1 MGNKSIQKFFAD
13 QNSVIDLSSLGN
25 AKGAK
30 VSLSGPDMNITTP
43 RGSVII
49 VNGALYS
56 SIKGNN
62 LAVKFKDK
70 TITGAKILGSVDL
83 KDIQL
88 ERIDSSLV
96 DSAQV
101 EKKGNGKRRNKKEE
115 EELKKQLDDAENAK
129 KEADKAKEEAEKAKE
144 AAEKALNEAFEVQ
157 NSSKQIEEMLQ
168 NFLAD
173 NVAKD
178 NLAQQSDA
186 SQQNTQAKAT
196 QASKQ
201 NDAEKVLPQP
211 INKNTSTGKSN
222 SSKNEENKL
231 DAESVKE
238 PLKVTL
244 ALAAESNSG
253 SKDDSITNFTKP
265 QFVGSTAP
273 NATVIIKINGIAVG
287 QAVAD
292 SLGNFTFTA
301 PETLTDG
308 TYNLEAEAKTADGS
322 GSAKLV
328 ITIDSVTD
336 KPTFEL
342 SPESSVSGHKGLTP
356 TLTPSIVGTAEENAK
371 VDIYV
376 DNKLVA
382 SVDVDKDGN
391 WSYEFKDNELSEG
404 ENSIKV
410 VAVDKA
416 GNKNETTDSIITDTI
431 APEKPTIELDD
442 SSDSGIK
449 NDNITNSTLP
459 TFIGVAEPG
468 STVSIYLGL
477 KHLGEVIVAKDGTWS
492 YTLTTPLKDG
502 EYNITATATDIAGH
516 TSATANLP
524 FTIDTRIS
532 YFSAEIETTNDSG
545 IVGDNVT
552 NNTRPTFTGKTE
564 PNAIISVIN
573 SETGEEVIFKANDKG
588 EWTFNFTS
596 DSVEGI
602 NNLTFTVE
610 DVAGNKKDFS
620 FSYVIDT
627 IAPVPPTVSLEDYV
641 VLPNGII
648 LSGNDLP
655 ALVGT
660 AEPKSTILLMR
671 DGKLYDSIEVDSNGT
686 WNYQFSNKF
695 LQGAY
700 DIEIISQDAAGNKSS
715 TVKYSFTIQTE
726 VVPPKAELDASD
738 DSGAKGDWITNK
750 HNALTLLGTADR
762 FATVNILIDG
772 KTIGVTTAD
781 ADGNWNFDISRN
793 LSDNVYKITVESID
807 PLGRTSSVDYQLT
820 IDSFTPIPTV
830 MLHDSADSGVKGDMI
845 TKINTPLF
853 TGMAEANAKVSIYV
867 DGVLSGEAI
876 AGDDGVWNFQFTT
889 ALSDG
894 SHDVTVKVE
903 DIAGNTASSS
913 AYNFQIVTQTQ
924 KPTIELVNDTGVDNT
939 DHIINEKNPAL
950 TGTAAPYSTVKLYI
964 DGALIAE
971 VRTNKDGRWEYTLKA
986 DQGLVDGDHRITA
999 SVEDIAGNIAHSDPF
1014 LISVDTAI
1022 SIPIVSLSP
1031 DSDSGISDDNLTNI
1045 VKPTL
1050 HLKDIDPD
1058 IISVQVWDAM
1068 SDTQI
1073 GVATQQPDGSWA
1085 YTFTSDLTEGL
1096 HQVYVKVE
1104 DIAGNKANSAI
1115 FDFTIDTTVS
1125 TPVISLLSKDDTGVT
1140 GDNLTNINKPGFA
1153 ISGVDADAHRVV
1165 VQVMHNGVSEEIE
1178 LSHLNGSW
1186 LFIPGNTWAD
1196 GSYTLTV
1203 KVEDKAGNTN
1213 YSAPLTVVIDT
1224 QIAIDGVELVNDS
1237 GVKGD
1242 NMTNDD
1248 RPHFRVTVPTD
1259 VNEVRLSI
1267 DGGNSWVQATPG
1279 VAGSW
1284 EYIWPTDLAD
1294 GQYTLTVEA
1303 TDKAGNTVTKTI
1315 DFAVDTTLSVPVIVL
1330 DSADDTG
1337 IQGDNMTN
1345 STQPTFAL
1353 QHIDD
1358 DAVRVTV
1365 SVEHG
1370 GVTTTFD
1377 ATKGTGG
1384 WTFTPPTSW
1393 ADGDYTLSV
1402 SVEDKAGN
1410 TSHSA
1415 SLTVTVDTQI
1425 AINNIEL
1432 VNDSGI
1438 PDDNLTN
1445 NVRPHFQVTVPTDV
1459 NVVRLSI
1466 DGGKTWF
1473 NATQSA
1479 TPGVW
1484 DYIWP
1489 DDVADGGYT
1498 LTVEATDEAGNKAT
1512 QTLDFTIDTTLSVP
1526 TLSLDSADDSGIAG
1540 DNITNVKTPGFTLNN
1555 IDTDVSRVIVEVMH
1569 NGIKQEVPLVQ
1580 TGGQWRFAP
1589 TSDWADGD
1597 YILTVKVEDRAG
1609 NVKQS
1614 APLTVTVDTHI
1625 AIDRIELVNDSGIP
1639 GDNLTNEARPHF
1651 QVTVPADVNGVRLSI
1666 DGGKTWFDATQSATS
1681 GVWDYTWL
1689 TNVANGPHTLMVE
1702 ASDKAGNK
1710 TTQKLD
1716 FTIDTILSEP
1726 TITLD
1731 SADDSAAGDNITN
1744 VKMPGFTLGNI
1755 DADVTKVVVTVAHDG
1770 KNQQIE
1776 LIKNGGVWRFTPG
1789 AAWTDGD
1796 YTLTVK
1802 VEDKAGNTN
1811 YSAPLTVTIDTQTS
1825 IDRIELLND
1834 TGIVGD
1840 NLTNEAR
1847 PQFHITVPTDVNSV
1861 QLSLDGGINWVN
1873 ATLTS
1878 DGVWEYIWPT
1888 DLVENTYT
1896 LTVKATDVA
1905 GNTATETLNFIID
1918 TTLSTPT
1925 ITLDSADDSGT
1936 ANDNKTNVKT
1946 PGFIIGGIDS
1956 DVTQVVVQVMR
1967 DGHSEEVELTQTNG
1981 QWRFVPGSAW
1991 TDGDYTLTVTVKDE
2005 AGNIRHSAPLTVTID
2020 TQITIDHIE
2029 LVNDS
2034 GIPDDNL
2041 TNNVRPHFQ
2050 VTVPTDVNVVR
2061 LSIDGGK
2068 TWFNATQSATPGVW
2082 DYTWLADV
2090 GEGKHTLT
2098 VEATD
2103 KAGNKTTQQL
2113 DFIIDT
2119 LLSEPTIVL
2128 DNTDDSGT
2136 KGDHLTNV
2144 NKPTFLLGNIDADA
2158 RYVTVEVQHGGTKEV
2173 LTATKDA
2180 TGNWSVTPTGTWA
2193 DGDYTLTVRVEDEAG
2208 NEKHSASLTVTVDTQ
2223 ITIDVIELVNDNGI
2237 PGDNMTNDAHPQFR
2251 VTVPGDVN
2259 EVSLSI
2265 DGGVTW
2271 VKATQSATP
2280 GVWNYTWPGT
2290 VPDGDYTLNVKAT
2303 DNAGNTVTETLHFTI
2318 DTTLSTPVIVL
2329 DSADDSGVHG
2339 DNMTNHTQP
2348 TFALQHIDDDA
2359 VRVTVSVEHGGVTTT
2374 FDATKDAG
2382 GWTFTPTGAWADGD
2396 YTLSVSVEDKAGNT
2410 SHSASLTVTVDT
2422 QIAINNIELVN
2433 DSGIPDDNLTNNV
2446 RPHFQVTVPTDVN
2459 VVRLSIDGGKTW
2471 FNATQSATP
2480 GVWDYIWP
2488 DDVADGGYTLTVEA
2502 TDEAGNKATQT
2513 LDFTIDT
2520 TLSVPTLSLDSA
2532 DDSGI
2537 AGDNITNVKTP
2548 GFTLNNIDT
2557 DVSRVIVEV
2566 MHNGIKQ
2573 EVPLVQTGGQWR
2585 FAPTSDWADGD
2596 YILTVKV
2603 EDRAGN
2609 VKQSAPL
2616 TVTVDTHIAIDRIEL
2631 VNDSG
2636 IPGDNLTNEARPHF
2650 QVTVPAD
2657 VNGVRL
2663 SIDGGKTWFDA
2674 TQSAT
2679 SGVWDYTWLTNV
2691 ANGPH
2696 TLMVEASDKA
2706 GNKTTQKLDFTIDT
2720 ILSEPTITLDSADD
2734 SAAGDNIT
2742 NVKMPGFTLGNID
2755 ADVTKVVVTVA
2766 HDGKNQQIELIKNGG
2781 VWRFTPGAAWTD
2793 GDYTL
2798 TVKVEDKAGNTNYS
2812 APLTVTID
2820 TQTSIDRIEL
2830 LNDTGIV
2837 GDNLTNE
2844 ARPQFHIT
2852 VPTDVNSV
2860 QLSLDGGI
2868 NWVNATLT
2876 SDGVWEYI
2884 WPTDLVENTYT
2895 LTVKATDVAGNTAT
2909 ETLNF
2914 IIDTTLSTPTITLD
2928 SADDSGTANDNKT
2941 NVKTPGFI
2949 IGGIDSDV
2957 TQVVVQVMRDGHSEE
2972 VELTQTNGQ
2981 WRFVP
2986 GSAWT
2991 DGDYTLTVTVKDEAG
3006 NIRHS
3011 APLTVTI
3018 DTQITIDH
3026 IELVNDSGIPDD
3038 NLTNNVRPHFQVTVP
3053 TDVNVVRLS
3062 IDGGKTWFN
3071 ATQSATP
3078 GVWDYTWLADV
3089 GEGKH
3094 TLTVE
3099 ATDKAGNKTTQQLD
3113 FIIDTLLSEPTIV
3126 LDNTD
3131 DSGTKGDNLTNVNKP
3146 TFLLGNIDADARY
3159 VTVEVQHGGTKEVL
3173 TATKGATGI
3182 WSVTPT
3188 GTWADGDYTLTVRVE
3203 DDAGNVKYSAPL
3215 TVTVDTQIT
3224 IDVIELV
3231 NDNGIPG
3238 DNLTNDVRPH
3248 FRVTV
3253 PGDVN
3258 EVRLSI
3264 DGGNTWVRATQGTA
3278 GIWDY
3283 TWPKDVT
3290 DGLHTLTVEATDK
3303 AGNKTTQTLDF
3314 TIDTRLSTPTI
3325 AMDSRDD
3332 TGAIGDHITSV
3343 KRPGFTIG
3351 NIDADAHS
3359 VILRITQGGN
3369 SQEVTLT
3376 QVGGQWR
3383 FTPDADWADG
3393 SYTLTVEVTD
3403 NAGNVRQSTPLVVT
3417 VDTQTSIT
3425 DITLVNDHGVP
3436 DDNLT
3441 NSTRPQFEITVPADV
3456 NSVQLS
3462 IDGGANWVSATQGI
3476 EGVWGYTW
3484 PTDMGDGKH
3493 TLTVMVTDRAGNT
3506 ATQTLEFFIDTRLST
3521 PTIALDST
3529 DDTGTPGDDMTNR
3542 TRPTFIL
3549 QNIDSDVINVTVS
3562 VTHNGTTTSFTA
3574 TQGAGGWSF
3583 TPPAPWGD
3591 GDYTL
3596 TVTVEDRAGN
3606 TRPSTPLTVTV
3617 DTQIAIDRI
3626 ELVNDSGVPGDN
3638 VTKHVRPQFQI
3649 SVPDDVEK
3657 VLLSIDGGTTWVTA
3671 IKSSTAG
3678 IWDYTWP
3685 TDMPE
3690 GQHTLTVE
3698 VTDGAGNKM
3707 TETLNFTID
3716 ITLLTPTIELAPDQ
3730 DTGQNKNDNLT
3741 SVTQPVFVLG
3751 SIDKDVRHVELS
3763 IEHNGTFKTVVL
3775 TESADG
3781 WRYRPDSALADGSY
3795 TFTVTVT
3802 DVAGNQQTSAP
3813 LKVTIDGTL
3822 TTPVIEL
3829 AAGEDSGTVG
3839 DRLTNH
3845 DRPVFDIHQV
3855 DSDVTRVM
3863 VKVTYN
3869 GKTHEEAA
3877 VFTNGQW
3884 RFTPSASWADGSY
3897 QLAVVVEDLAGN
3909 VKESAP
3915 FEVRI
3920 DTTTTINNI
3929 VLLNDTGV
3937 QNDQLTNVAKPS
3949 FRIDVP
3955 GDVVQVRV
3963 TLDGGANWNVIRK
3976 NADGQWIFDSPNTL
3990 VDGTYTLRVEA
4001 TDEAGNIANKDLVFN
4016 IDTNIQVPTI
4026 ALDAGQ
4032 DTGANTADNI
4042 TNISRPT
4049 FTIGNVDPDVIKVV
4063 VTIDGHDYNATKV
4076 GAGWQFTPG
4085 NAIPDGSYNI
4095 TVTVEDKAGNT
4106 ATSKPLPVVI
4116 DTTAEIESVTLVTD
4130 SGDSDVDNITKV
4142 DKPQFSIVTA
4152 DDITHVRVKIDN
4164 AANWIELTKG
4174 GDGRWIF
4181 NVGSALPDGQ
4191 HTLLVDVTDIAGNVA
4206 QETLQF
4212 TIDTTLREPTIVLD
4226 PTHDTGDDTNDNLT
4240 RINKPVFII
4249 GNVDND
4255 VSHIVVHID
4264 GRDYTI
4270 ENTGG
4275 NLTFTPDQP
4284 LSDGQ
4289 HTISVTVTDIA
4300 GNTKTSAELR
4310 IEIDTQVQID
4320 SVTLTTDSG
4329 VNDHDNVTNAT
4340 RPSFEIATPDDVTSV
4355 LVSFDGV
4362 NWTPISKNAAGQWEF
4377 TAGSA
4382 LPDGHYTLHVQA
4394 TDRAG
4399 NTANSTLGFT
4409 VDTQID
4415 GLSVVMLDDAGKDS
4429 TDGITNITSPR
4440 FEISAREPLQS
4451 VTVILNGKSSTL
4463 TQGAGNKWLFT
4474 PDTPL
4479 VDGTYKIEIVAE
4491 DIAGNKISKEVSFTI
4506 DTIVSDPSIDLLDAD
4521 DTGESAVDNITSV
4534 TTPRFVI
4541 GNVPADIDT
4550 VVIRINGVSY
4560 SVTANGNNLWEF
4572 QVPVA
4577 LNDGVYEAVV
4587 VFRDI
4592 AGNTSETKL
4601 PFTID
4606 TTTSVSVRMEPAS
4619 DTGNS
4624 NSDNLTNKQ
4633 NPKFEGTAEPNA
4645 KLVIT
4650 IVDDKSGREVLKQT
4664 ITVGADGNWSVTP
4677 NILPDGMYT
4686 INVVATDVAGNTA
4699 QTQERFTIDTVTIDP
4714 TIRLSDP
4721 SIDDQHEATSLRP
4734 EFKGFAEA
4742 FSTIMIQWDGKV
4754 VGSANANA
4762 NGEWSWTPPSV
4773 LAPGS
4778 YVVSIVAKDKAGNES
4793 SQVDFPVVIPVI
4805 DVTPPTIKLSEESDS
4820 GALGDFTTN
4829 NKTPTLIG
4837 STLPNTIV
4845 SIYVDGVKVGEATAD
4860 TAGRYTFQLS
4870 EMKDGHYV
4878 VQVGIVNPR
4887 DNSELRSTAVDVTI
4901 DTEVAELVWNISG
4914 MHEGG
4919 YINTVTPEI
4928 GGTSEPNSKITIFV
4942 NGVEKAIAYTT
4953 GAGHWGVVLPALG
4966 NDGNYELTFKV
4977 EDVAGN
4983 IREFGPQNVILD
4995 TVISPLTVVLREAD
5009 DSGKVG
5015 DWITNKSHVTIDGT
5029 AEAGSTLT
5037 IRNPQGV
5044 VIATL
5049 VVGNDGRWSA
5059 ELDLREG
5066 SNAFVVVSEDKAG
5079 NSQQKEILIE
5089 HDTQIEISDISLSR
5103 DTNSGDKYDLI
5114 TNNKSPVLV
5123 AMTDPGAT
5131 VQVYING
5138 VLQGTVEASSSGNIS
5153 YTMPA
5158 NSADGEYQVQ
5168 FVATDTAGNRVES
5181 AITTVT
5187 IDSQI
5192 AVFDIDEDSLP
5203 ALSNN
5208 RALSVSGVGE
5218 AGSQVS
5224 IFVDGKLVN
5233 VVMVEA
5239 DGTWRAP
5246 ILLQDDGTFNIHFSI
5261 TDVAGNTEVSKDY
5274 SVDVDSSTDFP
5285 TLNLED
5291 ASNSGSLDDLI
5302 TNHNKP
5308 VLVGT
5313 AEAGATIHIYVDEKI
5328 VANVLVLE
5336 DGTWS
5341 YQFDNA
5347 LKDGEYSIRVVA
5359 EDPAGNTA
5367 ESPRLLVTID
5377 TSTFIDNPAMVAGS
5391 DNGIFSN
5398 DSITSQTRPTFSIFG
5413 EMNQSVQ
5420 IFIDG
5425 VLVDTITV
5433 TDRNQVYRP
5442 ESPLGD
5448 GSHSIYYVIT
5458 DKAGNTATSKT
5469 LNFTID
5475 TFNTTPV
5482 AIDSIGGQTLAE
5494 MTGSDGKIYITDTTR
5509 NLLFSGSAEPNSKIE
5524 IIINGLNVG
5533 EVWVNEKGHWQM
5545 PVNPLYFTE
5554 GQLDITVKSTDRA
5567 GNVNQEKYSIW
5578 VDTHIKVFTSELDD
5592 NKSSSKTE
5600 WWSNSDLITM
5610 RGTGEIGATVSLIVA
5625 GVTLATAVVAATGRW
5640 ELSTDKLPE
5649 GTYDISLV
5657 IEDSA
5662 GNRWED
5668 VREIFIDRTPPNAPV
5683 VTYSDIVNDLIIMQG
5698 TAEAKS
5704 QLIITDSE
5712 GNTYTLTVPDNG
5724 KWSMAIPYPSEGK
5737 FTITSVDAI
5746 GNRSDDVPLDI
5757 MKEVPVISLSPD
5769 SDSGTVGDNITRDKQ
5784 PTFIIGNLESDVV
5797 VVQVDINGTVYNAE
5811 KNADGV
5817 WFFTPGT
5824 PLADGSYTISVIAS
5838 DAAGNQKNS
5847 LPITVTI
5854 DSTLTVPEIALA
5866 AGEDNGASDSDNVT
5880 NHTQPKFTLQHIDA
5894 DVTGVTVNVTHNGVT
5909 DIYQATQGA
5918 DGWTFT
5924 PPAAWNDGNY
5934 TLSVTVVDRAGNSQ
5948 QSASLAVTVD
5958 STVTVT
5964 ADSQHDDASDD
5975 ATATAVTPPESETV
5989 NAESATH
5996 LRTEPSAAEESVVK
6010 VTAYSITLLNA
6021 DSGDEIDR
6029 SISQTPSF
6037 EISVPEN
6044 IVNVSIMFEGE
6055 EFTLPI
6061 TNQKAIF
6068 EVPLSLEDGEYTMD
6082 VKFIDKDNDFLI
6094 KEKTFSV
6101 DHSSADIVNAMN
6113 VRGKTED
6120 DINDSPSTSSVGHN
6134 NNGAIDV
6141 FAVNEVTLPVDNQ
6154 EEHA

>member
-43 RGSVII
+43 HGSVII

-115 EELKKQLDDAENAK
+115 EELKKQLDEAENAK

-382 SVDVDKDGN
+382 SVDVDKDGK

-449 NDNITNSTLP
+449 NDSITNSTLP

-532 YFSAEIETTNDSG
+532 YFSAEIETTDDSG

-596 DSVEGI
+596 DSVEGV

-627 IAPVPPTVSLEDYV
+627 VAPVPPTVSLEDFV

-1058 IISVQVWDAM
+1058 IISVQVWDAA

-1104 DIAGNKANSAI
+1104 DIAGNKANSAV

-1186 LFIPGNTWAD
+1186 LFTPGNTWAD

-1330 DSADDTG
+1330 NSADDTG
-1337 IQGDNMTN
+1337 VQGDNMTN

-1377 ATKGTGG
+1377 ATKGVGG
-1384 WTFTPPTSW
+1384 WSFTPTGAW

-1473 NATQSA
+1473 NATQNA

-1498 LTVEATDEAGNKAT
+1498 LTVEATDEAGNKTT

-1716 FTIDTILSEP
+1716 FIIDTMLSEP

-1873 ATLTS
+1873 ATLTP

-2020 TQITIDHIE
+2020 TQI
-2029 LVNDS
+2029 
-2034 GIPDDNL
+2034 
-2041 TNNVRPHFQ
+2041 
-2050 VTVPTDVNVVR
+2050 
-2061 LSIDGGK
+2061 
-2068 TWFNATQSATPGVW
+2068 A
-2082 DYTWLADV
+2082 
-2090 GEGKHTLT
+2090 
-2098 VEATD
+2098 
-2103 KAGNKTTQQL
+2103 
-2113 DFIIDT
+2113 
-2119 LLSEPTIVL
+2119 
-2128 DNTDDSGT
+2128 
-2136 KGDHLTNV
+2136 
-2144 NKPTFLLGNIDADA
+2144 
-2158 RYVTVEVQHGGTKEV
+2158 
-2173 LTATKDA
+2173 
-2180 TGNWSVTPTGTWA
+2180 
-2193 DGDYTLTVRVEDEAG
+2193 
-2208 NEKHSASLTVTVDTQ
+2208 
-2223 ITIDVIELVNDNGI
+2223 
-2237 PGDNMTNDAHPQFR
+2237 
-2251 VTVPGDVN
+2251 
-2259 EVSLSI
+2259 
-2265 DGGVTW
+2265 
-2271 VKATQSATP
+2271 
-2280 GVWNYTWPGT
+2280 
-2290 VPDGDYTLNVKAT
+2290 
-2303 DNAGNTVTETLHFTI
+2303 
-2318 DTTLSTPVIVL
+2318 
-2329 DSADDSGVHG
+2329 
-2339 DNMTNHTQP
+2339 
-2348 TFALQHIDDDA
+2348 
-2359 VRVTVSVEHGGVTTT
+2359 
-2374 FDATKDAG
+2374 
-2382 GWTFTPTGAWADGD
+2382 
-2396 YTLSVSVEDKAGNT
+2396 
-2410 SHSASLTVTVDT
+2410 
-2422 QIAINNIELVN
+2422 
-2433 DSGIPDDNLTNNV
+2433 
-2446 RPHFQVTVPTDVN
+2446 
-2459 VVRLSIDGGKTW
+2459 
-2471 FNATQSATP
+2471 
-2480 GVWDYIWP
+2480 
-2488 DDVADGGYTLTVEA
+2488 
-2502 TDEAGNKATQT
+2502 
-2513 LDFTIDT
+2513 
-2520 TLSVPTLSLDSA
+2520 
-2532 DDSGI
+2532 
-2537 AGDNITNVKTP
+2537 
-2548 GFTLNNIDT
+2548 
-2557 DVSRVIVEV
+2557 
-2566 MHNGIKQ
+2566 
-2573 EVPLVQTGGQWR
+2573 
-2585 FAPTSDWADGD
+2585 
-2596 YILTVKV
+2596 
-2603 EDRAGN
+2603 
-2609 VKQSAPL
+2609 
-2616 TVTVDTHIAIDRIEL
+2616 
-2631 VNDSG
+2631 
-2636 IPGDNLTNEARPHF
+2636 
-2650 QVTVPAD
+2650 
-2657 VNGVRL
+2657 
-2663 SIDGGKTWFDA
+2663 
-2674 TQSAT
+2674 
-2679 SGVWDYTWLTNV
+2679 
-2691 ANGPH
+2691 
-2696 TLMVEASDKA
+2696 
-2706 GNKTTQKLDFTIDT
+2706 
-2720 ILSEPTITLDSADD
+2720 
-2734 SAAGDNIT
+2734 
-2742 NVKMPGFTLGNID
+2742 
-2755 ADVTKVVVTVA
+2755 
-2766 HDGKNQQIELIKNGG
+2766 
-2781 VWRFTPGAAWTD
+2781 
-2793 GDYTL
+2793 
-2798 TVKVEDKAGNTNYS
+2798 
-2812 APLTVTID
+2812 
-2820 TQTSIDRIEL
+2820 
-2830 LNDTGIV
+2830 
-2837 GDNLTNE
+2837 
-2844 ARPQFHIT
+2844 
-2852 VPTDVNSV
+2852 
-2860 QLSLDGGI
+2860 
-2868 NWVNATLT
+2868 
-2876 SDGVWEYI
+2876 
-2884 WPTDLVENTYT
+2884 
-2895 LTVKATDVAGNTAT
+2895 
-2909 ETLNF
+2909 
-2914 IIDTTLSTPTITLD
+2914 
-2928 SADDSGTANDNKT
+2928 
-2941 NVKTPGFI
+2941 
-2949 IGGIDSDV
+2949 
-2957 TQVVVQVMRDGHSEE
+2957 
-2972 VELTQTNGQ
+2972 
-2981 WRFVP
+2981 
-2986 GSAWT
+2986 
-2991 DGDYTLTVTVKDEAG
+2991 
-3006 NIRHS
+3006 
-3011 APLTVTI
+3011 
-3018 DTQITIDH
+3018 IDH

-3173 TATKGATGI
+3173 TATKDATDNWSVTPTGTWADGDYTLTVRVEDEAGNEKHSASLTVTVDTQITIDAIELVNDNGIPGDNMTNDAHPQFRVTVPGDVNEVSLSIDGGVTWVKATQSATPGVWNYTWPGTVPDGDYTLNVKATDNAGNTVTETLHFTIDTTLSTPVIVLDSADDTGIQGDNMTNRTQPTFNLQHIDDDAVRVTVSVEHGGVTTTFDATKGVGGWTFTPPTSWGAGDYTLSVSVEDKAGNTSHSASLTVTVDTQIAINNIELVNDSGIPDDNLTNNVRPQFQVTVPTDVNEVRLSIDGGKTWFNATQSATPGVWDYTWLADVGEGKHTLTVEATDKAGNQTTQKLDFIIDTLLSEPTIVLDNTDDSGIKGDNLTNANKPTFLLGNIDADARYVTVEVQHGGTKEVLTATKGATGI

-3203 DDAGNVKYSAPL
+3203 DEAGNVKYSAPL
-3215 TVTVDTQIT
+3215 TVTVDAQIT

-3325 AMDSRDD
+3325 TMDSRDD

-3351 NIDADAHS
+3351 NIDSDAQS

-3403 NAGNVRQSTPLVVT
+3403 NAGNVRQSTPLIVT

-3462 IDGGANWVSATQGI
+3462 IDGGANWVSAAQGI

-3617 DTQIAIDRI
+3617 DTQIAIDHI

-3638 VTKHVRPQFQI
+3638 ITKHVRPQFQI

-3690 GQHTLTVE
+3690 GQHTLIVE

-3707 TETLNFTID
+3707 TGTLDFTID

-3741 SVTQPVFVLG
+3741 SVTQPIFVLG

-3845 DRPVFDIHQV
+3845 DRPVFDIRQV

-3915 FEVRI
+3915 LEVRI

-3955 GDVVQVRV
+3955 GDVIQVRV

-4181 NVGSALPDGQ
+4181 NVGSALPDGK

-4300 GNTKTSAELR
+4300 GNTKTSAELQ

-4534 TTPRFVI
+4534 TKPRFVI

-4560 SVTANGNNLWEF
+4560 PVTANGNNLWEF

-4619 DTGNS
+4619 DTGSS

-4650 IVDDKSGREVLKQT
+4650 IVDDKSGREVLKHT

-4721 SIDDQHEATSLRP
+4721 SIDDQYEATSLRP
-4734 EFKGFAEA
+4734 EFKGLAEA

-4829 NKTPTLIG
+4829 NKTPTLVG
-4837 STLPNTIV
+4837 NTLPNAIV

-4966 NDGNYELTFKV
+4966 NDGNYVLTFKV

-5079 NSQQKEILIE
+5079 NSQQKDILIE

-5302 TNHNKP
+5302 TSHNKP

-5377 TSTFIDNPAMVAGS
+5377 TSTFIDNPVMMAGS

-5398 DSITSQTRPTFSIFG
+5398 DSITSQTRPAFSIYG

-5533 EVWVNEKGHWQM
+5533 EVWVNDKGHWQM

-5578 VDTHIKVFTSELDD
+5578 VDTHIQVFTSELDD
-5592 NKSSSKTE
+5592 NKSSSKTD
-5600 WWSNSDLITM
+5600 WWSNSSTITM
-5610 RGTGEIGATVSLIVA
+5610 RGMGEIGATVSLIVA
-5625 GVTLATAVVAATGRW
+5625 GVTLATAVVAANGQW
-5640 ELSTDKLPE
+5640 ELSTDQLPE
-5649 GTYDISLV
+5649 GKYDITLS
-5657 IEDSA
+5657 IEDNA
-5662 GNRWED
+5662 GNRKEE
-5668 VREIFIDRTPPNAPV
+5668 VHEIFIDRTPPNAPV

-5704 QLIITDSE
+5704 QLIITDSN

-5757 MKEVPVISLSPD
+5757 MKETPVISLSPD
-5769 SDSGTVGDNITRDKQ
+5769 SDSGTVGDNITRDNQ

-5866 AGEDNGASDSDNVT
+5866 AGEGNGASDSDNVT
-5880 NHTQPKFTLQHIDA
+5880 NHNHTQPKFTLQHIDA

-5924 PPAAWNDGNY
+5924 PPAAWNDGTY
-5934 TLSVTVVDRAGNSQ
+5934 TLSVTVVDRAGNSL
-5948 QSASLAVTVD
+5948 QSASLEVTVD

-5975 ATATAVTPPESETV
+5975 ATPTAVTPPESETV

-5996 LRTEPSAAEESVVK
+5996 LRTVPSAAEESVVK
-6010 VTAYSITLLNA
+6010 ETAYSITLLNA

-6044 IVNVSIMFEGE
+6044 IVNVSVMFEGE

-6082 VKFIDKDNDFLI
+6082 VKFLDKDDDFLI

-6113 VRGKTED
+6113 ARGKTED

-6134 NNGAIDV
+6134 NNGAIEV

>member
-431 APEKPTIELDD
+431 PPEKPTIELDD

-596 DSVEGI
+596 DSVEGV

-627 IAPVPPTVSLEDYV
+627 VAPVPPTVSLEDFV

-1031 DSDSGISDDNLTNI
+1031 DSDSGIADDNLTNI

-1104 DIAGNKANSAI
+1104 DIAGNKANSAV

-1186 LFIPGNTWAD
+1186 LFTPGNTWAD

-1203 KVEDKAGNTN
+1203 KVEDKAGNTS

-1330 DSADDTG
+1330 NSADDTG
-1337 IQGDNMTN
+1337 VQGDNMTN
-1345 STQPTFAL
+1345 RTQPTFAL

-1384 WTFTPPTSW
+1384 WSFTPTGAW

-1479 TPGVW
+1479 TPGAW

-1498 LTVEATDEAGNKAT
+1498 LTVEATDKAGNKTT
-1512 QTLDFTIDTTLSVP
+1512 QELDFTIDTTLSVP

-1555 IDTDVSRVIVEVMH
+1555 IDTDVSRVTVEVMH

-1716 FTIDTILSEP
+1716 FIIDTMLSEP

-2020 TQITIDHIE
+2020 TQIAIDHIE

-2041 TNNVRPHFQ
+2041 TNEARPHFQ

-2128 DNTDDSGT
+2128 DSTDDSGT
-2136 KGDHLTNV
+2136 KGDNLTNV

-2318 DTTLSTPVIVL
+2318 DTTLSVPVIVL
-2329 DSADDSGVHG
+2329 NSADDTGVQG
-2339 DNMTNHTQP
+2339 DNMTNSTQP

-2374 FDATKDAG
+2374 FDATKGVG
-2382 GWTFTPTGAWADGD
+2382 GWSFTPTGAWADGD

-2446 RPHFQVTVPTDVN
+2446 RPHFQVKVPTDVN
-2459 VVRLSIDGGKTW
+2459 
-2471 FNATQSATP
+2471 
-2480 GVWDYIWP
+2480 
-2488 DDVADGGYTLTVEA
+2488 E
-2502 TDEAGNKATQT
+2502 
-2513 LDFTIDT
+2513 
-2520 TLSVPTLSLDSA
+2520 
-2532 DDSGI
+2532 
-2537 AGDNITNVKTP
+2537 
-2548 GFTLNNIDT
+2548 
-2557 DVSRVIVEV
+2557 
-2566 MHNGIKQ
+2566 
-2573 EVPLVQTGGQWR
+2573 
-2585 FAPTSDWADGD
+2585 
-2596 YILTVKV
+2596 
-2603 EDRAGN
+2603 
-2609 VKQSAPL
+2609 
-2616 TVTVDTHIAIDRIEL
+2616 
-2631 VNDSG
+2631 
-2636 IPGDNLTNEARPHF
+2636 
-2650 QVTVPAD
+2650 
-2657 VNGVRL
+2657 
-2663 SIDGGKTWFDA
+2663 
-2674 TQSAT
+2674 
-2679 SGVWDYTWLTNV
+2679 
-2691 ANGPH
+2691 
-2696 TLMVEASDKA
+2696 
-2706 GNKTTQKLDFTIDT
+2706 
-2720 ILSEPTITLDSADD
+2720 
-2734 SAAGDNIT
+2734 
-2742 NVKMPGFTLGNID
+2742 
-2755 ADVTKVVVTVA
+2755 
-2766 HDGKNQQIELIKNGG
+2766 
-2781 VWRFTPGAAWTD
+2781 
-2793 GDYTL
+2793 
-2798 TVKVEDKAGNTNYS
+2798 
-2812 APLTVTID
+2812 
-2820 TQTSIDRIEL
+2820 
-2830 LNDTGIV
+2830 
-2837 GDNLTNE
+2837 
-2844 ARPQFHIT
+2844 
-2852 VPTDVNSV
+2852 
-2860 QLSLDGGI
+2860 
-2868 NWVNATLT
+2868 
-2876 SDGVWEYI
+2876 
-2884 WPTDLVENTYT
+2884 
-2895 LTVKATDVAGNTAT
+2895 
-2909 ETLNF
+2909 
-2914 IIDTTLSTPTITLD
+2914 
-2928 SADDSGTANDNKT
+2928 
-2941 NVKTPGFI
+2941 
-2949 IGGIDSDV
+2949 
-2957 TQVVVQVMRDGHSEE
+2957 
-2972 VELTQTNGQ
+2972 
-2981 WRFVP
+2981 
-2986 GSAWT
+2986 
-2991 DGDYTLTVTVKDEAG
+2991 
-3006 NIRHS
+3006 
-3011 APLTVTI
+3011 
-3018 DTQITIDH
+3018 
-3026 IELVNDSGIPDD
+3026 
-3038 NLTNNVRPHFQVTVP
+3038 
-3053 TDVNVVRLS
+3053 VRLS

-3099 ATDKAGNKTTQQLD
+3099 ATDKAGNQTTQKLD
-3113 FIIDTLLSEPTIV
+3113 FIIDTMLSEPTIV
-3126 LDNTD
+3126 LDSTD
-3131 DSGTKGDNLTNVNKP
+3131 DSGTKGDNLTNANKP
-3146 TFLLGNIDADARY
+3146 TFILGNIDADARY
-3159 VTVEVQHGGTKEVL
+3159 VTVEVQYGGTKEVL

-3203 DDAGNVKYSAPL
+3203 DEAGNVKYSAPL

-3224 IDVIELV
+3224 IDAIELV

-3325 AMDSRDD
+3325 TMDSRDD

-3351 NIDADAHS
+3351 NIDSDAQS

-3403 NAGNVRQSTPLVVT
+3403 NAGNVRQSTPLIVT

-3462 IDGGANWVSATQGI
+3462 IDGGANWVSAAQGI

-3617 DTQIAIDRI
+3617 DTQIAIDHI

-3716 ITLLTPTIELAPDQ
+3716 ITLMTPTIELAPDQ

-3845 DRPVFDIHQV
+3845 DRPVFDIRQV

-3990 VDGTYTLRVEA
+3990 VDGTYILRVEA

-4300 GNTKTSAELR
+4300 GNTKTSAELQ

-4534 TTPRFVI
+4534 TKPRFVI

-4560 SVTANGNNLWEF
+4560 PVTANGNNLWEF

-4619 DTGNS
+4619 DTGSS

-4650 IVDDKSGREVLKQT
+4650 IVDDKSGREVLKHT

-4829 NKTPTLIG
+4829 NKTPTLVG
-4837 STLPNTIV
+4837 NTLPNAIV

-4966 NDGNYELTFKV
+4966 NDGNYVLTFKV

-5037 IRNPQGV
+5037 IRSPQGV

-5079 NSQQKEILIE
+5079 NSQQKDILIE

-5341 YQFDNA
+5341 YQFDNV

-5398 DSITSQTRPTFSIFG
+5398 DSITSQTRPTFSISG

-5578 VDTHIKVFTSELDD
+5578 VDTHIQVFTSELDD
-5592 NKSSSKTE
+5592 NKSSSKTD
-5600 WWSNSDLITM
+5600 WWSNSSTITM
-5610 RGTGEIGATVSLIVA
+5610 RGMGEIGATVSLIVA
-5625 GVTLATAVVAATGRW
+5625 GVTLATAVVAANGQW
-5640 ELSTDKLPE
+5640 ELSTDQLPE
-5649 GTYDISLV
+5649 GKYDITLS
-5657 IEDSA
+5657 IEDNA
-5662 GNRWED
+5662 GNRKEE
-5668 VREIFIDRTPPNAPV
+5668 VHEIFIDRTPPNAPV

-5704 QLIITDSE
+5704 QLIITDSN

-5757 MKEVPVISLSPD
+5757 MKETPVISLSPD
-5769 SDSGTVGDNITRDKQ
+5769 SDSGTVGDNITRDNQ

-5866 AGEDNGASDSDNVT
+5866 AGEDNGVSDSDNVT

-5909 DIYQATQGA
+5909 DTYQATQGA

-5924 PPAAWNDGNY
+5924 PPAAWNDGTY

-5996 LRTEPSAAEESVVK
+5996 LRTVPSAAEESVVK
-6010 VTAYSITLLNA
+6010 ETAYSITLLNA

-6113 VRGKTED
+6113 ARGKTED

>member
-43 RGSVII
+43 HGSVII

-115 EELKKQLDDAENAK
+115 EELKKQLDEAENAK

-144 AAEKALNEAFEVQ
+144 AAEKTLNEAFEVQ

-431 APEKPTIELDD
+431 PPEKPTIELDD

-532 YFSAEIETTNDSG
+532 YFSAEIETTDDSG

-596 DSVEGI
+596 DSVEGV

-627 IAPVPPTVSLEDYV
+627 VAPVPPTVSLEDFV

-762 FATVNILIDG
+762 FATINILIDG

-830 MLHDSADSGVKGDMI
+830 MLHDSAGSGVKGDMI

-950 TGTAAPYSTVKLYI
+950 TGTAAPYSTVKLYV

-971 VRTNKDGRWEYTLKA
+971 VRTNKDSRWEYTLKA

-1031 DSDSGISDDNLTNI
+1031 DSDSGIADDNLTNI
-1045 VKPTL
+1045 VNPTL

-1058 IISVQVWDAM
+1058 IISVQVWDAA

-1073 GVATQQPDGSWA
+1073 GVATQQPDGSWT

-1104 DIAGNKANSAI
+1104 DIAGNKANSAV

-1186 LFIPGNTWAD
+1186 LFTPGNTWAD

-1203 KVEDKAGNTN
+1203 KVEDKAGNTS

-1330 DSADDTG
+1330 NSADDTG
-1337 IQGDNMTN
+1337 VQGDNMTN
-1345 STQPTFAL
+1345 RTQPTFAL

-1438 PDDNLTN
+1438 PNDNLTN

-1540 DNITNVKTPGFTLNN
+1540 DNITSVKTPGFTLNN

-1589 TSDWADGD
+1589 TSDWADGG

-1625 AIDRIELVNDSGIP
+1625 AIDRIELVNDSSIP
-1639 GDNLTNEARPHF
+1639 DDNLTNEARPHF

-1702 ASDKAGNK
+1702 ATDKAGNK

-1716 FTIDTILSEP
+1716 FIIDTLLSEP

-1825 IDRIELLND
+1825 IDRIGLLND

-2136 KGDHLTNV
+2136 KGDNLTNV

-2180 TGNWSVTPTGTWA
+2180 TGNWSVTPIGTWA

-2271 VKATQSATP
+2271 VKAMQSATP
-2280 GVWNYTWPGT
+2280 GVWNYTWPKT
-2290 VPDGDYTLNVKAT
+2290 VADGDYTLTVKAT
-2303 DNAGNTVTETLHFTI
+2303 DNAGNTVTRTLDFTI

-2339 DNMTNHTQP
+2339 DNMTNRTQP

-2422 QIAINNIELVN
+2422 QIA
-2433 DSGIPDDNLTNNV
+2433 
-2446 RPHFQVTVPTDVN
+2446 
-2459 VVRLSIDGGKTW
+2459 
-2471 FNATQSATP
+2471 
-2480 GVWDYIWP
+2480 
-2488 DDVADGGYTLTVEA
+2488 
-2502 TDEAGNKATQT
+2502 
-2513 LDFTIDT
+2513 
-2520 TLSVPTLSLDSA
+2520 
-2532 DDSGI
+2532 
-2537 AGDNITNVKTP
+2537 
-2548 GFTLNNIDT
+2548 
-2557 DVSRVIVEV
+2557 
-2566 MHNGIKQ
+2566 
-2573 EVPLVQTGGQWR
+2573 
-2585 FAPTSDWADGD
+2585 
-2596 YILTVKV
+2596 
-2603 EDRAGN
+2603 
-2609 VKQSAPL
+2609 
-2616 TVTVDTHIAIDRIEL
+2616 
-2631 VNDSG
+2631 
-2636 IPGDNLTNEARPHF
+2636 
-2650 QVTVPAD
+2650 
-2657 VNGVRL
+2657 
-2663 SIDGGKTWFDA
+2663 
-2674 TQSAT
+2674 
-2679 SGVWDYTWLTNV
+2679 
-2691 ANGPH
+2691 
-2696 TLMVEASDKA
+2696 
-2706 GNKTTQKLDFTIDT
+2706 
-2720 ILSEPTITLDSADD
+2720 
-2734 SAAGDNIT
+2734 
-2742 NVKMPGFTLGNID
+2742 
-2755 ADVTKVVVTVA
+2755 
-2766 HDGKNQQIELIKNGG
+2766 
-2781 VWRFTPGAAWTD
+2781 
-2793 GDYTL
+2793 
-2798 TVKVEDKAGNTNYS
+2798 
-2812 APLTVTID
+2812 
-2820 TQTSIDRIEL
+2820 
-2830 LNDTGIV
+2830 
-2837 GDNLTNE
+2837 
-2844 ARPQFHIT
+2844 
-2852 VPTDVNSV
+2852 
-2860 QLSLDGGI
+2860 
-2868 NWVNATLT
+2868 
-2876 SDGVWEYI
+2876 
-2884 WPTDLVENTYT
+2884 
-2895 LTVKATDVAGNTAT
+2895 
-2909 ETLNF
+2909 
-2914 IIDTTLSTPTITLD
+2914 
-2928 SADDSGTANDNKT
+2928 
-2941 NVKTPGFI
+2941 
-2949 IGGIDSDV
+2949 
-2957 TQVVVQVMRDGHSEE
+2957 
-2972 VELTQTNGQ
+2972 
-2981 WRFVP
+2981 
-2986 GSAWT
+2986 
-2991 DGDYTLTVTVKDEAG
+2991 
-3006 NIRHS
+3006 
-3011 APLTVTI
+3011 
-3018 DTQITIDH
+3018 IDH

-3617 DTQIAIDRI
+3617 DTQIAIDHI

-3671 IKSSTAG
+3671 IKSSTVG

-3690 GQHTLTVE
+3690 GQHTLIVE

-3707 TETLNFTID
+3707 TGTLDFTID

-3845 DRPVFDIHQV
+3845 DRPVFDIRQI

-3877 VFTNGQW
+3877 VFTNG
-3884 RFTPSASWADGSY
+3884 
-3897 QLAVVVEDLAGN
+3897 
-3909 VKESAP
+3909 
-3915 FEVRI
+3915 
-3920 DTTTTINNI
+3920 
-3929 VLLNDTGV
+3929 
-3937 QNDQLTNVAKPS
+3937 
-3949 FRIDVP
+3949 
-3955 GDVVQVRV
+3955 
-3963 TLDGGANWNVIRK
+3963 
-3976 NADGQWIFDSPNTL
+3976 
-3990 VDGTYTLRVEA
+3990 
-4001 TDEAGNIANKDLVFN
+4001 
-4016 IDTNIQVPTI
+4016 
-4026 ALDAGQ
+4026 
-4032 DTGANTADNI
+4032 
-4042 TNISRPT
+4042 
-4049 FTIGNVDPDVIKVV
+4049 
-4063 VTIDGHDYNATKV
+4063 
-4076 GAGWQFTPG
+4076 
-4085 NAIPDGSYNI
+4085 
-4095 TVTVEDKAGNT
+4095 
-4106 ATSKPLPVVI
+4106 
-4116 DTTAEIESVTLVTD
+4116 
-4130 SGDSDVDNITKV
+4130 
-4142 DKPQFSIVTA
+4142 
-4152 DDITHVRVKIDN
+4152 
-4164 AANWIELTKG
+4164 
-4174 GDGRWIF
+4174 
-4181 NVGSALPDGQ
+4181 
-4191 HTLLVDVTDIAGNVA
+4191 
-4206 QETLQF
+4206 
-4212 TIDTTLREPTIVLD
+4212 
-4226 PTHDTGDDTNDNLT
+4226 
-4240 RINKPVFII
+4240 
-4249 GNVDND
+4249 
-4255 VSHIVVHID
+4255 
-4264 GRDYTI
+4264 
-4270 ENTGG
+4270 
-4275 NLTFTPDQP
+4275 
-4284 LSDGQ
+4284 
-4289 HTISVTVTDIA
+4289 
-4300 GNTKTSAELR
+4300 
-4310 IEIDTQVQID
+4310 
-4320 SVTLTTDSG
+4320 
-4329 VNDHDNVTNAT
+4329 
-4340 RPSFEIATPDDVTSV
+4340 
-4355 LVSFDGV
+4355 
-4362 NWTPISKNAAGQWEF
+4362 
-4377 TAGSA
+4377 
-4382 LPDGHYTLHVQA
+4382 
-4394 TDRAG
+4394 
-4399 NTANSTLGFT
+4399 
-4409 VDTQID
+4409 
-4415 GLSVVMLDDAGKDS
+4415 
-4429 TDGITNITSPR
+4429 
-4440 FEISAREPLQS
+4440 
-4451 VTVILNGKSSTL
+4451 
-4463 TQGAGNKWLFT
+4463 
-4474 PDTPL
+4474 
-4479 VDGTYKIEIVAE
+4479 
-4491 DIAGNKISKEVSFTI
+4491 
-4506 DTIVSDPSIDLLDAD
+4506 
-4521 DTGESAVDNITSV
+4521 
-4534 TTPRFVI
+4534 
-4541 GNVPADIDT
+4541 
-4550 VVIRINGVSY
+4550 
-4560 SVTANGNNLWEF
+4560 
-4572 QVPVA
+4572 
-4577 LNDGVYEAVV
+4577 
-4587 VFRDI
+4587 
-4592 AGNTSETKL
+4592 
-4601 PFTID
+4601 
-4606 TTTSVSVRMEPAS
+4606 
-4619 DTGNS
+4619 
-4624 NSDNLTNKQ
+4624 
-4633 NPKFEGTAEPNA
+4633 
-4645 KLVIT
+4645 
-4650 IVDDKSGREVLKQT
+4650 
-4664 ITVGADGNWSVTP
+4664 
-4677 NILPDGMYT
+4677 
-4686 INVVATDVAGNTA
+4686 
-4699 QTQERFTIDTVTIDP
+4699 
-4714 TIRLSDP
+4714 
-4721 SIDDQHEATSLRP
+4721 
-4734 EFKGFAEA
+4734 
-4742 FSTIMIQWDGKV
+4742 
-4754 VGSANANA
+4754 
-4762 NGEWSWTPPSV
+4762 
-4773 LAPGS
+4773 
-4778 YVVSIVAKDKAGNES
+4778 
-4793 SQVDFPVVIPVI
+4793 
-4805 DVTPPTIKLSEESDS
+4805 
-4820 GALGDFTTN
+4820 
-4829 NKTPTLIG
+4829 
-4837 STLPNTIV
+4837 
-4845 SIYVDGVKVGEATAD
+4845 
-4860 TAGRYTFQLS
+4860 
-4870 EMKDGHYV
+4870 
-4878 VQVGIVNPR
+4878 
-4887 DNSELRSTAVDVTI
+4887 
-4901 DTEVAELVWNISG
+4901 
-4914 MHEGG
+4914 
-4919 YINTVTPEI
+4919 
-4928 GGTSEPNSKITIFV
+4928 
-4942 NGVEKAIAYTT
+4942 
-4953 GAGHWGVVLPALG
+4953 
-4966 NDGNYELTFKV
+4966 
-4977 EDVAGN
+4977 
-4983 IREFGPQNVILD
+4983 
-4995 TVISPLTVVLREAD
+4995 
-5009 DSGKVG
+5009 
-5015 DWITNKSHVTIDGT
+5015 
-5029 AEAGSTLT
+5029 
-5037 IRNPQGV
+5037 
-5044 VIATL
+5044 
-5049 VVGNDGRWSA
+5049 
-5059 ELDLREG
+5059 
-5066 SNAFVVVSEDKAG
+5066 
-5079 NSQQKEILIE
+5079 
-5089 HDTQIEISDISLSR
+5089 
-5103 DTNSGDKYDLI
+5103 
-5114 TNNKSPVLV
+5114 
-5123 AMTDPGAT
+5123 
-5131 VQVYING
+5131 
-5138 VLQGTVEASSSGNIS
+5138 
-5153 YTMPA
+5153 
-5158 NSADGEYQVQ
+5158 
-5168 FVATDTAGNRVES
+5168 
-5181 AITTVT
+5181 
-5187 IDSQI
+5187 
-5192 AVFDIDEDSLP
+5192 
-5203 ALSNN
+5203 
-5208 RALSVSGVGE
+5208 
-5218 AGSQVS
+5218 
-5224 IFVDGKLVN
+5224 
-5233 VVMVEA
+5233 
-5239 DGTWRAP
+5239 
-5246 ILLQDDGTFNIHFSI
+5246 
-5261 TDVAGNTEVSKDY
+5261 
-5274 SVDVDSSTDFP
+5274 
-5285 TLNLED
+5285 
-5291 ASNSGSLDDLI
+5291 
-5302 TNHNKP
+5302 
-5308 VLVGT
+5308 
-5313 AEAGATIHIYVDEKI
+5313 
-5328 VANVLVLE
+5328 
-5336 DGTWS
+5336 
-5341 YQFDNA
+5341 
-5347 LKDGEYSIRVVA
+5347 
-5359 EDPAGNTA
+5359 
-5367 ESPRLLVTID
+5367 
-5377 TSTFIDNPAMVAGS
+5377 
-5391 DNGIFSN
+5391 
-5398 DSITSQTRPTFSIFG
+5398 
-5413 EMNQSVQ
+5413 
-5420 IFIDG
+5420 
-5425 VLVDTITV
+5425 
-5433 TDRNQVYRP
+5433 
-5442 ESPLGD
+5442 
-5448 GSHSIYYVIT
+5448 
-5458 DKAGNTATSKT
+5458 
-5469 LNFTID
+5469 
-5475 TFNTTPV
+5475 
-5482 AIDSIGGQTLAE
+5482 
-5494 MTGSDGKIYITDTTR
+5494 
-5509 NLLFSGSAEPNSKIE
+5509 
-5524 IIINGLNVG
+5524 
-5533 EVWVNEKGHWQM
+5533 
-5545 PVNPLYFTE
+5545 
-5554 GQLDITVKSTDRA
+5554 
-5567 GNVNQEKYSIW
+5567 
-5578 VDTHIKVFTSELDD
+5578 
-5592 NKSSSKTE
+5592 
-5600 WWSNSDLITM
+5600 
-5610 RGTGEIGATVSLIVA
+5610 
-5625 GVTLATAVVAATGRW
+5625 
-5640 ELSTDKLPE
+5640 
-5649 GTYDISLV
+5649 
-5657 IEDSA
+5657 
-5662 GNRWED
+5662 
-5668 VREIFIDRTPPNAPV
+5668 
-5683 VTYSDIVNDLIIMQG
+5683 
-5698 TAEAKS
+5698 
-5704 QLIITDSE
+5704 
-5712 GNTYTLTVPDNG
+5712 
-5724 KWSMAIPYPSEGK
+5724 
-5737 FTITSVDAI
+5737 
-5746 GNRSDDVPLDI
+5746 
-5757 MKEVPVISLSPD
+5757 
-5769 SDSGTVGDNITRDKQ
+5769 
-5784 PTFIIGNLESDVV
+5784 
-5797 VVQVDINGTVYNAE
+5797 
-5811 KNADGV
+5811 
-5817 WFFTPGT
+5817 
-5824 PLADGSYTISVIAS
+5824 
-5838 DAAGNQKNS
+5838 
-5847 LPITVTI
+5847 
-5854 DSTLTVPEIALA
+5854 
-5866 AGEDNGASDSDNVT
+5866 
-5880 NHTQPKFTLQHIDA
+5880 
-5894 DVTGVTVNVTHNGVT
+5894 
-5909 DIYQATQGA
+5909 
-5918 DGWTFT
+5918 
-5924 PPAAWNDGNY
+5924 
-5934 TLSVTVVDRAGNSQ
+5934 
-5948 QSASLAVTVD
+5948 
-5958 STVTVT
+5958 
-5964 ADSQHDDASDD
+5964 
-5975 ATATAVTPPESETV
+5975 
-5989 NAESATH
+5989 
-5996 LRTEPSAAEESVVK
+5996 
-6010 VTAYSITLLNA
+6010 
-6021 DSGDEIDR
+6021 
-6029 SISQTPSF
+6029 
-6037 EISVPEN
+6037 
-6044 IVNVSIMFEGE
+6044 
-6055 EFTLPI
+6055 
-6061 TNQKAIF
+6061 
-6068 EVPLSLEDGEYTMD
+6068 
-6082 VKFIDKDNDFLI
+6082 
-6094 KEKTFSV
+6094 
-6101 DHSSADIVNAMN
+6101 
-6113 VRGKTED
+6113 
-6120 DINDSPSTSSVGHN
+6120 
-6134 NNGAIDV
+6134 
-6141 FAVNEVTLPVDNQ
+6141 
-6154 EEHA
+6154 

>member
-157 NSSKQIEEMLQ
+157 NSSKQMEEMLQ
-168 NFLAD
+168 EFLAD

-186 SQQNTQAKAT
+186 SQQNTQAKAS

-431 APEKPTIELDD
+431 PPEKPTIELDD

-532 YFSAEIETTNDSG
+532 YFSAEIETTDDSG

-573 SETGEEVIFKANDKG
+573 SETGEEVVFKANDQG

-620 FSYVIDT
+620 FSYFIDT
-627 IAPVPPTVSLEDYV
+627 IAPLPPTVSLEDYV

-1058 IISVQVWDAM
+1058 IISVQVWDAA

-1104 DIAGNKANSAI
+1104 DIAGNKANSAV

-1345 STQPTFAL
+1345 RTQPTFAL

-1384 WTFTPPTSW
+1384 WSFTPTGAW

-1438 PDDNLTN
+1438 PNDNLTN

-1466 DGGKTWF
+1466 DGGKTWVTAAQK
-1473 NATQSA
+1473 AT
-1479 TPGVW
+1479 GVW
-1484 DYIWP
+1484 EYIWP
-1489 DDVADGGYT
+1489 DDVTDGSHT

-1716 FTIDTILSEP
+1716 FTIDTLLSEP

-1888 DLVENTYT
+1888 ELVENTYT

-1905 GNTATETLNFIID
+1905 GNTATETLNFTID

-1967 DGHSEEVELTQTNG
+1967 DGHSEEVELTQIG
-1981 QWRFVPGSAW
+1981 GHWRFVPGSAW

-2020 TQITIDHIE
+2020 TQIAIDHIE

-2068 TWFNATQSATPGVW
+2068 TWFNATQS
-2082 DYTWLADV
+2082 
-2090 GEGKHTLT
+2090 
-2098 VEATD
+2098 
-2103 KAGNKTTQQL
+2103 
-2113 DFIIDT
+2113 
-2119 LLSEPTIVL
+2119 S
-2128 DNTDDSGT
+2128 
-2136 KGDHLTNV
+2136 
-2144 NKPTFLLGNIDADA
+2144 
-2158 RYVTVEVQHGGTKEV
+2158 
-2173 LTATKDA
+2173 
-2180 TGNWSVTPTGTWA
+2180 
-2193 DGDYTLTVRVEDEAG
+2193 
-2208 NEKHSASLTVTVDTQ
+2208 
-2223 ITIDVIELVNDNGI
+2223 
-2237 PGDNMTNDAHPQFR
+2237 
-2251 VTVPGDVN
+2251 
-2259 EVSLSI
+2259 
-2265 DGGVTW
+2265 
-2271 VKATQSATP
+2271 
-2280 GVWNYTWPGT
+2280 
-2290 VPDGDYTLNVKAT
+2290 
-2303 DNAGNTVTETLHFTI
+2303 
-2318 DTTLSTPVIVL
+2318 
-2329 DSADDSGVHG
+2329 
-2339 DNMTNHTQP
+2339 
-2348 TFALQHIDDDA
+2348 
-2359 VRVTVSVEHGGVTTT
+2359 
-2374 FDATKDAG
+2374 
-2382 GWTFTPTGAWADGD
+2382 
-2396 YTLSVSVEDKAGNT
+2396 
-2410 SHSASLTVTVDT
+2410 
-2422 QIAINNIELVN
+2422 
-2433 DSGIPDDNLTNNV
+2433 
-2446 RPHFQVTVPTDVN
+2446 
-2459 VVRLSIDGGKTW
+2459 
-2471 FNATQSATP
+2471 
-2480 GVWDYIWP
+2480 
-2488 DDVADGGYTLTVEA
+2488 
-2502 TDEAGNKATQT
+2502 
-2513 LDFTIDT
+2513 
-2520 TLSVPTLSLDSA
+2520 
-2532 DDSGI
+2532 
-2537 AGDNITNVKTP
+2537 
-2548 GFTLNNIDT
+2548 
-2557 DVSRVIVEV
+2557 
-2566 MHNGIKQ
+2566 
-2573 EVPLVQTGGQWR
+2573 
-2585 FAPTSDWADGD
+2585 
-2596 YILTVKV
+2596 
-2603 EDRAGN
+2603 
-2609 VKQSAPL
+2609 
-2616 TVTVDTHIAIDRIEL
+2616 
-2631 VNDSG
+2631 
-2636 IPGDNLTNEARPHF
+2636 
-2650 QVTVPAD
+2650 
-2657 VNGVRL
+2657 
-2663 SIDGGKTWFDA
+2663 
-2674 TQSAT
+2674 
-2679 SGVWDYTWLTNV
+2679 
-2691 ANGPH
+2691 
-2696 TLMVEASDKA
+2696 
-2706 GNKTTQKLDFTIDT
+2706 
-2720 ILSEPTITLDSADD
+2720 
-2734 SAAGDNIT
+2734 
-2742 NVKMPGFTLGNID
+2742 
-2755 ADVTKVVVTVA
+2755 
-2766 HDGKNQQIELIKNGG
+2766 
-2781 VWRFTPGAAWTD
+2781 
-2793 GDYTL
+2793 
-2798 TVKVEDKAGNTNYS
+2798 
-2812 APLTVTID
+2812 
-2820 TQTSIDRIEL
+2820 
-2830 LNDTGIV
+2830 
-2837 GDNLTNE
+2837 
-2844 ARPQFHIT
+2844 
-2852 VPTDVNSV
+2852 
-2860 QLSLDGGI
+2860 
-2868 NWVNATLT
+2868 
-2876 SDGVWEYI
+2876 
-2884 WPTDLVENTYT
+2884 
-2895 LTVKATDVAGNTAT
+2895 
-2909 ETLNF
+2909 
-2914 IIDTTLSTPTITLD
+2914 
-2928 SADDSGTANDNKT
+2928 
-2941 NVKTPGFI
+2941 
-2949 IGGIDSDV
+2949 
-2957 TQVVVQVMRDGHSEE
+2957 
-2972 VELTQTNGQ
+2972 
-2981 WRFVP
+2981 
-2986 GSAWT
+2986 
-2991 DGDYTLTVTVKDEAG
+2991 
-3006 NIRHS
+3006 
-3011 APLTVTI
+3011 
-3018 DTQITIDH
+3018 
-3026 IELVNDSGIPDD
+3026 
-3038 NLTNNVRPHFQVTVP
+3038 
-3053 TDVNVVRLS
+3053 
-3062 IDGGKTWFN
+3062 
-3071 ATQSATP
+3071 TP

-3173 TATKGATGI
+3173 TATKDATGNWSVTPTGTWADGDYTLTVRVEDDAGNVKHSASLTVTVDTQITIDDIELVNDSGTKGDNLTNNANPHFRITVPGDVNEVSLSIDGGVTWVKATQSVTPGVWNYTWPGTVPDGDYTLNVKATDNAGNTVTETLHFTIDTTLSTPVIVLDSADDSGVHGDNMTNRTQPTFALQQIDDDAVRVTVSVEHGGVTTTFDATKGTGGWTFTPTASWTDGDYTLSVSVEDKAGNTSHSASLTVTVDTQIAINNIELVNDSGIPDDNLTNNVRPQFQVTVPTDVNVVRLSIDGGKTWFNATQSSTPGVWDYTWLADVGEGKHTLTVEATDKAGNQTTQQLDFIIDTLLSEPTIALDSTDDSGTKGDNLTNVNKPTFILGNIDADARYVTVEVQHGGTGTKEVLTATKGATGI

-3224 IDVIELV
+3224 IDDIELV

-3278 GIWDY
+3278 GTWDY

-3325 AMDSRDD
+3325 TMDSRDD

-3351 NIDADAHS
+3351 NIDSDAHS

-3376 QVGGQWR
+3376 QAGGQWR

-3393 SYTLTVEVTD
+3393 SYTLTVEVQD
-3403 NAGNVRQSTPLVVT
+3403 NAGNVRQSTPLIVT

-3462 IDGGANWVSATQGI
+3462 IDGGANWVSAAQGI

-3506 ATQTLEFFIDTRLST
+3506 ATQTLEFSIDTRLST

-3574 TQGAGGWSF
+3574 TQGAAGWSF

-3617 DTQIAIDRI
+3617 DTQIAIDHI

-3716 ITLLTPTIELAPDQ
+3716 ITLMTPTIELAPDQ

-3741 SVTQPVFVLG
+3741 SVTQPIFVLG

-3845 DRPVFDIHQV
+3845 DRPVFDIRQV

-4152 DDITHVRVKIDN
+4152 DDITQVRVKIDN

-4255 VSHIVVHID
+4255 VSHIVVHLD

-4300 GNTKTSAELR
+4300 GNTKTSAELK

-4362 NWTPISKNAAGQWEF
+4362 NWTPVSKNAAGQWQF

-4382 LPDGHYTLHVQA
+4382 LSDGHYTLHVQA

-4506 DTIVSDPSIDLLDAD
+4506 DTVVSDPRIDLLDAD

-4534 TTPRFVI
+4534 TKPRFVI

-4560 SVTANGNNLWEF
+4560 PVTANGNNLWEF

-4619 DTGNS
+4619 DTGSS

-4721 SIDDQHEATSLRP
+4721 SIDDQYEATSLRP
-4734 EFKGFAEA
+4734 EFKGLAEA

-4837 STLPNTIV
+4837 NTLPNAIV

-4953 GAGHWGVVLPALG
+4953 GTGHWGVVLPALG

-5302 TNHNKP
+5302 TSHNKP

-5377 TSTFIDNPAMVAGS
+5377 TSTFIDNPVMMAGS

-5398 DSITSQTRPTFSIFG
+5398 DSITSQTRPAFSIFG

-5578 VDTHIKVFTSELDD
+5578 VDTHIQVFTSELDD
-5592 NKSSSKTE
+5592 NKSSSKTD
-5600 WWSNSDLITM
+5600 WWSNSSTITM
-5610 RGTGEIGATVSLIVA
+5610 RGMGEIGATVSLIVA
-5625 GVTLATAVVAATGRW
+5625 GVTLATAVVAANGQW
-5640 ELSTDKLPE
+5640 ELSTDQLPE
-5649 GTYDISLV
+5649 GKYDITLS
-5657 IEDSA
+5657 IEDNA
-5662 GNRWED
+5662 GNRKEE
-5668 VREIFIDRTPPNAPV
+5668 VHEIFIDRTPPNAPV

-5704 QLIITDSE
+5704 QLIITDSN

-5757 MKEVPVISLSPD
+5757 MKETPVISLSPD
-5769 SDSGTVGDNITRDKQ
+5769 SDSGTAGDNITRDNQ

-5909 DIYQATQGA
+5909 DTYQATQGA

-5975 ATATAVTPPESETV
+5975 ATPTAVTPPESETV

-5996 LRTEPSAAEESVVK
+5996 LRTVPSAAEESVVK
-6010 VTAYSITLLNA
+6010 ETAYSITLLNA

-6044 IVNVSIMFEGE
+6044 IVNVSVMFEGE

-6082 VKFIDKDNDFLI
+6082 VKFIDKDDDFLI

-6113 VRGKTED
+6113 ARGKTED

>member
-431 APEKPTIELDD
+431 PPEKPTIELDD

-532 YFSAEIETTNDSG
+532 YFSAEIETTDDSG

-573 SETGEEVIFKANDKG
+573 SETGEEVIFKANDQG

-596 DSVEGI
+596 DSVEGV

-627 IAPVPPTVSLEDYV
+627 VAPVPPTVSLEDFV

-1058 IISVQVWDAM
+1058 IISVQVWDAA

-1104 DIAGNKANSAI
+1104 DIAGNKANSAV

-1186 LFIPGNTWAD
+1186 LFTPGNTWAD

-1330 DSADDTG
+1330 NSADDTG
-1337 IQGDNMTN
+1337 VQGDNMTN

-1377 ATKGTGG
+1377 ATKGVGG
-1384 WTFTPPTSW
+1384 WSFTPTGAW

-1438 PDDNLTN
+1438 PNDNLTN

-1473 NATQSA
+1473 NATQNA

-1498 LTVEATDEAGNKAT
+1498 LTVEATDEAGNKTT

-1555 IDTDVSRVIVEVMH
+1555 IDTDVSRVTVEVMH

-1716 FTIDTILSEP
+1716 FIIDTMLSEP

-2020 TQITIDHIE
+2020 TQIAIDHIE

-2041 TNNVRPHFQ
+2041 TN
-2050 VTVPTDVNVVR
+2050 
-2061 LSIDGGK
+2061 
-2068 TWFNATQSATPGVW
+2068 
-2082 DYTWLADV
+2082 
-2090 GEGKHTLT
+2090 
-2098 VEATD
+2098 EA
-2103 KAGNKTTQQL
+2103 
-2113 DFIIDT
+2113 
-2119 LLSEPTIVL
+2119 
-2128 DNTDDSGT
+2128 
-2136 KGDHLTNV
+2136 
-2144 NKPTFLLGNIDADA
+2144 
-2158 RYVTVEVQHGGTKEV
+2158 
-2173 LTATKDA
+2173 
-2180 TGNWSVTPTGTWA
+2180 
-2193 DGDYTLTVRVEDEAG
+2193 
-2208 NEKHSASLTVTVDTQ
+2208 
-2223 ITIDVIELVNDNGI
+2223 
-2237 PGDNMTNDAHPQFR
+2237 
-2251 VTVPGDVN
+2251 
-2259 EVSLSI
+2259 
-2265 DGGVTW
+2265 
-2271 VKATQSATP
+2271 
-2280 GVWNYTWPGT
+2280 
-2290 VPDGDYTLNVKAT
+2290 
-2303 DNAGNTVTETLHFTI
+2303 
-2318 DTTLSTPVIVL
+2318 
-2329 DSADDSGVHG
+2329 
-2339 DNMTNHTQP
+2339 
-2348 TFALQHIDDDA
+2348 
-2359 VRVTVSVEHGGVTTT
+2359 
-2374 FDATKDAG
+2374 
-2382 GWTFTPTGAWADGD
+2382 
-2396 YTLSVSVEDKAGNT
+2396 
-2410 SHSASLTVTVDT
+2410 
-2422 QIAINNIELVN
+2422 
-2433 DSGIPDDNLTNNV
+2433 
-2446 RPHFQVTVPTDVN
+2446 
-2459 VVRLSIDGGKTW
+2459 
-2471 FNATQSATP
+2471 
-2480 GVWDYIWP
+2480 
-2488 DDVADGGYTLTVEA
+2488 
-2502 TDEAGNKATQT
+2502 
-2513 LDFTIDT
+2513 
-2520 TLSVPTLSLDSA
+2520 
-2532 DDSGI
+2532 
-2537 AGDNITNVKTP
+2537 
-2548 GFTLNNIDT
+2548 
-2557 DVSRVIVEV
+2557 
-2566 MHNGIKQ
+2566 
-2573 EVPLVQTGGQWR
+2573 
-2585 FAPTSDWADGD
+2585 
-2596 YILTVKV
+2596 
-2603 EDRAGN
+2603 
-2609 VKQSAPL
+2609 
-2616 TVTVDTHIAIDRIEL
+2616 
-2631 VNDSG
+2631 
-2636 IPGDNLTNEARPHF
+2636 
-2650 QVTVPAD
+2650 
-2657 VNGVRL
+2657 
-2663 SIDGGKTWFDA
+2663 
-2674 TQSAT
+2674 
-2679 SGVWDYTWLTNV
+2679 
-2691 ANGPH
+2691 
-2696 TLMVEASDKA
+2696 
-2706 GNKTTQKLDFTIDT
+2706 
-2720 ILSEPTITLDSADD
+2720 
-2734 SAAGDNIT
+2734 
-2742 NVKMPGFTLGNID
+2742 
-2755 ADVTKVVVTVA
+2755 
-2766 HDGKNQQIELIKNGG
+2766 
-2781 VWRFTPGAAWTD
+2781 
-2793 GDYTL
+2793 
-2798 TVKVEDKAGNTNYS
+2798 
-2812 APLTVTID
+2812 
-2820 TQTSIDRIEL
+2820 
-2830 LNDTGIV
+2830 
-2837 GDNLTNE
+2837 
-2844 ARPQFHIT
+2844 
-2852 VPTDVNSV
+2852 
-2860 QLSLDGGI
+2860 
-2868 NWVNATLT
+2868 
-2876 SDGVWEYI
+2876 
-2884 WPTDLVENTYT
+2884 
-2895 LTVKATDVAGNTAT
+2895 
-2909 ETLNF
+2909 
-2914 IIDTTLSTPTITLD
+2914 
-2928 SADDSGTANDNKT
+2928 
-2941 NVKTPGFI
+2941 
-2949 IGGIDSDV
+2949 
-2957 TQVVVQVMRDGHSEE
+2957 
-2972 VELTQTNGQ
+2972 
-2981 WRFVP
+2981 
-2986 GSAWT
+2986 
-2991 DGDYTLTVTVKDEAG
+2991 
-3006 NIRHS
+3006 
-3011 APLTVTI
+3011 
-3018 DTQITIDH
+3018 
-3026 IELVNDSGIPDD
+3026 
-3038 NLTNNVRPHFQVTVP
+3038 RPHFQVTVP

-3159 VTVEVQHGGTKEVL
+3159 VTVEVQHGGTKEVLTATKDATGNWSVTPTGTWADGDYTLTVRVEDEAGNEKHSASLTVTVDTQITIDAIELVNDNGIPGDNMTNDAHPQFRVTVPGDVNEVSLSIDGGVTWVKATQSATPGVWNYTWPGTVPDGDYTLNVKATDNAGNTVTETLHFTIDTTLSTPVIVLDSADDTGIQGDNMTNRTQPTFNLQHIDDDAVRVTVSVEHGGVTTTFDATKGVGGWTFTPPTSWGAGDYTLSVSVEDKAGNTSHSASLTVTVDTQIAINNIELVNDSGIPDDNLTNNVRPHFQVKVPTDVNEVRLSIDGGKTWFNATQSATPGVWDYTWLADVGEGKHTLTVEATDKAGNQTTQKLDFIIDTMLSEPTIVLDSTDDSGTKGDNLTNANKPTFILGNIDADARYVTVEVQYGGTKEVL

-3403 NAGNVRQSTPLVVT
+3403 NAGNVRQSTPLIVT

-3462 IDGGANWVSATQGI
+3462 IDGGANWVSAAQGI

-3617 DTQIAIDRI
+3617 DTQIAIDHI

-3690 GQHTLTVE
+3690 GQHTLIVE

-3707 TETLNFTID
+3707 TGTLDFTID

-3845 DRPVFDIHQV
+3845 DRPVFDIRQV
-3855 DSDVTRVM
+3855 DSDVTCVM

-4063 VTIDGHDYNATKV
+4063 VTIDGHDYSATKV

-4300 GNTKTSAELR
+4300 GNTKTSAELK

-4534 TTPRFVI
+4534 TKPRFVI

-4560 SVTANGNNLWEF
+4560 PVTANGNNLWEF

-4887 DNSELRSTAVDVTI
+4887 DNSELRSTAVDLTI

-4966 NDGNYELTFKV
+4966 NDGNYVLTFKV

-5302 TNHNKP
+5302 TSHNKP

-5377 TSTFIDNPAMVAGS
+5377 TSTFIDNPVMMAGS

-5398 DSITSQTRPTFSIFG
+5398 DSITSQTRPAFSIYG

-5533 EVWVNEKGHWQM
+5533 EVWANDKGHWQM

-5554 GQLDITVKSTDRA
+5554 GQLDINVKSTDRA

-5578 VDTHIKVFTSELDD
+5578 VDTHIQVFTSELDD
-5592 NKSSSKTE
+5592 NKSSSKTD
-5600 WWSNSDLITM
+5600 WWSNSSTITM
-5610 RGTGEIGATVSLIVA
+5610 RGMGEIGATVSLIVA
-5625 GVTLATAVVAATGRW
+5625 GVTLATAVVAANGKW
-5640 ELSTDKLPE
+5640 ELSTDQLPE
-5649 GTYDISLV
+5649 GKYDITLS
-5657 IEDSA
+5657 IEDNA
-5662 GNRWED
+5662 GNRKEE
-5668 VREIFIDRTPPNAPV
+5668 VHEIFIDRTPPNAPV

-5704 QLIITDSE
+5704 QLIITDSN
-5712 GNTYTLTVPDNG
+5712 GNTYMLTVPDNG

-5909 DIYQATQGA
+5909 DTYQATQGA

-5924 PPAAWNDGNY
+5924 PPAAWNDGTY

-5964 ADSQHDDASDD
+5964 ADSQHNDASDD

-5996 LRTEPSAAEESVVK
+5996 LRTVPSVAEESVVK
-6010 VTAYSITLLNA
+6010 ETAYSITLLNA

-6044 IVNVSIMFEGE
+6044 IVNVSVMFEGE

-6082 VKFIDKDNDFLI
+6082 VKFIDKDDDFLI

-6113 VRGKTED
+6113 ARGKTED

>member
-2128 DNTDDSGT
+2128 DSTDDSGT

-2422 QIAINNIELVN
+2422 QIAINN
-2433 DSGIPDDNLTNNV
+2433 
-2446 RPHFQVTVPTDVN
+2446 
-2459 VVRLSIDGGKTW
+2459 
-2471 FNATQSATP
+2471 
-2480 GVWDYIWP
+2480 
-2488 DDVADGGYTLTVEA
+2488 
-2502 TDEAGNKATQT
+2502 
-2513 LDFTIDT
+2513 
-2520 TLSVPTLSLDSA
+2520 
-2532 DDSGI
+2532 
-2537 AGDNITNVKTP
+2537 
-2548 GFTLNNIDT
+2548 
-2557 DVSRVIVEV
+2557 
-2566 MHNGIKQ
+2566 
-2573 EVPLVQTGGQWR
+2573 
-2585 FAPTSDWADGD
+2585 
-2596 YILTVKV
+2596 
-2603 EDRAGN
+2603 
-2609 VKQSAPL
+2609 
-2616 TVTVDTHIAIDRIEL
+2616 
-2631 VNDSG
+2631 
-2636 IPGDNLTNEARPHF
+2636 
-2650 QVTVPAD
+2650 
-2657 VNGVRL
+2657 
-2663 SIDGGKTWFDA
+2663 
-2674 TQSAT
+2674 
-2679 SGVWDYTWLTNV
+2679 
-2691 ANGPH
+2691 
-2696 TLMVEASDKA
+2696 
-2706 GNKTTQKLDFTIDT
+2706 
-2720 ILSEPTITLDSADD
+2720 
-2734 SAAGDNIT
+2734 
-2742 NVKMPGFTLGNID
+2742 
-2755 ADVTKVVVTVA
+2755 
-2766 HDGKNQQIELIKNGG
+2766 
-2781 VWRFTPGAAWTD
+2781 
-2793 GDYTL
+2793 
-2798 TVKVEDKAGNTNYS
+2798 
-2812 APLTVTID
+2812 
-2820 TQTSIDRIEL
+2820 
-2830 LNDTGIV
+2830 
-2837 GDNLTNE
+2837 
-2844 ARPQFHIT
+2844 
-2852 VPTDVNSV
+2852 
-2860 QLSLDGGI
+2860 
-2868 NWVNATLT
+2868 
-2876 SDGVWEYI
+2876 
-2884 WPTDLVENTYT
+2884 
-2895 LTVKATDVAGNTAT
+2895 
-2909 ETLNF
+2909 
-2914 IIDTTLSTPTITLD
+2914 
-2928 SADDSGTANDNKT
+2928 
-2941 NVKTPGFI
+2941 
-2949 IGGIDSDV
+2949 
-2957 TQVVVQVMRDGHSEE
+2957 
-2972 VELTQTNGQ
+2972 
-2981 WRFVP
+2981 
-2986 GSAWT
+2986 
-2991 DGDYTLTVTVKDEAG
+2991 
-3006 NIRHS
+3006 
-3011 APLTVTI
+3011 
-3018 DTQITIDH
+3018 

-4560 SVTANGNNLWEF
+4560 PVTANGNNLWEF

-5625 GVTLATAVVAATGRW
+5625 GVTLATAVVAVTGRW

>member
-431 APEKPTIELDD
+431 PPEKPTIELDD

-1031 DSDSGISDDNLTNI
+1031 DSDSGIADDNLTNI

-1058 IISVQVWDAM
+1058 IISVQVWDAA

-1104 DIAGNKANSAI
+1104 DIAGNKANSAV

-1384 WTFTPPTSW
+1384 WSFTPTGAW

-1479 TPGVW
+1479 TPGAW

-1498 LTVEATDEAGNKAT
+1498 LTVEATDKAGNKTT
-1512 QTLDFTIDTTLSVP
+1512 QELDFTIDTTLSVP

-1639 GDNLTNEARPHF
+1639 DDNLTNEARPHF

-1702 ASDKAGNK
+1702 ATDKAGNK

-1789 AAWTDGD
+1789 AAWTDGN

-2020 TQITIDHIE
+2020 TQI
-2029 LVNDS
+2029 
-2034 GIPDDNL
+2034 
-2041 TNNVRPHFQ
+2041 
-2050 VTVPTDVNVVR
+2050 
-2061 LSIDGGK
+2061 
-2068 TWFNATQSATPGVW
+2068 A
-2082 DYTWLADV
+2082 
-2090 GEGKHTLT
+2090 
-2098 VEATD
+2098 
-2103 KAGNKTTQQL
+2103 
-2113 DFIIDT
+2113 
-2119 LLSEPTIVL
+2119 
-2128 DNTDDSGT
+2128 
-2136 KGDHLTNV
+2136 
-2144 NKPTFLLGNIDADA
+2144 
-2158 RYVTVEVQHGGTKEV
+2158 
-2173 LTATKDA
+2173 
-2180 TGNWSVTPTGTWA
+2180 
-2193 DGDYTLTVRVEDEAG
+2193 
-2208 NEKHSASLTVTVDTQ
+2208 
-2223 ITIDVIELVNDNGI
+2223 
-2237 PGDNMTNDAHPQFR
+2237 
-2251 VTVPGDVN
+2251 
-2259 EVSLSI
+2259 
-2265 DGGVTW
+2265 
-2271 VKATQSATP
+2271 
-2280 GVWNYTWPGT
+2280 
-2290 VPDGDYTLNVKAT
+2290 
-2303 DNAGNTVTETLHFTI
+2303 
-2318 DTTLSTPVIVL
+2318 
-2329 DSADDSGVHG
+2329 
-2339 DNMTNHTQP
+2339 
-2348 TFALQHIDDDA
+2348 
-2359 VRVTVSVEHGGVTTT
+2359 
-2374 FDATKDAG
+2374 
-2382 GWTFTPTGAWADGD
+2382 
-2396 YTLSVSVEDKAGNT
+2396 
-2410 SHSASLTVTVDT
+2410 
-2422 QIAINNIELVN
+2422 
-2433 DSGIPDDNLTNNV
+2433 
-2446 RPHFQVTVPTDVN
+2446 
-2459 VVRLSIDGGKTW
+2459 
-2471 FNATQSATP
+2471 
-2480 GVWDYIWP
+2480 
-2488 DDVADGGYTLTVEA
+2488 
-2502 TDEAGNKATQT
+2502 
-2513 LDFTIDT
+2513 
-2520 TLSVPTLSLDSA
+2520 
-2532 DDSGI
+2532 
-2537 AGDNITNVKTP
+2537 
-2548 GFTLNNIDT
+2548 
-2557 DVSRVIVEV
+2557 
-2566 MHNGIKQ
+2566 
-2573 EVPLVQTGGQWR
+2573 
-2585 FAPTSDWADGD
+2585 
-2596 YILTVKV
+2596 
-2603 EDRAGN
+2603 
-2609 VKQSAPL
+2609 
-2616 TVTVDTHIAIDRIEL
+2616 
-2631 VNDSG
+2631 
-2636 IPGDNLTNEARPHF
+2636 
-2650 QVTVPAD
+2650 
-2657 VNGVRL
+2657 
-2663 SIDGGKTWFDA
+2663 
-2674 TQSAT
+2674 
-2679 SGVWDYTWLTNV
+2679 
-2691 ANGPH
+2691 
-2696 TLMVEASDKA
+2696 
-2706 GNKTTQKLDFTIDT
+2706 
-2720 ILSEPTITLDSADD
+2720 
-2734 SAAGDNIT
+2734 
-2742 NVKMPGFTLGNID
+2742 
-2755 ADVTKVVVTVA
+2755 
-2766 HDGKNQQIELIKNGG
+2766 
-2781 VWRFTPGAAWTD
+2781 
-2793 GDYTL
+2793 
-2798 TVKVEDKAGNTNYS
+2798 
-2812 APLTVTID
+2812 
-2820 TQTSIDRIEL
+2820 
-2830 LNDTGIV
+2830 
-2837 GDNLTNE
+2837 
-2844 ARPQFHIT
+2844 
-2852 VPTDVNSV
+2852 
-2860 QLSLDGGI
+2860 
-2868 NWVNATLT
+2868 
-2876 SDGVWEYI
+2876 
-2884 WPTDLVENTYT
+2884 
-2895 LTVKATDVAGNTAT
+2895 
-2909 ETLNF
+2909 
-2914 IIDTTLSTPTITLD
+2914 
-2928 SADDSGTANDNKT
+2928 
-2941 NVKTPGFI
+2941 
-2949 IGGIDSDV
+2949 
-2957 TQVVVQVMRDGHSEE
+2957 
-2972 VELTQTNGQ
+2972 
-2981 WRFVP
+2981 
-2986 GSAWT
+2986 
-2991 DGDYTLTVTVKDEAG
+2991 
-3006 NIRHS
+3006 
-3011 APLTVTI
+3011 
-3018 DTQITIDH
+3018 IDH

-3173 TATKGATGI
+3173 TATKDATGNWSVTPTGTWADGDYTLTVRVEDEAGNEKHSASLTVTVDTQITIDAIELVNDNGIPGDNMTNDAHPQFRVTVPGDVNEVSLSIDGGVTWVKATQSATPGVWNYTWPGTVPDGDYTLNVKATDNAGNTVTETLHFTIDTTLSVPVIVLNSADDTGVQGDNMTNSTQPTFALQHIDDDAVRVTVSVEHGGVTTTFDATKGTGGWSFTPTGAWADGDYTLSVSVEDKAGNTSHSASLTVTVDTQIAINNIELVNDSGIPDDNLTNNVRPHFQVTVPTDVNVVRLSIDGGKTWFNATQSATPGAWDYIWPDDVADGGYTLTVEATDKAGNQTTQKLDFIIDTMLSEPTIVLDSTDDSGTKGDNLTNANKPTFILGNIDADARYVTVEVQYGGTKEVLTATKGATGI

-3188 GTWADGDYTLTVRVE
+3188 GTWADGDYMLTVRVE

-3325 AMDSRDD
+3325 TMDSRDD

-3351 NIDADAHS
+3351 NIDSDAQS

-3403 NAGNVRQSTPLVVT
+3403 NAGNVRQSTPLIVT

-3462 IDGGANWVSATQGI
+3462 IDGGANWVSAAQGI

-3617 DTQIAIDRI
+3617 DTQIAIDHI

-3716 ITLLTPTIELAPDQ
+3716 ITLMTPTIELAPDQ

-3845 DRPVFDIHQV
+3845 DRPVFDIRQV

-4300 GNTKTSAELR
+4300 GNTKTSAELK

-4534 TTPRFVI
+4534 TKPRFVI

-4560 SVTANGNNLWEF
+4560 PVTANGNNLWEF

-4829 NKTPTLIG
+4829 NKTPTLVG
-4837 STLPNTIV
+4837 NTLPNAIV

-4966 NDGNYELTFKV
+4966 NDGNYVLTFKV

-5037 IRNPQGV
+5037 IRSPQGV

-5079 NSQQKEILIE
+5079 NSQQKDILIE

-5398 DSITSQTRPTFSIFG
+5398 DSITSQTRPTFSISG

-5578 VDTHIKVFTSELDD
+5578 VDTHIQVFTSELDD
-5592 NKSSSKTE
+5592 NKSSSKTD
-5600 WWSNSDLITM
+5600 WWSNSSTITM
-5610 RGTGEIGATVSLIVA
+5610 RGMGEIGATVSLIVA
-5625 GVTLATAVVAATGRW
+5625 GVTLATAVVAANGQW
-5640 ELSTDKLPE
+5640 ELSTDQLPE
-5649 GTYDISLV
+5649 GKYDITLS
-5657 IEDSA
+5657 IEDNA
-5662 GNRWED
+5662 GNRKEE
-5668 VREIFIDRTPPNAPV
+5668 VHEIFIDRTPPNAPV

-5704 QLIITDSE
+5704 QLIITDSN

-5924 PPAAWNDGNY
+5924 PPAAWNDGTY

-5996 LRTEPSAAEESVVK
+5996 LRTVPSAAEESVVK
-6010 VTAYSITLLNA
+6010 ETAYSITLLNA

-6044 IVNVSIMFEGE
+6044 IVNVSVMFEGE

-6082 VKFIDKDNDFLI
+6082 VKFIDKDDDFLI

-6113 VRGKTED
+6113 ARGKTED

>member
-431 APEKPTIELDD
+431 PPEKPTIELDD

-627 IAPVPPTVSLEDYV
+627 IAPVPPTVSLEDFV

-1031 DSDSGISDDNLTNI
+1031 DSDSGIADDNLTNI

-1104 DIAGNKANSAI
+1104 DIAGNKANSAV

-1186 LFIPGNTWAD
+1186 LFTPGNTWAD

-1203 KVEDKAGNTN
+1203 KVEDKAGNTS

-1330 DSADDTG
+1330 NSADDTG
-1337 IQGDNMTN
+1337 VQGDNMTN

-1377 ATKGTGG
+1377 ATKGVGG
-1384 WTFTPPTSW
+1384 WS
-1393 ADGDYTLSV
+1393 
-1402 SVEDKAGN
+1402 
-1410 TSHSA
+1410 
-1415 SLTVTVDTQI
+1415 
-1425 AINNIEL
+1425 
-1432 VNDSGI
+1432 
-1438 PDDNLTN
+1438 
-1445 NVRPHFQVTVPTDV
+1445 
-1459 NVVRLSI
+1459 
-1466 DGGKTWF
+1466 
-1473 NATQSA
+1473 
-1479 TPGVW
+1479 
-1484 DYIWP
+1484 
-1489 DDVADGGYT
+1489 
-1498 LTVEATDEAGNKAT
+1498 
-1512 QTLDFTIDTTLSVP
+1512 
-1526 TLSLDSADDSGIAG
+1526 
-1540 DNITNVKTPGFTLNN
+1540 
-1555 IDTDVSRVIVEVMH
+1555 
-1569 NGIKQEVPLVQ
+1569 
-1580 TGGQWRFAP
+1580 
-1589 TSDWADGD
+1589 
-1597 YILTVKVEDRAG
+1597 
-1609 NVKQS
+1609 
-1614 APLTVTVDTHI
+1614 
-1625 AIDRIELVNDSGIP
+1625 
-1639 GDNLTNEARPHF
+1639 
-1651 QVTVPADVNGVRLSI
+1651 
-1666 DGGKTWFDATQSATS
+1666 
-1681 GVWDYTWL
+1681 
-1689 TNVANGPHTLMVE
+1689 
-1702 ASDKAGNK
+1702 
-1710 TTQKLD
+1710 
-1716 FTIDTILSEP
+1716 
-1726 TITLD
+1726 
-1731 SADDSAAGDNITN
+1731 
-1744 VKMPGFTLGNI
+1744 
-1755 DADVTKVVVTVAHDG
+1755 
-1770 KNQQIE
+1770 
-1776 LIKNGGVWRFTPG
+1776 
-1789 AAWTDGD
+1789 
-1796 YTLTVK
+1796 
-1802 VEDKAGNTN
+1802 
-1811 YSAPLTVTIDTQTS
+1811 
-1825 IDRIELLND
+1825 
-1834 TGIVGD
+1834 
-1840 NLTNEAR
+1840 
-1847 PQFHITVPTDVNSV
+1847 
-1861 QLSLDGGINWVN
+1861 
-1873 ATLTS
+1873 
-1878 DGVWEYIWPT
+1878 
-1888 DLVENTYT
+1888 
-1896 LTVKATDVA
+1896 
-1905 GNTATETLNFIID
+1905 
-1918 TTLSTPT
+1918 
-1925 ITLDSADDSGT
+1925 
-1936 ANDNKTNVKT
+1936 
-1946 PGFIIGGIDS
+1946 
-1956 DVTQVVVQVMR
+1956 
-1967 DGHSEEVELTQTNG
+1967 
-1981 QWRFVPGSAW
+1981 
-1991 TDGDYTLTVTVKDE
+1991 
-2005 AGNIRHSAPLTVTID
+2005 
-2020 TQITIDHIE
+2020 
-2029 LVNDS
+2029 
-2034 GIPDDNL
+2034 
-2041 TNNVRPHFQ
+2041 
-2050 VTVPTDVNVVR
+2050 
-2061 LSIDGGK
+2061 
-2068 TWFNATQSATPGVW
+2068 
-2082 DYTWLADV
+2082 
-2090 GEGKHTLT
+2090 
-2098 VEATD
+2098 
-2103 KAGNKTTQQL
+2103 
-2113 DFIIDT
+2113 
-2119 LLSEPTIVL
+2119 
-2128 DNTDDSGT
+2128 
-2136 KGDHLTNV
+2136 
-2144 NKPTFLLGNIDADA
+2144 
-2158 RYVTVEVQHGGTKEV
+2158 
-2173 LTATKDA
+2173 
-2180 TGNWSVTPTGTWA
+2180 
-2193 DGDYTLTVRVEDEAG
+2193 
-2208 NEKHSASLTVTVDTQ
+2208 
-2223 ITIDVIELVNDNGI
+2223 
-2237 PGDNMTNDAHPQFR
+2237 
-2251 VTVPGDVN
+2251 
-2259 EVSLSI
+2259 
-2265 DGGVTW
+2265 
-2271 VKATQSATP
+2271 
-2280 GVWNYTWPGT
+2280 
-2290 VPDGDYTLNVKAT
+2290 
-2303 DNAGNTVTETLHFTI
+2303 
-2318 DTTLSTPVIVL
+2318 
-2329 DSADDSGVHG
+2329 
-2339 DNMTNHTQP
+2339 
-2348 TFALQHIDDDA
+2348 
-2359 VRVTVSVEHGGVTTT
+2359 
-2374 FDATKDAG
+2374 
-2382 GWTFTPTGAWADGD
+2382 FTPTGAWADGD

-2446 RPHFQVTVPTDVN
+2446 RPHFQVKVPTDVN
-2459 VVRLSIDGGKTW
+2459 
-2471 FNATQSATP
+2471 
-2480 GVWDYIWP
+2480 
-2488 DDVADGGYTLTVEA
+2488 E
-2502 TDEAGNKATQT
+2502 
-2513 LDFTIDT
+2513 
-2520 TLSVPTLSLDSA
+2520 
-2532 DDSGI
+2532 
-2537 AGDNITNVKTP
+2537 
-2548 GFTLNNIDT
+2548 
-2557 DVSRVIVEV
+2557 
-2566 MHNGIKQ
+2566 
-2573 EVPLVQTGGQWR
+2573 
-2585 FAPTSDWADGD
+2585 
-2596 YILTVKV
+2596 
-2603 EDRAGN
+2603 
-2609 VKQSAPL
+2609 
-2616 TVTVDTHIAIDRIEL
+2616 
-2631 VNDSG
+2631 
-2636 IPGDNLTNEARPHF
+2636 
-2650 QVTVPAD
+2650 
-2657 VNGVRL
+2657 
-2663 SIDGGKTWFDA
+2663 
-2674 TQSAT
+2674 
-2679 SGVWDYTWLTNV
+2679 
-2691 ANGPH
+2691 
-2696 TLMVEASDKA
+2696 
-2706 GNKTTQKLDFTIDT
+2706 
-2720 ILSEPTITLDSADD
+2720 
-2734 SAAGDNIT
+2734 
-2742 NVKMPGFTLGNID
+2742 
-2755 ADVTKVVVTVA
+2755 
-2766 HDGKNQQIELIKNGG
+2766 
-2781 VWRFTPGAAWTD
+2781 
-2793 GDYTL
+2793 
-2798 TVKVEDKAGNTNYS
+2798 
-2812 APLTVTID
+2812 
-2820 TQTSIDRIEL
+2820 
-2830 LNDTGIV
+2830 
-2837 GDNLTNE
+2837 
-2844 ARPQFHIT
+2844 
-2852 VPTDVNSV
+2852 
-2860 QLSLDGGI
+2860 
-2868 NWVNATLT
+2868 
-2876 SDGVWEYI
+2876 
-2884 WPTDLVENTYT
+2884 
-2895 LTVKATDVAGNTAT
+2895 
-2909 ETLNF
+2909 
-2914 IIDTTLSTPTITLD
+2914 
-2928 SADDSGTANDNKT
+2928 
-2941 NVKTPGFI
+2941 
-2949 IGGIDSDV
+2949 
-2957 TQVVVQVMRDGHSEE
+2957 
-2972 VELTQTNGQ
+2972 
-2981 WRFVP
+2981 
-2986 GSAWT
+2986 
-2991 DGDYTLTVTVKDEAG
+2991 
-3006 NIRHS
+3006 
-3011 APLTVTI
+3011 
-3018 DTQITIDH
+3018 
-3026 IELVNDSGIPDD
+3026 
-3038 NLTNNVRPHFQVTVP
+3038 
-3053 TDVNVVRLS
+3053 VRLS

-3099 ATDKAGNKTTQQLD
+3099 ATDKAGNQTTQKLD
-3113 FIIDTLLSEPTIV
+3113 FIIDTMLSEPTIV
-3126 LDNTD
+3126 LDSTD
-3131 DSGTKGDNLTNVNKP
+3131 DSGTKGDNLTNANKP
-3146 TFLLGNIDADARY
+3146 TFILGNIDADARY
-3159 VTVEVQHGGTKEVL
+3159 VTVEVQYGGTKEVL

-3325 AMDSRDD
+3325 TMDSRDD

-3351 NIDADAHS
+3351 NIDSDAQS

-3403 NAGNVRQSTPLVVT
+3403 NAGNVRQSTPLIVT

-3462 IDGGANWVSATQGI
+3462 IDGGANWVSAAQGI

-3617 DTQIAIDRI
+3617 DTQIAIDHI

-3716 ITLLTPTIELAPDQ
+3716 ITLMTPTIELAPDQ

-3845 DRPVFDIHQV
+3845 DRPVFDIRQV

-4300 GNTKTSAELR
+4300 GNTKTSAELK

-4534 TTPRFVI
+4534 TKPRFVI

-4560 SVTANGNNLWEF
+4560 PVTANGNNLWEF

-4829 NKTPTLIG
+4829 NKTPTLVG
-4837 STLPNTIV
+4837 NTLPNAIV

-4966 NDGNYELTFKV
+4966 NDGNYVLTFKV

-5037 IRNPQGV
+5037 IRSPQGV

-5079 NSQQKEILIE
+5079 NSQQKDILIE

-5341 YQFDNA
+5341 YQFDNV

-5367 ESPRLLVTID
+5367 ESPRLLATID

-5398 DSITSQTRPTFSIFG
+5398 DSITSQTRPTFSISG

-5578 VDTHIKVFTSELDD
+5578 VDTHIQVFTSELDD
-5592 NKSSSKTE
+5592 NKSSSKTD
-5600 WWSNSDLITM
+5600 WWSNSSTITM
-5610 RGTGEIGATVSLIVA
+5610 RGMGEIGATVSLIVA
-5625 GVTLATAVVAATGRW
+5625 GVTLATAVVAANGQW
-5640 ELSTDKLPE
+5640 ELSTDQLPE
-5649 GTYDISLV
+5649 GKYDITLS
-5657 IEDSA
+5657 IEDNA
-5662 GNRWED
+5662 GNRKEE
-5668 VREIFIDRTPPNAPV
+5668 VHEIFIDRTPPNAPV

-5704 QLIITDSE
+5704 QLIITDSN

-5746 GNRSDDVPLDI
+5746 GNRSDDVSLDI

-5866 AGEDNGASDSDNVT
+5866 AGEDNGVSDSDNVT

-5909 DIYQATQGA
+5909 DTYQATQGA

-5924 PPAAWNDGNY
+5924 PPAAWNDGTY

-5996 LRTEPSAAEESVVK
+5996 LRTVPSAAEESVVK
-6010 VTAYSITLLNA
+6010 ETAYSITLLNA

-6113 VRGKTED
+6113 ARGKTED

>member
-1 MGNKSIQKFFAD
+1 KFFAD

-2128 DNTDDSGT
+2128 DSTDDSGT

-2422 QIAINNIELVN
+2422 QIAINN
-2433 DSGIPDDNLTNNV
+2433 
-2446 RPHFQVTVPTDVN
+2446 
-2459 VVRLSIDGGKTW
+2459 
-2471 FNATQSATP
+2471 
-2480 GVWDYIWP
+2480 
-2488 DDVADGGYTLTVEA
+2488 
-2502 TDEAGNKATQT
+2502 
-2513 LDFTIDT
+2513 
-2520 TLSVPTLSLDSA
+2520 
-2532 DDSGI
+2532 
-2537 AGDNITNVKTP
+2537 
-2548 GFTLNNIDT
+2548 
-2557 DVSRVIVEV
+2557 
-2566 MHNGIKQ
+2566 
-2573 EVPLVQTGGQWR
+2573 
-2585 FAPTSDWADGD
+2585 
-2596 YILTVKV
+2596 
-2603 EDRAGN
+2603 
-2609 VKQSAPL
+2609 
-2616 TVTVDTHIAIDRIEL
+2616 
-2631 VNDSG
+2631 
-2636 IPGDNLTNEARPHF
+2636 
-2650 QVTVPAD
+2650 
-2657 VNGVRL
+2657 
-2663 SIDGGKTWFDA
+2663 
-2674 TQSAT
+2674 
-2679 SGVWDYTWLTNV
+2679 
-2691 ANGPH
+2691 
-2696 TLMVEASDKA
+2696 
-2706 GNKTTQKLDFTIDT
+2706 
-2720 ILSEPTITLDSADD
+2720 
-2734 SAAGDNIT
+2734 
-2742 NVKMPGFTLGNID
+2742 
-2755 ADVTKVVVTVA
+2755 
-2766 HDGKNQQIELIKNGG
+2766 
-2781 VWRFTPGAAWTD
+2781 
-2793 GDYTL
+2793 
-2798 TVKVEDKAGNTNYS
+2798 
-2812 APLTVTID
+2812 
-2820 TQTSIDRIEL
+2820 
-2830 LNDTGIV
+2830 
-2837 GDNLTNE
+2837 
-2844 ARPQFHIT
+2844 
-2852 VPTDVNSV
+2852 
-2860 QLSLDGGI
+2860 
-2868 NWVNATLT
+2868 
-2876 SDGVWEYI
+2876 
-2884 WPTDLVENTYT
+2884 
-2895 LTVKATDVAGNTAT
+2895 
-2909 ETLNF
+2909 
-2914 IIDTTLSTPTITLD
+2914 
-2928 SADDSGTANDNKT
+2928 
-2941 NVKTPGFI
+2941 
-2949 IGGIDSDV
+2949 
-2957 TQVVVQVMRDGHSEE
+2957 
-2972 VELTQTNGQ
+2972 
-2981 WRFVP
+2981 
-2986 GSAWT
+2986 
-2991 DGDYTLTVTVKDEAG
+2991 
-3006 NIRHS
+3006 
-3011 APLTVTI
+3011 
-3018 DTQITIDH
+3018 

-3929 VLLNDTGV
+3929 VLLNDTGE

-4560 SVTANGNNLWEF
+4560 PVTANGNNLWEF

>member
-244 ALAAESNSG
+244 ALATESNSG

-627 IAPVPPTVSLEDYV
+627 VAPVPPTVSLEDFV

-1031 DSDSGISDDNLTNI
+1031 DSDSGVSDDNLTNI

-1058 IISVQVWDAM
+1058 IISVQVWDAA

-1104 DIAGNKANSAI
+1104 DIAGNKANSAV

-1203 KVEDKAGNTN
+1203 KVEDKAGNTS

-1384 WTFTPPTSW
+1384 WSFTPTGAW

-1438 PDDNLTN
+1438 PNDNLTN

-1479 TPGVW
+1479 TPGAW

-1498 LTVEATDEAGNKAT
+1498 LTVEATDKAGNKTT
-1512 QTLDFTIDTTLSVP
+1512 QELDFTIDTTLSVP

-2128 DNTDDSGT
+2128 DSTDDSGT
-2136 KGDHLTNV
+2136 KGDNLTNV

-2318 DTTLSTPVIVL
+2318 DTTLSVPVIVL
-2329 DSADDSGVHG
+2329 NSADDTGVQG
-2339 DNMTNHTQP
+2339 DNMTNSTQP

-2374 FDATKDAG
+2374 FDATKGTG
-2382 GWTFTPTGAWADGD
+2382 GWSFTPTGAWADGD

-2446 RPHFQVTVPTDVN
+2446 RPHFQVKVPMDVN
-2459 VVRLSIDGGKTW
+2459 
-2471 FNATQSATP
+2471 
-2480 GVWDYIWP
+2480 
-2488 DDVADGGYTLTVEA
+2488 E
-2502 TDEAGNKATQT
+2502 
-2513 LDFTIDT
+2513 
-2520 TLSVPTLSLDSA
+2520 
-2532 DDSGI
+2532 
-2537 AGDNITNVKTP
+2537 
-2548 GFTLNNIDT
+2548 
-2557 DVSRVIVEV
+2557 
-2566 MHNGIKQ
+2566 
-2573 EVPLVQTGGQWR
+2573 
-2585 FAPTSDWADGD
+2585 
-2596 YILTVKV
+2596 
-2603 EDRAGN
+2603 
-2609 VKQSAPL
+2609 
-2616 TVTVDTHIAIDRIEL
+2616 
-2631 VNDSG
+2631 
-2636 IPGDNLTNEARPHF
+2636 
-2650 QVTVPAD
+2650 
-2657 VNGVRL
+2657 
-2663 SIDGGKTWFDA
+2663 
-2674 TQSAT
+2674 
-2679 SGVWDYTWLTNV
+2679 
-2691 ANGPH
+2691 
-2696 TLMVEASDKA
+2696 
-2706 GNKTTQKLDFTIDT
+2706 
-2720 ILSEPTITLDSADD
+2720 
-2734 SAAGDNIT
+2734 
-2742 NVKMPGFTLGNID
+2742 
-2755 ADVTKVVVTVA
+2755 
-2766 HDGKNQQIELIKNGG
+2766 
-2781 VWRFTPGAAWTD
+2781 
-2793 GDYTL
+2793 
-2798 TVKVEDKAGNTNYS
+2798 
-2812 APLTVTID
+2812 
-2820 TQTSIDRIEL
+2820 
-2830 LNDTGIV
+2830 
-2837 GDNLTNE
+2837 
-2844 ARPQFHIT
+2844 
-2852 VPTDVNSV
+2852 
-2860 QLSLDGGI
+2860 
-2868 NWVNATLT
+2868 
-2876 SDGVWEYI
+2876 
-2884 WPTDLVENTYT
+2884 
-2895 LTVKATDVAGNTAT
+2895 
-2909 ETLNF
+2909 
-2914 IIDTTLSTPTITLD
+2914 
-2928 SADDSGTANDNKT
+2928 
-2941 NVKTPGFI
+2941 
-2949 IGGIDSDV
+2949 
-2957 TQVVVQVMRDGHSEE
+2957 
-2972 VELTQTNGQ
+2972 
-2981 WRFVP
+2981 
-2986 GSAWT
+2986 
-2991 DGDYTLTVTVKDEAG
+2991 
-3006 NIRHS
+3006 
-3011 APLTVTI
+3011 
-3018 DTQITIDH
+3018 
-3026 IELVNDSGIPDD
+3026 
-3038 NLTNNVRPHFQVTVP
+3038 
-3053 TDVNVVRLS
+3053 VRLS

-3099 ATDKAGNKTTQQLD
+3099 ATDKAGNQTTQKLD

-3126 LDNTD
+3126 LDSTD
-3131 DSGTKGDNLTNVNKP
+3131 DSGTKGDNLTNANKP
-3146 TFLLGNIDADARY
+3146 TFILGNIDADARY
-3159 VTVEVQHGGTKEVL
+3159 VTVEVQYGGTKEVL

-3325 AMDSRDD
+3325 TMDSRDD

-3351 NIDADAHS
+3351 NIDSDAQS

-3403 NAGNVRQSTPLVVT
+3403 NAGNVRQSTPLIVT

-3462 IDGGANWVSATQGI
+3462 IDGGANWVSAAQGI

-3617 DTQIAIDRI
+3617 DTQIAIDHI

-3716 ITLLTPTIELAPDQ
+3716 ITLMTPTIELAPDQ

-3845 DRPVFDIHQV
+3845 DRPVFDIRQV

-4001 TDEAGNIANKDLVFN
+4001 TDEAG
-4016 IDTNIQVPTI
+4016 
-4026 ALDAGQ
+4026 
-4032 DTGANTADNI
+4032 
-4042 TNISRPT
+4042 
-4049 FTIGNVDPDVIKVV
+4049 
-4063 VTIDGHDYNATKV
+4063 
-4076 GAGWQFTPG
+4076 
-4085 NAIPDGSYNI
+4085 
-4095 TVTVEDKAGNT
+4095 
-4106 ATSKPLPVVI
+4106 
-4116 DTTAEIESVTLVTD
+4116 
-4130 SGDSDVDNITKV
+4130 
-4142 DKPQFSIVTA
+4142 
-4152 DDITHVRVKIDN
+4152 
-4164 AANWIELTKG
+4164 
-4174 GDGRWIF
+4174 
-4181 NVGSALPDGQ
+4181 
-4191 HTLLVDVTDIAGNVA
+4191 
-4206 QETLQF
+4206 
-4212 TIDTTLREPTIVLD
+4212 
-4226 PTHDTGDDTNDNLT
+4226 
-4240 RINKPVFII
+4240 
-4249 GNVDND
+4249 
-4255 VSHIVVHID
+4255 
-4264 GRDYTI
+4264 
-4270 ENTGG
+4270 
-4275 NLTFTPDQP
+4275 
-4284 LSDGQ
+4284 
-4289 HTISVTVTDIA
+4289 
-4300 GNTKTSAELR
+4300 
-4310 IEIDTQVQID
+4310 
-4320 SVTLTTDSG
+4320 
-4329 VNDHDNVTNAT
+4329 
-4340 RPSFEIATPDDVTSV
+4340 
-4355 LVSFDGV
+4355 
-4362 NWTPISKNAAGQWEF
+4362 
-4377 TAGSA
+4377 
-4382 LPDGHYTLHVQA
+4382 
-4394 TDRAG
+4394 
-4399 NTANSTLGFT
+4399 
-4409 VDTQID
+4409 
-4415 GLSVVMLDDAGKDS
+4415 
-4429 TDGITNITSPR
+4429 
-4440 FEISAREPLQS
+4440 
-4451 VTVILNGKSSTL
+4451 
-4463 TQGAGNKWLFT
+4463 
-4474 PDTPL
+4474 
-4479 VDGTYKIEIVAE
+4479 
-4491 DIAGNKISKEVSFTI
+4491 
-4506 DTIVSDPSIDLLDAD
+4506 
-4521 DTGESAVDNITSV
+4521 
-4534 TTPRFVI
+4534 
-4541 GNVPADIDT
+4541 
-4550 VVIRINGVSY
+4550 
-4560 SVTANGNNLWEF
+4560 
-4572 QVPVA
+4572 
-4577 LNDGVYEAVV
+4577 
-4587 VFRDI
+4587 
-4592 AGNTSETKL
+4592 
-4601 PFTID
+4601 
-4606 TTTSVSVRMEPAS
+4606 
-4619 DTGNS
+4619 
-4624 NSDNLTNKQ
+4624 
-4633 NPKFEGTAEPNA
+4633 
-4645 KLVIT
+4645 
-4650 IVDDKSGREVLKQT
+4650 
-4664 ITVGADGNWSVTP
+4664 
-4677 NILPDGMYT
+4677 
-4686 INVVATDVAGNTA
+4686 
-4699 QTQERFTIDTVTIDP
+4699 
-4714 TIRLSDP
+4714 
-4721 SIDDQHEATSLRP
+4721 
-4734 EFKGFAEA
+4734 
-4742 FSTIMIQWDGKV
+4742 
-4754 VGSANANA
+4754 
-4762 NGEWSWTPPSV
+4762 
-4773 LAPGS
+4773 
-4778 YVVSIVAKDKAGNES
+4778 
-4793 SQVDFPVVIPVI
+4793 
-4805 DVTPPTIKLSEESDS
+4805 
-4820 GALGDFTTN
+4820 
-4829 NKTPTLIG
+4829 
-4837 STLPNTIV
+4837 
-4845 SIYVDGVKVGEATAD
+4845 
-4860 TAGRYTFQLS
+4860 
-4870 EMKDGHYV
+4870 
-4878 VQVGIVNPR
+4878 
-4887 DNSELRSTAVDVTI
+4887 
-4901 DTEVAELVWNISG
+4901 
-4914 MHEGG
+4914 
-4919 YINTVTPEI
+4919 
-4928 GGTSEPNSKITIFV
+4928 
-4942 NGVEKAIAYTT
+4942 
-4953 GAGHWGVVLPALG
+4953 
-4966 NDGNYELTFKV
+4966 
-4977 EDVAGN
+4977 
-4983 IREFGPQNVILD
+4983 
-4995 TVISPLTVVLREAD
+4995 
-5009 DSGKVG
+5009 
-5015 DWITNKSHVTIDGT
+5015 
-5029 AEAGSTLT
+5029 
-5037 IRNPQGV
+5037 
-5044 VIATL
+5044 
-5049 VVGNDGRWSA
+5049 
-5059 ELDLREG
+5059 
-5066 SNAFVVVSEDKAG
+5066 
-5079 NSQQKEILIE
+5079 
-5089 HDTQIEISDISLSR
+5089 
-5103 DTNSGDKYDLI
+5103 
-5114 TNNKSPVLV
+5114 
-5123 AMTDPGAT
+5123 
-5131 VQVYING
+5131 
-5138 VLQGTVEASSSGNIS
+5138 
-5153 YTMPA
+5153 
-5158 NSADGEYQVQ
+5158 
-5168 FVATDTAGNRVES
+5168 
-5181 AITTVT
+5181 
-5187 IDSQI
+5187 
-5192 AVFDIDEDSLP
+5192 
-5203 ALSNN
+5203 
-5208 RALSVSGVGE
+5208 
-5218 AGSQVS
+5218 
-5224 IFVDGKLVN
+5224 
-5233 VVMVEA
+5233 
-5239 DGTWRAP
+5239 
-5246 ILLQDDGTFNIHFSI
+5246 
-5261 TDVAGNTEVSKDY
+5261 
-5274 SVDVDSSTDFP
+5274 
-5285 TLNLED
+5285 
-5291 ASNSGSLDDLI
+5291 
-5302 TNHNKP
+5302 
-5308 VLVGT
+5308 
-5313 AEAGATIHIYVDEKI
+5313 
-5328 VANVLVLE
+5328 
-5336 DGTWS
+5336 
-5341 YQFDNA
+5341 
-5347 LKDGEYSIRVVA
+5347 
-5359 EDPAGNTA
+5359 
-5367 ESPRLLVTID
+5367 
-5377 TSTFIDNPAMVAGS
+5377 
-5391 DNGIFSN
+5391 
-5398 DSITSQTRPTFSIFG
+5398 
-5413 EMNQSVQ
+5413 
-5420 IFIDG
+5420 
-5425 VLVDTITV
+5425 
-5433 TDRNQVYRP
+5433 
-5442 ESPLGD
+5442 
-5448 GSHSIYYVIT
+5448 
-5458 DKAGNTATSKT
+5458 
-5469 LNFTID
+5469 
-5475 TFNTTPV
+5475 
-5482 AIDSIGGQTLAE
+5482 
-5494 MTGSDGKIYITDTTR
+5494 
-5509 NLLFSGSAEPNSKIE
+5509 
-5524 IIINGLNVG
+5524 
-5533 EVWVNEKGHWQM
+5533 
-5545 PVNPLYFTE
+5545 
-5554 GQLDITVKSTDRA
+5554 
-5567 GNVNQEKYSIW
+5567 
-5578 VDTHIKVFTSELDD
+5578 
-5592 NKSSSKTE
+5592 
-5600 WWSNSDLITM
+5600 
-5610 RGTGEIGATVSLIVA
+5610 
-5625 GVTLATAVVAATGRW
+5625 
-5640 ELSTDKLPE
+5640 
-5649 GTYDISLV
+5649 
-5657 IEDSA
+5657 
-5662 GNRWED
+5662 
-5668 VREIFIDRTPPNAPV
+5668 
-5683 VTYSDIVNDLIIMQG
+5683 
-5698 TAEAKS
+5698 
-5704 QLIITDSE
+5704 
-5712 GNTYTLTVPDNG
+5712 
-5724 KWSMAIPYPSEGK
+5724 
-5737 FTITSVDAI
+5737 
-5746 GNRSDDVPLDI
+5746 
-5757 MKEVPVISLSPD
+5757 
-5769 SDSGTVGDNITRDKQ
+5769 
-5784 PTFIIGNLESDVV
+5784 
-5797 VVQVDINGTVYNAE
+5797 
-5811 KNADGV
+5811 
-5817 WFFTPGT
+5817 
-5824 PLADGSYTISVIAS
+5824 
-5838 DAAGNQKNS
+5838 
-5847 LPITVTI
+5847 
-5854 DSTLTVPEIALA
+5854 
-5866 AGEDNGASDSDNVT
+5866 
-5880 NHTQPKFTLQHIDA
+5880 
-5894 DVTGVTVNVTHNGVT
+5894 
-5909 DIYQATQGA
+5909 
-5918 DGWTFT
+5918 
-5924 PPAAWNDGNY
+5924 
-5934 TLSVTVVDRAGNSQ
+5934 
-5948 QSASLAVTVD
+5948 
-5958 STVTVT
+5958 
-5964 ADSQHDDASDD
+5964 
-5975 ATATAVTPPESETV
+5975 
-5989 NAESATH
+5989 
-5996 LRTEPSAAEESVVK
+5996 
-6010 VTAYSITLLNA
+6010 
-6021 DSGDEIDR
+6021 
-6029 SISQTPSF
+6029 
-6037 EISVPEN
+6037 
-6044 IVNVSIMFEGE
+6044 
-6055 EFTLPI
+6055 
-6061 TNQKAIF
+6061 
-6068 EVPLSLEDGEYTMD
+6068 
-6082 VKFIDKDNDFLI
+6082 
-6094 KEKTFSV
+6094 
-6101 DHSSADIVNAMN
+6101 
-6113 VRGKTED
+6113 
-6120 DINDSPSTSSVGHN
+6120 
-6134 NNGAIDV
+6134 
-6141 FAVNEVTLPVDNQ
+6141 
-6154 EEHA
+6154 

>member
-273 NATVIIKINGIAVG
+273 NVTVIIKINGIAVG

-308 TYNLEAEAKTADGS
+308 AYNLEAEAKTADGS

-431 APEKPTIELDD
+431 PPEKPTIELDD

-627 IAPVPPTVSLEDYV
+627 IAPVPPTVSLEDFV

-1031 DSDSGISDDNLTNI
+1031 DSDSGIADDNLTNI

-1104 DIAGNKANSAI
+1104 DIAGNKANSAV

-1186 LFIPGNTWAD
+1186 LFTPGNTWAD

-1203 KVEDKAGNTN
+1203 KVEDKAGNTS

-1330 DSADDTG
+1330 NSADDTG
-1337 IQGDNMTN
+1337 VQGDNMTN
-1345 STQPTFAL
+1345 RTQPTFAL

-1479 TPGVW
+1479 TPGAW

-1498 LTVEATDEAGNKAT
+1498 LTVEATDKAGNKTT
-1512 QTLDFTIDTTLSVP
+1512 QELDFTIDTTLSVP

-1716 FTIDTILSEP
+1716 FIIDTLLSEP

-2128 DNTDDSGT
+2128 DSTDDSGT
-2136 KGDHLTNV
+2136 KGDNLTNV

-2318 DTTLSTPVIVL
+2318 DTTLSVPVIVL
-2329 DSADDSGVHG
+2329 NSADDTGVQG
-2339 DNMTNHTQP
+2339 DNMTNSTQP

-2374 FDATKDAG
+2374 FDATKGVG
-2382 GWTFTPTGAWADGD
+2382 GWSFTPTGAWADGD

-2446 RPHFQVTVPTDVN
+2446 RPHFQVKVPTDVN
-2459 VVRLSIDGGKTW
+2459 
-2471 FNATQSATP
+2471 
-2480 GVWDYIWP
+2480 
-2488 DDVADGGYTLTVEA
+2488 E
-2502 TDEAGNKATQT
+2502 
-2513 LDFTIDT
+2513 
-2520 TLSVPTLSLDSA
+2520 
-2532 DDSGI
+2532 
-2537 AGDNITNVKTP
+2537 
-2548 GFTLNNIDT
+2548 
-2557 DVSRVIVEV
+2557 
-2566 MHNGIKQ
+2566 
-2573 EVPLVQTGGQWR
+2573 
-2585 FAPTSDWADGD
+2585 
-2596 YILTVKV
+2596 
-2603 EDRAGN
+2603 
-2609 VKQSAPL
+2609 
-2616 TVTVDTHIAIDRIEL
+2616 
-2631 VNDSG
+2631 
-2636 IPGDNLTNEARPHF
+2636 
-2650 QVTVPAD
+2650 
-2657 VNGVRL
+2657 
-2663 SIDGGKTWFDA
+2663 
-2674 TQSAT
+2674 
-2679 SGVWDYTWLTNV
+2679 
-2691 ANGPH
+2691 
-2696 TLMVEASDKA
+2696 
-2706 GNKTTQKLDFTIDT
+2706 
-2720 ILSEPTITLDSADD
+2720 
-2734 SAAGDNIT
+2734 
-2742 NVKMPGFTLGNID
+2742 
-2755 ADVTKVVVTVA
+2755 
-2766 HDGKNQQIELIKNGG
+2766 
-2781 VWRFTPGAAWTD
+2781 
-2793 GDYTL
+2793 
-2798 TVKVEDKAGNTNYS
+2798 
-2812 APLTVTID
+2812 
-2820 TQTSIDRIEL
+2820 
-2830 LNDTGIV
+2830 
-2837 GDNLTNE
+2837 
-2844 ARPQFHIT
+2844 
-2852 VPTDVNSV
+2852 
-2860 QLSLDGGI
+2860 
-2868 NWVNATLT
+2868 
-2876 SDGVWEYI
+2876 
-2884 WPTDLVENTYT
+2884 
-2895 LTVKATDVAGNTAT
+2895 
-2909 ETLNF
+2909 
-2914 IIDTTLSTPTITLD
+2914 
-2928 SADDSGTANDNKT
+2928 
-2941 NVKTPGFI
+2941 
-2949 IGGIDSDV
+2949 
-2957 TQVVVQVMRDGHSEE
+2957 
-2972 VELTQTNGQ
+2972 
-2981 WRFVP
+2981 
-2986 GSAWT
+2986 
-2991 DGDYTLTVTVKDEAG
+2991 
-3006 NIRHS
+3006 
-3011 APLTVTI
+3011 
-3018 DTQITIDH
+3018 
-3026 IELVNDSGIPDD
+3026 
-3038 NLTNNVRPHFQVTVP
+3038 
-3053 TDVNVVRLS
+3053 VRLS

-3099 ATDKAGNKTTQQLD
+3099 ATDKAGNQTTQKLD
-3113 FIIDTLLSEPTIV
+3113 FIIDTMLSEPTIV
-3126 LDNTD
+3126 LDSTD
-3131 DSGTKGDNLTNVNKP
+3131 DSGTKGDNLTNANKP
-3146 TFLLGNIDADARY
+3146 TFILGNIDADARY
-3159 VTVEVQHGGTKEVL
+3159 VTVEVQYGGTKEVL

-3325 AMDSRDD
+3325 TMDSRDD

-3351 NIDADAHS
+3351 NIDSDAQS

-3403 NAGNVRQSTPLVVT
+3403 NAGNVRQSTPLIVT

-3462 IDGGANWVSATQGI
+3462 IDGGANWVSAAQGI

-3617 DTQIAIDRI
+3617 DTQIAIDHI

-3716 ITLLTPTIELAPDQ
+3716 ITLMTPTIELAPDQ

-3845 DRPVFDIHQV
+3845 DRPVFDIRQV

-4300 GNTKTSAELR
+4300 GNTKTSAELK

-4534 TTPRFVI
+4534 TKPRFVI

-4560 SVTANGNNLWEF
+4560 PVTANGNNLWEF

-4829 NKTPTLIG
+4829 NKTPTLVG
-4837 STLPNTIV
+4837 NTLPNAIV

-4966 NDGNYELTFKV
+4966 NDGNYVLTFKV

-5037 IRNPQGV
+5037 IRSPQGV

-5079 NSQQKEILIE
+5079 NSQQKDILIE

-5341 YQFDNA
+5341 YQFDNV

-5398 DSITSQTRPTFSIFG
+5398 DSITSQTRPTFSISG

-5578 VDTHIKVFTSELDD
+5578 VDTHIQVFTSELDD
-5592 NKSSSKTE
+5592 NKSSSKTD
-5600 WWSNSDLITM
+5600 WWSNSSTITM
-5610 RGTGEIGATVSLIVA
+5610 RGMGEIGATVSLIVA
-5625 GVTLATAVVAATGRW
+5625 GVTLATAVVAANGQW
-5640 ELSTDKLPE
+5640 ELSTDQLPE
-5649 GTYDISLV
+5649 GKYDITLS
-5657 IEDSA
+5657 IEDNA
-5662 GNRWED
+5662 GNRKEE
-5668 VREIFIDRTPPNAPV
+5668 VHEIFIDRTPPNAPV

-5704 QLIITDSE
+5704 QLIITDSN

-5746 GNRSDDVPLDI
+5746 GNRSDDVSLDI

-5866 AGEDNGASDSDNVT
+5866 AGEDNGVSDSDNVT

-5909 DIYQATQGA
+5909 DTYQATQGA

-5924 PPAAWNDGNY
+5924 PPAAWNDGTY

-5996 LRTEPSAAEESVVK
+5996 LRTVPSAAEESVVK
-6010 VTAYSITLLNA
+6010 ETAYSITLLNA

-6113 VRGKTED
+6113 ARGKTED

>member
-431 APEKPTIELDD
+431 PPEKPTIELDD

-588 EWTFNFTS
+588 EWTFSFTS
-596 DSVEGI
+596 DSVEGV

-627 IAPVPPTVSLEDYV
+627 VAPVPPTVSLEDFV

-1031 DSDSGISDDNLTNI
+1031 DSDSGVSDDNLTNI

-1058 IISVQVWDAM
+1058 IISVQVWDAA

-1104 DIAGNKANSAI
+1104 DIAGNKANSAV

-1384 WTFTPPTSW
+1384 WSFTPTGAW

-1438 PDDNLTN
+1438 PNDNLTN

-1479 TPGVW
+1479 TPGAW

-1498 LTVEATDEAGNKAT
+1498 LTVEATDKAGNKTT
-1512 QTLDFTIDTTLSVP
+1512 QELDFTIDTTLSVP

-1702 ASDKAGNK
+1702 ATDKAGNK

-2020 TQITIDHIE
+2020 TQI
-2029 LVNDS
+2029 
-2034 GIPDDNL
+2034 
-2041 TNNVRPHFQ
+2041 
-2050 VTVPTDVNVVR
+2050 
-2061 LSIDGGK
+2061 
-2068 TWFNATQSATPGVW
+2068 A
-2082 DYTWLADV
+2082 
-2090 GEGKHTLT
+2090 
-2098 VEATD
+2098 
-2103 KAGNKTTQQL
+2103 
-2113 DFIIDT
+2113 
-2119 LLSEPTIVL
+2119 
-2128 DNTDDSGT
+2128 
-2136 KGDHLTNV
+2136 
-2144 NKPTFLLGNIDADA
+2144 
-2158 RYVTVEVQHGGTKEV
+2158 
-2173 LTATKDA
+2173 
-2180 TGNWSVTPTGTWA
+2180 
-2193 DGDYTLTVRVEDEAG
+2193 
-2208 NEKHSASLTVTVDTQ
+2208 
-2223 ITIDVIELVNDNGI
+2223 
-2237 PGDNMTNDAHPQFR
+2237 
-2251 VTVPGDVN
+2251 
-2259 EVSLSI
+2259 
-2265 DGGVTW
+2265 
-2271 VKATQSATP
+2271 
-2280 GVWNYTWPGT
+2280 
-2290 VPDGDYTLNVKAT
+2290 
-2303 DNAGNTVTETLHFTI
+2303 
-2318 DTTLSTPVIVL
+2318 
-2329 DSADDSGVHG
+2329 
-2339 DNMTNHTQP
+2339 
-2348 TFALQHIDDDA
+2348 
-2359 VRVTVSVEHGGVTTT
+2359 
-2374 FDATKDAG
+2374 
-2382 GWTFTPTGAWADGD
+2382 
-2396 YTLSVSVEDKAGNT
+2396 
-2410 SHSASLTVTVDT
+2410 
-2422 QIAINNIELVN
+2422 
-2433 DSGIPDDNLTNNV
+2433 
-2446 RPHFQVTVPTDVN
+2446 
-2459 VVRLSIDGGKTW
+2459 
-2471 FNATQSATP
+2471 
-2480 GVWDYIWP
+2480 
-2488 DDVADGGYTLTVEA
+2488 
-2502 TDEAGNKATQT
+2502 
-2513 LDFTIDT
+2513 
-2520 TLSVPTLSLDSA
+2520 
-2532 DDSGI
+2532 
-2537 AGDNITNVKTP
+2537 
-2548 GFTLNNIDT
+2548 
-2557 DVSRVIVEV
+2557 
-2566 MHNGIKQ
+2566 
-2573 EVPLVQTGGQWR
+2573 
-2585 FAPTSDWADGD
+2585 
-2596 YILTVKV
+2596 
-2603 EDRAGN
+2603 
-2609 VKQSAPL
+2609 
-2616 TVTVDTHIAIDRIEL
+2616 
-2631 VNDSG
+2631 
-2636 IPGDNLTNEARPHF
+2636 
-2650 QVTVPAD
+2650 
-2657 VNGVRL
+2657 
-2663 SIDGGKTWFDA
+2663 
-2674 TQSAT
+2674 
-2679 SGVWDYTWLTNV
+2679 
-2691 ANGPH
+2691 
-2696 TLMVEASDKA
+2696 
-2706 GNKTTQKLDFTIDT
+2706 
-2720 ILSEPTITLDSADD
+2720 
-2734 SAAGDNIT
+2734 
-2742 NVKMPGFTLGNID
+2742 
-2755 ADVTKVVVTVA
+2755 
-2766 HDGKNQQIELIKNGG
+2766 
-2781 VWRFTPGAAWTD
+2781 
-2793 GDYTL
+2793 
-2798 TVKVEDKAGNTNYS
+2798 
-2812 APLTVTID
+2812 
-2820 TQTSIDRIEL
+2820 
-2830 LNDTGIV
+2830 
-2837 GDNLTNE
+2837 
-2844 ARPQFHIT
+2844 
-2852 VPTDVNSV
+2852 
-2860 QLSLDGGI
+2860 
-2868 NWVNATLT
+2868 
-2876 SDGVWEYI
+2876 
-2884 WPTDLVENTYT
+2884 
-2895 LTVKATDVAGNTAT
+2895 
-2909 ETLNF
+2909 
-2914 IIDTTLSTPTITLD
+2914 
-2928 SADDSGTANDNKT
+2928 
-2941 NVKTPGFI
+2941 
-2949 IGGIDSDV
+2949 
-2957 TQVVVQVMRDGHSEE
+2957 
-2972 VELTQTNGQ
+2972 
-2981 WRFVP
+2981 
-2986 GSAWT
+2986 
-2991 DGDYTLTVTVKDEAG
+2991 
-3006 NIRHS
+3006 
-3011 APLTVTI
+3011 
-3018 DTQITIDH
+3018 IDH

-3173 TATKGATGI
+3173 TATKDATGNWSVTPTGTWADGDYTLTVRVEDEAGNEKHSASLTVTVDTQITIDAIELVNDNGIPGDNMTNDAHPQFRVTVPGDVNEVSLSIDGGVTWVKATQSATPGVWNYTWPGTVPDGDYTLNVKATDNAGNTVTETLHFTIDTTLSVPVIVLNSADDTGVQGDNMTNRTQPTFALQHIDDDAVRVTVSVEHGGVTTTFDATKGTGGWSFTPTGAWADGDYTLSVSVEDKAGNTSHSASLTVTVDTQIAINNIELVNDSGIPDDNLTNNVRPHFQVTVPTDVNVVRLSIDGGKTWFNATQSATPGVWDYTWLADVGEGKHTLTVEATDKAGNQTTQKLDFIIDTMLSEPTIVLDSTDDSGTKGDNLTNANKPTFILGNIDADARYVTVEVQYGGTKEVLTATKGATGI

-3188 GTWADGDYTLTVRVE
+3188 GTWADGDYMLTVRVE

-3325 AMDSRDD
+3325 TMDSRDD

-3351 NIDADAHS
+3351 NIDSDAQS

-3403 NAGNVRQSTPLVVT
+3403 NAGNVRQSTPLIVT

-3462 IDGGANWVSATQGI
+3462 IDGGANWVSAAQGI

-3617 DTQIAIDRI
+3617 DTQIAIDHI

-3716 ITLLTPTIELAPDQ
+3716 ITLMTPTIELAPDQ

-3845 DRPVFDIHQV
+3845 DRPVFDIRQV

-4300 GNTKTSAELR
+4300 GNTKTSAELK

-4534 TTPRFVI
+4534 TKPRFVI

-4560 SVTANGNNLWEF
+4560 PVTANGNNLWEF

-4619 DTGNS
+4619 DTGSS

-4721 SIDDQHEATSLRP
+4721 SIDDQYEATSLRP
-4734 EFKGFAEA
+4734 EFKGLAEA

-4837 STLPNTIV
+4837 NTLPNAIV

-5037 IRNPQGV
+5037 IRNPQGG

-5246 ILLQDDGTFNIHFSI
+5246 ILLQDDGKFNIHFSI

-5302 TNHNKP
+5302 TSHNKP

-5377 TSTFIDNPAMVAGS
+5377 TSTFIDNPVMIAGS

-5398 DSITSQTRPTFSIFG
+5398 DSITSQTRPAFSIFG

-5475 TFNTTPV
+5475 TLNTTPV

-5533 EVWVNEKGHWQM
+5533 EVWVNDKGHWQM

-5578 VDTHIKVFTSELDD
+5578 VDTHIQVFTSELDD
-5592 NKSSSKTE
+5592 NKSSSKTD
-5600 WWSNSDLITM
+5600 WWSNSSTITM
-5610 RGTGEIGATVSLIVA
+5610 RGMGEIGATVSLIVA
-5625 GVTLATAVVAATGRW
+5625 GVTLATAVVAANGQW
-5640 ELSTDKLPE
+5640 ELSTDQLPE
-5649 GTYDISLV
+5649 GKYDITLS
-5657 IEDSA
+5657 IEDNA
-5662 GNRWED
+5662 GNRKEE
-5668 VREIFIDRTPPNAPV
+5668 VHEIFIDRTPPNAPV

-5704 QLIITDSE
+5704 QLIITDSN

-5757 MKEVPVISLSPD
+5757 MKETPVISLSPD
-5769 SDSGTVGDNITRDKQ
+5769 SDSGTAGDNITRDNQ

-5880 NHTQPKFTLQHIDA
+5880 NHNHTQPKFTLQHIDA

-5909 DIYQATQGA
+5909 DTYQATQGA

-5964 ADSQHDDASDD
+5964 ADSQHNDASDD
-5975 ATATAVTPPESETV
+5975 ATAIAVTPPESETV

-5996 LRTEPSAAEESVVK
+5996 LRTVPSVAEESVVK
-6010 VTAYSITLLNA
+6010 ETAYSITLLNA

-6044 IVNVSIMFEGE
+6044 IVNVSVMFEGE

-6061 TNQKAIF
+6061 INQKAIF

-6082 VKFIDKDNDFLI
+6082 VKYLDKDDDFLI

-6113 VRGKTED
+6113 ARGKTED

>member
-431 APEKPTIELDD
+431 PPEKPTIELDD

-532 YFSAEIETTNDSG
+532 YFSAEIETTDDSG

-596 DSVEGI
+596 DSVEGV

-627 IAPVPPTVSLEDYV
+627 VAPVPPTVSLEDFV

-830 MLHDSADSGVKGDMI
+830 MLHDSADSGIKGDMI

-1031 DSDSGISDDNLTNI
+1031 DSDSGIADDNLTNI

-1104 DIAGNKANSAI
+1104 DIAGNKANSAV

-1377 ATKGTGG
+1377 ATKGVGG
-1384 WTFTPPTSW
+1384 WSFTPTGAW

-1438 PDDNLTN
+1438 PNDNLTN

-1479 TPGVW
+1479 TPGAW

-1498 LTVEATDEAGNKAT
+1498 LTVEATDKAGNKTT
-1512 QTLDFTIDTTLSVP
+1512 QELDFTIDTTLSVP

-2020 TQITIDHIE
+2020 TQI
-2029 LVNDS
+2029 
-2034 GIPDDNL
+2034 
-2041 TNNVRPHFQ
+2041 
-2050 VTVPTDVNVVR
+2050 
-2061 LSIDGGK
+2061 
-2068 TWFNATQSATPGVW
+2068 A
-2082 DYTWLADV
+2082 
-2090 GEGKHTLT
+2090 
-2098 VEATD
+2098 
-2103 KAGNKTTQQL
+2103 
-2113 DFIIDT
+2113 
-2119 LLSEPTIVL
+2119 
-2128 DNTDDSGT
+2128 
-2136 KGDHLTNV
+2136 
-2144 NKPTFLLGNIDADA
+2144 
-2158 RYVTVEVQHGGTKEV
+2158 
-2173 LTATKDA
+2173 
-2180 TGNWSVTPTGTWA
+2180 
-2193 DGDYTLTVRVEDEAG
+2193 
-2208 NEKHSASLTVTVDTQ
+2208 
-2223 ITIDVIELVNDNGI
+2223 
-2237 PGDNMTNDAHPQFR
+2237 
-2251 VTVPGDVN
+2251 
-2259 EVSLSI
+2259 
-2265 DGGVTW
+2265 
-2271 VKATQSATP
+2271 
-2280 GVWNYTWPGT
+2280 
-2290 VPDGDYTLNVKAT
+2290 
-2303 DNAGNTVTETLHFTI
+2303 
-2318 DTTLSTPVIVL
+2318 
-2329 DSADDSGVHG
+2329 
-2339 DNMTNHTQP
+2339 
-2348 TFALQHIDDDA
+2348 
-2359 VRVTVSVEHGGVTTT
+2359 
-2374 FDATKDAG
+2374 
-2382 GWTFTPTGAWADGD
+2382 
-2396 YTLSVSVEDKAGNT
+2396 
-2410 SHSASLTVTVDT
+2410 
-2422 QIAINNIELVN
+2422 
-2433 DSGIPDDNLTNNV
+2433 
-2446 RPHFQVTVPTDVN
+2446 
-2459 VVRLSIDGGKTW
+2459 
-2471 FNATQSATP
+2471 
-2480 GVWDYIWP
+2480 
-2488 DDVADGGYTLTVEA
+2488 
-2502 TDEAGNKATQT
+2502 
-2513 LDFTIDT
+2513 
-2520 TLSVPTLSLDSA
+2520 
-2532 DDSGI
+2532 
-2537 AGDNITNVKTP
+2537 
-2548 GFTLNNIDT
+2548 
-2557 DVSRVIVEV
+2557 
-2566 MHNGIKQ
+2566 
-2573 EVPLVQTGGQWR
+2573 
-2585 FAPTSDWADGD
+2585 
-2596 YILTVKV
+2596 
-2603 EDRAGN
+2603 
-2609 VKQSAPL
+2609 
-2616 TVTVDTHIAIDRIEL
+2616 
-2631 VNDSG
+2631 
-2636 IPGDNLTNEARPHF
+2636 
-2650 QVTVPAD
+2650 
-2657 VNGVRL
+2657 
-2663 SIDGGKTWFDA
+2663 
-2674 TQSAT
+2674 
-2679 SGVWDYTWLTNV
+2679 
-2691 ANGPH
+2691 
-2696 TLMVEASDKA
+2696 
-2706 GNKTTQKLDFTIDT
+2706 
-2720 ILSEPTITLDSADD
+2720 
-2734 SAAGDNIT
+2734 
-2742 NVKMPGFTLGNID
+2742 
-2755 ADVTKVVVTVA
+2755 
-2766 HDGKNQQIELIKNGG
+2766 
-2781 VWRFTPGAAWTD
+2781 
-2793 GDYTL
+2793 
-2798 TVKVEDKAGNTNYS
+2798 
-2812 APLTVTID
+2812 
-2820 TQTSIDRIEL
+2820 
-2830 LNDTGIV
+2830 
-2837 GDNLTNE
+2837 
-2844 ARPQFHIT
+2844 
-2852 VPTDVNSV
+2852 
-2860 QLSLDGGI
+2860 
-2868 NWVNATLT
+2868 
-2876 SDGVWEYI
+2876 
-2884 WPTDLVENTYT
+2884 
-2895 LTVKATDVAGNTAT
+2895 
-2909 ETLNF
+2909 
-2914 IIDTTLSTPTITLD
+2914 
-2928 SADDSGTANDNKT
+2928 
-2941 NVKTPGFI
+2941 
-2949 IGGIDSDV
+2949 
-2957 TQVVVQVMRDGHSEE
+2957 
-2972 VELTQTNGQ
+2972 
-2981 WRFVP
+2981 
-2986 GSAWT
+2986 
-2991 DGDYTLTVTVKDEAG
+2991 
-3006 NIRHS
+3006 
-3011 APLTVTI
+3011 
-3018 DTQITIDH
+3018 IDH

-3159 VTVEVQHGGTKEVL
+3159 VTVEVQHGGTKEVLTATKDATGNWSVTPTGTWADGDYTLTVRVEDEAGNEKHSASLTVTVDTQITIDAIELVNDNGIPGDNMTNDAHPQFRVTVPGDVNEVSLSIDGGVTWVKATQSATPGVWNYTWPGTVPDGDYTLNVKATDNAGNTVTETLHFTIDTTLSVPVIVLNSADDTGVQGDNMTNSTQPTFALQHIDDDAVRVTVSVEHGGVTTTFDATKGVGGWSFTPTGAWADGDYTLSVSVEDKAGNTSHSASLTVTVDTQIAINNIELVNDSGIPDDNLTNNVRPHFQVKVPTDVNEVRLSIDGGKTWFNATQSATPGVWDYTWLADVGEGKHTLTVEATDKAGNQTTQKLDFIIDTMLSEPTIVLDSTDDSGTKGDNLTNANKPTFILGNIDADARYVTVEVQYGGTKEVL

-3325 AMDSRDD
+3325 TMDSRDD

-3351 NIDADAHS
+3351 NIDSDAQS

-3403 NAGNVRQSTPLVVT
+3403 NAGNVRQSTPLIVT

-3462 IDGGANWVSATQGI
+3462 IDGGANWVSAAQGI

-3617 DTQIAIDRI
+3617 DTQIAIDHI

-3716 ITLLTPTIELAPDQ
+3716 ITLMTPTIELAPDQ

-3845 DRPVFDIHQV
+3845 DRPVFDIRQV

-4300 GNTKTSAELR
+4300 GNTKTSAELK

-4534 TTPRFVI
+4534 TKPRFVI

-4560 SVTANGNNLWEF
+4560 PVTANGNNLWEF

-4829 NKTPTLIG
+4829 NKTPTLVG
-4837 STLPNTIV
+4837 NTLPNAIV

-4966 NDGNYELTFKV
+4966 NDGNYVLTFKV

-5037 IRNPQGV
+5037 IRSPQGV

-5079 NSQQKEILIE
+5079 NSQQKDILIE

-5398 DSITSQTRPTFSIFG
+5398 DSITSQTRPTFSISG

-5578 VDTHIKVFTSELDD
+5578 VDTHIQVFTSELDD
-5592 NKSSSKTE
+5592 NKSSSKTD
-5600 WWSNSDLITM
+5600 WWSNSSTITM
-5610 RGTGEIGATVSLIVA
+5610 RGMGEIGATVSLIVA
-5625 GVTLATAVVAATGRW
+5625 GVTLATAVVAANGQW
-5640 ELSTDKLPE
+5640 ELSTDQLPE
-5649 GTYDISLV
+5649 GKYDITLS
-5657 IEDSA
+5657 IEDNA
-5662 GNRWED
+5662 GNRKEE
-5668 VREIFIDRTPPNAPV
+5668 VHEIFIDRTPPNAPV

-5704 QLIITDSE
+5704 QLIITDSN

-5746 GNRSDDVPLDI
+5746 GNRSDDVSLDI

-5866 AGEDNGASDSDNVT
+5866 AGEDNGVSDSDNVT

-5909 DIYQATQGA
+5909 DTYQATQGA

-5924 PPAAWNDGNY
+5924 PPAAWNDGTY

-5996 LRTEPSAAEESVVK
+5996 LRTVPSAAEESVVK
-6010 VTAYSITLLNA
+6010 ETAYSITLLNA

-6113 VRGKTED
+6113 ARGKTED

>member
-1484 DYIWP
+1484 DY
-1489 DDVADGGYT
+1489 
-1498 LTVEATDEAGNKAT
+1498 
-1512 QTLDFTIDTTLSVP
+1512 
-1526 TLSLDSADDSGIAG
+1526 
-1540 DNITNVKTPGFTLNN
+1540 
-1555 IDTDVSRVIVEVMH
+1555 
-1569 NGIKQEVPLVQ
+1569 
-1580 TGGQWRFAP
+1580 
-1589 TSDWADGD
+1589 
-1597 YILTVKVEDRAG
+1597 
-1609 NVKQS
+1609 
-1614 APLTVTVDTHI
+1614 
-1625 AIDRIELVNDSGIP
+1625 
-1639 GDNLTNEARPHF
+1639 
-1651 QVTVPADVNGVRLSI
+1651 
-1666 DGGKTWFDATQSATS
+1666 
-1681 GVWDYTWL
+1681 
-1689 TNVANGPHTLMVE
+1689 
-1702 ASDKAGNK
+1702 
-1710 TTQKLD
+1710 
-1716 FTIDTILSEP
+1716 
-1726 TITLD
+1726 
-1731 SADDSAAGDNITN
+1731 
-1744 VKMPGFTLGNI
+1744 
-1755 DADVTKVVVTVAHDG
+1755 
-1770 KNQQIE
+1770 
-1776 LIKNGGVWRFTPG
+1776 
-1789 AAWTDGD
+1789 
-1796 YTLTVK
+1796 
-1802 VEDKAGNTN
+1802 
-1811 YSAPLTVTIDTQTS
+1811 
-1825 IDRIELLND
+1825 
-1834 TGIVGD
+1834 
-1840 NLTNEAR
+1840 
-1847 PQFHITVPTDVNSV
+1847 
-1861 QLSLDGGINWVN
+1861 
-1873 ATLTS
+1873 
-1878 DGVWEYIWPT
+1878 
-1888 DLVENTYT
+1888 
-1896 LTVKATDVA
+1896 
-1905 GNTATETLNFIID
+1905 
-1918 TTLSTPT
+1918 
-1925 ITLDSADDSGT
+1925 
-1936 ANDNKTNVKT
+1936 
-1946 PGFIIGGIDS
+1946 
-1956 DVTQVVVQVMR
+1956 
-1967 DGHSEEVELTQTNG
+1967 
-1981 QWRFVPGSAW
+1981 
-1991 TDGDYTLTVTVKDE
+1991 
-2005 AGNIRHSAPLTVTID
+2005 
-2020 TQITIDHIE
+2020 
-2029 LVNDS
+2029 
-2034 GIPDDNL
+2034 
-2041 TNNVRPHFQ
+2041 
-2050 VTVPTDVNVVR
+2050 
-2061 LSIDGGK
+2061 
-2068 TWFNATQSATPGVW
+2068 
-2082 DYTWLADV
+2082 
-2090 GEGKHTLT
+2090 
-2098 VEATD
+2098 
-2103 KAGNKTTQQL
+2103 
-2113 DFIIDT
+2113 
-2119 LLSEPTIVL
+2119 
-2128 DNTDDSGT
+2128 
-2136 KGDHLTNV
+2136 
-2144 NKPTFLLGNIDADA
+2144 
-2158 RYVTVEVQHGGTKEV
+2158 
-2173 LTATKDA
+2173 
-2180 TGNWSVTPTGTWA
+2180 
-2193 DGDYTLTVRVEDEAG
+2193 
-2208 NEKHSASLTVTVDTQ
+2208 
-2223 ITIDVIELVNDNGI
+2223 
-2237 PGDNMTNDAHPQFR
+2237 
-2251 VTVPGDVN
+2251 
-2259 EVSLSI
+2259 
-2265 DGGVTW
+2265 
-2271 VKATQSATP
+2271 
-2280 GVWNYTWPGT
+2280 
-2290 VPDGDYTLNVKAT
+2290 
-2303 DNAGNTVTETLHFTI
+2303 
-2318 DTTLSTPVIVL
+2318 
-2329 DSADDSGVHG
+2329 
-2339 DNMTNHTQP
+2339 
-2348 TFALQHIDDDA
+2348 
-2359 VRVTVSVEHGGVTTT
+2359 
-2374 FDATKDAG
+2374 
-2382 GWTFTPTGAWADGD
+2382 
-2396 YTLSVSVEDKAGNT
+2396 
-2410 SHSASLTVTVDT
+2410 
-2422 QIAINNIELVN
+2422 
-2433 DSGIPDDNLTNNV
+2433 
-2446 RPHFQVTVPTDVN
+2446 
-2459 VVRLSIDGGKTW
+2459 
-2471 FNATQSATP
+2471 
-2480 GVWDYIWP
+2480 
-2488 DDVADGGYTLTVEA
+2488 
-2502 TDEAGNKATQT
+2502 
-2513 LDFTIDT
+2513 
-2520 TLSVPTLSLDSA
+2520 
-2532 DDSGI
+2532 
-2537 AGDNITNVKTP
+2537 
-2548 GFTLNNIDT
+2548 
-2557 DVSRVIVEV
+2557 
-2566 MHNGIKQ
+2566 
-2573 EVPLVQTGGQWR
+2573 
-2585 FAPTSDWADGD
+2585 
-2596 YILTVKV
+2596 
-2603 EDRAGN
+2603 
-2609 VKQSAPL
+2609 
-2616 TVTVDTHIAIDRIEL
+2616 
-2631 VNDSG
+2631 
-2636 IPGDNLTNEARPHF
+2636 
-2650 QVTVPAD
+2650 
-2657 VNGVRL
+2657 
-2663 SIDGGKTWFDA
+2663 
-2674 TQSAT
+2674 
-2679 SGVWDYTWLTNV
+2679 
-2691 ANGPH
+2691 
-2696 TLMVEASDKA
+2696 
-2706 GNKTTQKLDFTIDT
+2706 
-2720 ILSEPTITLDSADD
+2720 
-2734 SAAGDNIT
+2734 
-2742 NVKMPGFTLGNID
+2742 
-2755 ADVTKVVVTVA
+2755 
-2766 HDGKNQQIELIKNGG
+2766 
-2781 VWRFTPGAAWTD
+2781 
-2793 GDYTL
+2793 
-2798 TVKVEDKAGNTNYS
+2798 
-2812 APLTVTID
+2812 
-2820 TQTSIDRIEL
+2820 
-2830 LNDTGIV
+2830 
-2837 GDNLTNE
+2837 
-2844 ARPQFHIT
+2844 
-2852 VPTDVNSV
+2852 
-2860 QLSLDGGI
+2860 
-2868 NWVNATLT
+2868 
-2876 SDGVWEYI
+2876 
-2884 WPTDLVENTYT
+2884 
-2895 LTVKATDVAGNTAT
+2895 
-2909 ETLNF
+2909 
-2914 IIDTTLSTPTITLD
+2914 
-2928 SADDSGTANDNKT
+2928 
-2941 NVKTPGFI
+2941 
-2949 IGGIDSDV
+2949 
-2957 TQVVVQVMRDGHSEE
+2957 
-2972 VELTQTNGQ
+2972 
-2981 WRFVP
+2981 
-2986 GSAWT
+2986 
-2991 DGDYTLTVTVKDEAG
+2991 
-3006 NIRHS
+3006 
-3011 APLTVTI
+3011 
-3018 DTQITIDH
+3018 
-3026 IELVNDSGIPDD
+3026 
-3038 NLTNNVRPHFQVTVP
+3038 
-3053 TDVNVVRLS
+3053 
-3062 IDGGKTWFN
+3062 
-3071 ATQSATP
+3071 
-3078 GVWDYTWLADV
+3078 TWLADV

-3131 DSGTKGDNLTNVNKP
+3131 DSGTKGDNLTNVDKP

-4463 TQGAGNKWLFT
+4463 TQGADNKWLFT

-4560 SVTANGNNLWEF
+4560 PVTANGNNLWEF

>member
-772 KTIGVTTAD
+772 KTIGVATAD

-2128 DNTDDSGT
+2128 DSTDDSGT

-2480 GVWDYIWP
+2480 GVWDY
-2488 DDVADGGYTLTVEA
+2488 
-2502 TDEAGNKATQT
+2502 
-2513 LDFTIDT
+2513 
-2520 TLSVPTLSLDSA
+2520 
-2532 DDSGI
+2532 
-2537 AGDNITNVKTP
+2537 
-2548 GFTLNNIDT
+2548 
-2557 DVSRVIVEV
+2557 
-2566 MHNGIKQ
+2566 
-2573 EVPLVQTGGQWR
+2573 
-2585 FAPTSDWADGD
+2585 
-2596 YILTVKV
+2596 
-2603 EDRAGN
+2603 
-2609 VKQSAPL
+2609 
-2616 TVTVDTHIAIDRIEL
+2616 
-2631 VNDSG
+2631 
-2636 IPGDNLTNEARPHF
+2636 
-2650 QVTVPAD
+2650 
-2657 VNGVRL
+2657 
-2663 SIDGGKTWFDA
+2663 
-2674 TQSAT
+2674 
-2679 SGVWDYTWLTNV
+2679 
-2691 ANGPH
+2691 
-2696 TLMVEASDKA
+2696 
-2706 GNKTTQKLDFTIDT
+2706 
-2720 ILSEPTITLDSADD
+2720 
-2734 SAAGDNIT
+2734 
-2742 NVKMPGFTLGNID
+2742 
-2755 ADVTKVVVTVA
+2755 
-2766 HDGKNQQIELIKNGG
+2766 
-2781 VWRFTPGAAWTD
+2781 
-2793 GDYTL
+2793 
-2798 TVKVEDKAGNTNYS
+2798 
-2812 APLTVTID
+2812 
-2820 TQTSIDRIEL
+2820 
-2830 LNDTGIV
+2830 
-2837 GDNLTNE
+2837 
-2844 ARPQFHIT
+2844 
-2852 VPTDVNSV
+2852 
-2860 QLSLDGGI
+2860 
-2868 NWVNATLT
+2868 
-2876 SDGVWEYI
+2876 
-2884 WPTDLVENTYT
+2884 
-2895 LTVKATDVAGNTAT
+2895 
-2909 ETLNF
+2909 
-2914 IIDTTLSTPTITLD
+2914 
-2928 SADDSGTANDNKT
+2928 
-2941 NVKTPGFI
+2941 
-2949 IGGIDSDV
+2949 
-2957 TQVVVQVMRDGHSEE
+2957 
-2972 VELTQTNGQ
+2972 
-2981 WRFVP
+2981 
-2986 GSAWT
+2986 
-2991 DGDYTLTVTVKDEAG
+2991 
-3006 NIRHS
+3006 
-3011 APLTVTI
+3011 
-3018 DTQITIDH
+3018 
-3026 IELVNDSGIPDD
+3026 
-3038 NLTNNVRPHFQVTVP
+3038 
-3053 TDVNVVRLS
+3053 
-3062 IDGGKTWFN
+3062 
-3071 ATQSATP
+3071 
-3078 GVWDYTWLADV
+3078 TWLADV

-3332 TGAIGDHITSV
+3332 TGAIGAHITSV

-4560 SVTANGNNLWEF
+4560 PVTANGNNLWEF

>member
-43 RGSVII
+43 HGSVII

-627 IAPVPPTVSLEDYV
+627 VAPVPPTVSLEDFV

-1058 IISVQVWDAM
+1058 IISVQVWDAA

-1104 DIAGNKANSAI
+1104 DIAGNKANSAV

-1186 LFIPGNTWAD
+1186 LFTPGNTWAD

-1330 DSADDTG
+1330 NSADDTG
-1337 IQGDNMTN
+1337 VQGDNMTN

-1384 WTFTPPTSW
+1384 WSFTPTGAW

-1438 PDDNLTN
+1438 PNDNLTN

-1479 TPGVW
+1479 MPGVW

-1498 LTVEATDEAGNKAT
+1498 LTVEATDKAGNQTT
-1512 QTLDFTIDTTLSVP
+1512 QELDFTIDTTLSVP

-1716 FTIDTILSEP
+1716 FIIDTMLSEP

-2020 TQITIDHIE
+2020 TQIAIDHIE

-2041 TNNVRPHFQ
+2041 TNEARPHFQ

-2119 LLSEPTIVL
+2119 MLSEPTIVL

-2136 KGDHLTNV
+2136 KGDNLTNV

-2223 ITIDVIELVNDNGI
+2223 ITIDAIELVNDNGI

-2318 DTTLSTPVIVL
+2318 DTTLSVPVIVL
-2329 DSADDSGVHG
+2329 NSADDTGVQG
-2339 DNMTNHTQP
+2339 DNMTNSTQP

-2374 FDATKDAG
+2374 FDATKGVG
-2382 GWTFTPTGAWADGD
+2382 GWSFTPTGAWADGD

-2446 RPHFQVTVPTDVN
+2446 RPHFQVKVPTDVN
-2459 VVRLSIDGGKTW
+2459 
-2471 FNATQSATP
+2471 
-2480 GVWDYIWP
+2480 
-2488 DDVADGGYTLTVEA
+2488 E
-2502 TDEAGNKATQT
+2502 
-2513 LDFTIDT
+2513 
-2520 TLSVPTLSLDSA
+2520 
-2532 DDSGI
+2532 
-2537 AGDNITNVKTP
+2537 
-2548 GFTLNNIDT
+2548 
-2557 DVSRVIVEV
+2557 
-2566 MHNGIKQ
+2566 
-2573 EVPLVQTGGQWR
+2573 
-2585 FAPTSDWADGD
+2585 
-2596 YILTVKV
+2596 
-2603 EDRAGN
+2603 
-2609 VKQSAPL
+2609 
-2616 TVTVDTHIAIDRIEL
+2616 
-2631 VNDSG
+2631 
-2636 IPGDNLTNEARPHF
+2636 
-2650 QVTVPAD
+2650 
-2657 VNGVRL
+2657 
-2663 SIDGGKTWFDA
+2663 
-2674 TQSAT
+2674 
-2679 SGVWDYTWLTNV
+2679 
-2691 ANGPH
+2691 
-2696 TLMVEASDKA
+2696 
-2706 GNKTTQKLDFTIDT
+2706 
-2720 ILSEPTITLDSADD
+2720 
-2734 SAAGDNIT
+2734 
-2742 NVKMPGFTLGNID
+2742 
-2755 ADVTKVVVTVA
+2755 
-2766 HDGKNQQIELIKNGG
+2766 
-2781 VWRFTPGAAWTD
+2781 
-2793 GDYTL
+2793 
-2798 TVKVEDKAGNTNYS
+2798 
-2812 APLTVTID
+2812 
-2820 TQTSIDRIEL
+2820 
-2830 LNDTGIV
+2830 
-2837 GDNLTNE
+2837 
-2844 ARPQFHIT
+2844 
-2852 VPTDVNSV
+2852 
-2860 QLSLDGGI
+2860 
-2868 NWVNATLT
+2868 
-2876 SDGVWEYI
+2876 
-2884 WPTDLVENTYT
+2884 
-2895 LTVKATDVAGNTAT
+2895 
-2909 ETLNF
+2909 
-2914 IIDTTLSTPTITLD
+2914 
-2928 SADDSGTANDNKT
+2928 
-2941 NVKTPGFI
+2941 
-2949 IGGIDSDV
+2949 
-2957 TQVVVQVMRDGHSEE
+2957 
-2972 VELTQTNGQ
+2972 
-2981 WRFVP
+2981 
-2986 GSAWT
+2986 
-2991 DGDYTLTVTVKDEAG
+2991 
-3006 NIRHS
+3006 
-3011 APLTVTI
+3011 
-3018 DTQITIDH
+3018 
-3026 IELVNDSGIPDD
+3026 
-3038 NLTNNVRPHFQVTVP
+3038 
-3053 TDVNVVRLS
+3053 VRLS

-3099 ATDKAGNKTTQQLD
+3099 ATDKAGNQTTQKLD
-3113 FIIDTLLSEPTIV
+3113 FIIDTMLSEPTIV
-3126 LDNTD
+3126 LDSTD
-3131 DSGTKGDNLTNVNKP
+3131 DSGTKGDNLTNANKP
-3146 TFLLGNIDADARY
+3146 TFILGNIDADARY
-3159 VTVEVQHGGTKEVL
+3159 VTVEVQYGGTKEVL

-3325 AMDSRDD
+3325 TMDSRDD

-3403 NAGNVRQSTPLVVT
+3403 NAGNVRQSTPLIVT

-3462 IDGGANWVSATQGI
+3462 IDGGANWVSAAQGI

-3617 DTQIAIDRI
+3617 DTQIAIDHI

-3690 GQHTLTVE
+3690 GQHTLIVE

-3707 TETLNFTID
+3707 TGTLDFTID

-3845 DRPVFDIHQV
+3845 DRPVFDIRQV

-4300 GNTKTSAELR
+4300 GNTKTSAELK

-4534 TTPRFVI
+4534 TKPRFVI

-4560 SVTANGNNLWEF
+4560 PVTANGNNLWEF

-4624 NSDNLTNKQ
+4624 NSDNFTNKQ

-4887 DNSELRSTAVDVTI
+4887 DNSELRSTAVDLTI

-4919 YINTVTPEI
+4919 YINMVTPEI

-4966 NDGNYELTFKV
+4966 NDGNYVLTFKV

-5079 NSQQKEILIE
+5079 NSQQKDILIE

-5302 TNHNKP
+5302 TSHNKP

-5377 TSTFIDNPAMVAGS
+5377 TSTFIDNPVMMAGS

-5398 DSITSQTRPTFSIFG
+5398 DSITSQTRPAFSIYG

-5475 TFNTTPV
+5475 TLNTTPV

-5533 EVWVNEKGHWQM
+5533 EVWVNDKGHWQM

-5578 VDTHIKVFTSELDD
+5578 VDTHIQVFTSELDD
-5592 NKSSSKTE
+5592 NKSSSKTD
-5600 WWSNSDLITM
+5600 WWSNSSTITM
-5610 RGTGEIGATVSLIVA
+5610 RGMGEIGATVSLIVA
-5625 GVTLATAVVAATGRW
+5625 GVTLATAVVAANGQW
-5640 ELSTDKLPE
+5640 ELSTDQLPE
-5649 GTYDISLV
+5649 GKYDITLS
-5657 IEDSA
+5657 IEDNA
-5662 GNRWED
+5662 GNRKEE
-5668 VREIFIDRTPPNAPV
+5668 VHEIFIDRTPPNAPV

-5704 QLIITDSE
+5704 QLIITDSN

-5909 DIYQATQGA
+5909 DTYQATQGA

-5924 PPAAWNDGNY
+5924 PPAAWNDGTY

-5964 ADSQHDDASDD
+5964 ADSQHNDASDD

-5996 LRTEPSAAEESVVK
+5996 LRTVPSVAEESVVK
-6010 VTAYSITLLNA
+6010 ETAYSITLLNA

-6044 IVNVSIMFEGE
+6044 IVNVSVMFEGE

-6082 VKFIDKDNDFLI
+6082 VKFIDKDDDFLI

-6113 VRGKTED
+6113 ARGKTED

>member
-244 ALAAESNSG
+244 ALATESNSG

-627 IAPVPPTVSLEDYV
+627 VAPVPPTVSLEDFV

-1031 DSDSGISDDNLTNI
+1031 DSDSGVSDDNLTNI

-1058 IISVQVWDAM
+1058 IISVQVWDAA

-1104 DIAGNKANSAI
+1104 DIAGNKANSAV

-1203 KVEDKAGNTN
+1203 KVEDKAGNTS

-1384 WTFTPPTSW
+1384 WSFTPTGAW

-1438 PDDNLTN
+1438 PNDNLTN

-1479 TPGVW
+1479 TPGAW

-1498 LTVEATDEAGNKAT
+1498 LTVEATDKAGNKTT
-1512 QTLDFTIDTTLSVP
+1512 QELDFTIDTTLSVP

-2128 DNTDDSGT
+2128 DSTDDSGT
-2136 KGDHLTNV
+2136 KGDNLTNV

-2318 DTTLSTPVIVL
+2318 DTTLSVPVIVL
-2329 DSADDSGVHG
+2329 NSADDTGVQG
-2339 DNMTNHTQP
+2339 DNMTNSTQP

-2374 FDATKDAG
+2374 FDATKGTG
-2382 GWTFTPTGAWADGD
+2382 GWSFTPTGAWADGD

-2446 RPHFQVTVPTDVN
+2446 RPHFQVKVPMDVN
-2459 VVRLSIDGGKTW
+2459 
-2471 FNATQSATP
+2471 
-2480 GVWDYIWP
+2480 
-2488 DDVADGGYTLTVEA
+2488 E
-2502 TDEAGNKATQT
+2502 
-2513 LDFTIDT
+2513 
-2520 TLSVPTLSLDSA
+2520 
-2532 DDSGI
+2532 
-2537 AGDNITNVKTP
+2537 
-2548 GFTLNNIDT
+2548 
-2557 DVSRVIVEV
+2557 
-2566 MHNGIKQ
+2566 
-2573 EVPLVQTGGQWR
+2573 
-2585 FAPTSDWADGD
+2585 
-2596 YILTVKV
+2596 
-2603 EDRAGN
+2603 
-2609 VKQSAPL
+2609 
-2616 TVTVDTHIAIDRIEL
+2616 
-2631 VNDSG
+2631 
-2636 IPGDNLTNEARPHF
+2636 
-2650 QVTVPAD
+2650 
-2657 VNGVRL
+2657 
-2663 SIDGGKTWFDA
+2663 
-2674 TQSAT
+2674 
-2679 SGVWDYTWLTNV
+2679 
-2691 ANGPH
+2691 
-2696 TLMVEASDKA
+2696 
-2706 GNKTTQKLDFTIDT
+2706 
-2720 ILSEPTITLDSADD
+2720 
-2734 SAAGDNIT
+2734 
-2742 NVKMPGFTLGNID
+2742 
-2755 ADVTKVVVTVA
+2755 
-2766 HDGKNQQIELIKNGG
+2766 
-2781 VWRFTPGAAWTD
+2781 
-2793 GDYTL
+2793 
-2798 TVKVEDKAGNTNYS
+2798 
-2812 APLTVTID
+2812 
-2820 TQTSIDRIEL
+2820 
-2830 LNDTGIV
+2830 
-2837 GDNLTNE
+2837 
-2844 ARPQFHIT
+2844 
-2852 VPTDVNSV
+2852 
-2860 QLSLDGGI
+2860 
-2868 NWVNATLT
+2868 
-2876 SDGVWEYI
+2876 
-2884 WPTDLVENTYT
+2884 
-2895 LTVKATDVAGNTAT
+2895 
-2909 ETLNF
+2909 
-2914 IIDTTLSTPTITLD
+2914 
-2928 SADDSGTANDNKT
+2928 
-2941 NVKTPGFI
+2941 
-2949 IGGIDSDV
+2949 
-2957 TQVVVQVMRDGHSEE
+2957 
-2972 VELTQTNGQ
+2972 
-2981 WRFVP
+2981 
-2986 GSAWT
+2986 
-2991 DGDYTLTVTVKDEAG
+2991 
-3006 NIRHS
+3006 
-3011 APLTVTI
+3011 
-3018 DTQITIDH
+3018 
-3026 IELVNDSGIPDD
+3026 
-3038 NLTNNVRPHFQVTVP
+3038 
-3053 TDVNVVRLS
+3053 VRLS

-3099 ATDKAGNKTTQQLD
+3099 ATDKAGNQTTQKLD

-3126 LDNTD
+3126 LDSTD
-3131 DSGTKGDNLTNVNKP
+3131 DSGTKGDNLTNANKP
-3146 TFLLGNIDADARY
+3146 TFILGNIDADARY
-3159 VTVEVQHGGTKEVL
+3159 VTVEVQYGGTKEVL

-3325 AMDSRDD
+3325 TMDSRDD

-3351 NIDADAHS
+3351 NIDSDAQS

-3403 NAGNVRQSTPLVVT
+3403 NAGNVRQSTPLIVT

-3462 IDGGANWVSATQGI
+3462 IDGGANWVSAAQGI

-3617 DTQIAIDRI
+3617 DTQIAIDHI

-3716 ITLLTPTIELAPDQ
+3716 ITLMTPTIELAPDQ

-3741 SVTQPVFVLG
+3741 SVTQPVFMLG

-3845 DRPVFDIHQV
+3845 DRPVFDIRQV

-4534 TTPRFVI
+4534 TKPRFVI

-4560 SVTANGNNLWEF
+4560 PVTANGNNLWEF

-4829 NKTPTLIG
+4829 NKTPTLVG
-4837 STLPNTIV
+4837 NTLPNAIV

-4966 NDGNYELTFKV
+4966 NDGNYVLTFKV

-5302 TNHNKP
+5302 TSHNKP

-5377 TSTFIDNPAMVAGS
+5377 TSTFIDNPVMMAGS

-5398 DSITSQTRPTFSIFG
+5398 DSITSQTRPAFSIYG

-5475 TFNTTPV
+5475 TLNTTPV

-5533 EVWVNEKGHWQM
+5533 EVWVNDKGHWQM

-5578 VDTHIKVFTSELDD
+5578 VDTHIQVFTSELDD
-5592 NKSSSKTE
+5592 NKSSSKTD
-5600 WWSNSDLITM
+5600 WWSNSSTITM
-5610 RGTGEIGATVSLIVA
+5610 RGMGEIGATVSLIVA
-5625 GVTLATAVVAATGRW
+5625 GVTLATAVVAANGQW
-5640 ELSTDKLPE
+5640 ELSTDQLPE
-5649 GTYDISLV
+5649 GKYDITLS
-5657 IEDSA
+5657 IEDNA
-5662 GNRWED
+5662 GNRKEE
-5668 VREIFIDRTPPNAPV
+5668 VHEIFIDRTPPNAPV

-5704 QLIITDSE
+5704 QLIITDSN

-5746 GNRSDDVPLDI
+5746 GNRSDDVSLDI

-5866 AGEDNGASDSDNVT
+5866 AGEDNGVSDSDNVT

-5909 DIYQATQGA
+5909 DTYQATQGA

-5924 PPAAWNDGNY
+5924 PPAAWNDGTY

-5996 LRTEPSAAEESVVK
+5996 LRTVPSAAEESVVK
-6010 VTAYSITLLNA
+6010 ETAYSITLLNA

-6113 VRGKTED
+6113 ARGKTED

>member
-115 EELKKQLDDAENAK
+115 EELKKQLDEAENAK

-157 NSSKQIEEMLQ
+157 NSSKQMEEMLQ
-168 NFLAD
+168 EFLAD

-449 NDNITNSTLP
+449 NDSITNSTLP

-532 YFSAEIETTNDSG
+532 YFSAEIETTDDSG

-596 DSVEGI
+596 DSVEGV

-627 IAPVPPTVSLEDYV
+627 VAPVPPTVSLEDFV

-1031 DSDSGISDDNLTNI
+1031 DSDSGIADDNLTNI

-1104 DIAGNKANSAI
+1104 DIAGNKANSAV

-1186 LFIPGNTWAD
+1186 LFTPGNTWAD

-1384 WTFTPPTSW
+1384 WSFTPTGAW

-1438 PDDNLTN
+1438 PNDNLTN

-1479 TPGVW
+1479 TPGAW

-1498 LTVEATDEAGNKAT
+1498 LTVEATDKAGNKTT
-1512 QTLDFTIDTTLSVP
+1512 QELDFTIDTTLSVP

-1555 IDTDVSRVIVEVMH
+1555 IDTDVSRVTVEVMH

-1666 DGGKTWFDATQSATS
+1666 DGGKTWFDATQSATP

-1716 FTIDTILSEP
+1716 FIIDTMLSEP

-2020 TQITIDHIE
+2020 TQIAIDHIE

-2041 TNNVRPHFQ
+2041 TN
-2050 VTVPTDVNVVR
+2050 
-2061 LSIDGGK
+2061 
-2068 TWFNATQSATPGVW
+2068 
-2082 DYTWLADV
+2082 
-2090 GEGKHTLT
+2090 
-2098 VEATD
+2098 EA
-2103 KAGNKTTQQL
+2103 
-2113 DFIIDT
+2113 
-2119 LLSEPTIVL
+2119 
-2128 DNTDDSGT
+2128 
-2136 KGDHLTNV
+2136 
-2144 NKPTFLLGNIDADA
+2144 
-2158 RYVTVEVQHGGTKEV
+2158 
-2173 LTATKDA
+2173 
-2180 TGNWSVTPTGTWA
+2180 
-2193 DGDYTLTVRVEDEAG
+2193 
-2208 NEKHSASLTVTVDTQ
+2208 
-2223 ITIDVIELVNDNGI
+2223 
-2237 PGDNMTNDAHPQFR
+2237 
-2251 VTVPGDVN
+2251 
-2259 EVSLSI
+2259 
-2265 DGGVTW
+2265 
-2271 VKATQSATP
+2271 
-2280 GVWNYTWPGT
+2280 
-2290 VPDGDYTLNVKAT
+2290 
-2303 DNAGNTVTETLHFTI
+2303 
-2318 DTTLSTPVIVL
+2318 
-2329 DSADDSGVHG
+2329 
-2339 DNMTNHTQP
+2339 
-2348 TFALQHIDDDA
+2348 
-2359 VRVTVSVEHGGVTTT
+2359 
-2374 FDATKDAG
+2374 
-2382 GWTFTPTGAWADGD
+2382 
-2396 YTLSVSVEDKAGNT
+2396 
-2410 SHSASLTVTVDT
+2410 
-2422 QIAINNIELVN
+2422 
-2433 DSGIPDDNLTNNV
+2433 
-2446 RPHFQVTVPTDVN
+2446 
-2459 VVRLSIDGGKTW
+2459 
-2471 FNATQSATP
+2471 
-2480 GVWDYIWP
+2480 
-2488 DDVADGGYTLTVEA
+2488 
-2502 TDEAGNKATQT
+2502 
-2513 LDFTIDT
+2513 
-2520 TLSVPTLSLDSA
+2520 
-2532 DDSGI
+2532 
-2537 AGDNITNVKTP
+2537 
-2548 GFTLNNIDT
+2548 
-2557 DVSRVIVEV
+2557 
-2566 MHNGIKQ
+2566 
-2573 EVPLVQTGGQWR
+2573 
-2585 FAPTSDWADGD
+2585 
-2596 YILTVKV
+2596 
-2603 EDRAGN
+2603 
-2609 VKQSAPL
+2609 
-2616 TVTVDTHIAIDRIEL
+2616 
-2631 VNDSG
+2631 
-2636 IPGDNLTNEARPHF
+2636 
-2650 QVTVPAD
+2650 
-2657 VNGVRL
+2657 
-2663 SIDGGKTWFDA
+2663 
-2674 TQSAT
+2674 
-2679 SGVWDYTWLTNV
+2679 
-2691 ANGPH
+2691 
-2696 TLMVEASDKA
+2696 
-2706 GNKTTQKLDFTIDT
+2706 
-2720 ILSEPTITLDSADD
+2720 
-2734 SAAGDNIT
+2734 
-2742 NVKMPGFTLGNID
+2742 
-2755 ADVTKVVVTVA
+2755 
-2766 HDGKNQQIELIKNGG
+2766 
-2781 VWRFTPGAAWTD
+2781 
-2793 GDYTL
+2793 
-2798 TVKVEDKAGNTNYS
+2798 
-2812 APLTVTID
+2812 
-2820 TQTSIDRIEL
+2820 
-2830 LNDTGIV
+2830 
-2837 GDNLTNE
+2837 
-2844 ARPQFHIT
+2844 
-2852 VPTDVNSV
+2852 
-2860 QLSLDGGI
+2860 
-2868 NWVNATLT
+2868 
-2876 SDGVWEYI
+2876 
-2884 WPTDLVENTYT
+2884 
-2895 LTVKATDVAGNTAT
+2895 
-2909 ETLNF
+2909 
-2914 IIDTTLSTPTITLD
+2914 
-2928 SADDSGTANDNKT
+2928 
-2941 NVKTPGFI
+2941 
-2949 IGGIDSDV
+2949 
-2957 TQVVVQVMRDGHSEE
+2957 
-2972 VELTQTNGQ
+2972 
-2981 WRFVP
+2981 
-2986 GSAWT
+2986 
-2991 DGDYTLTVTVKDEAG
+2991 
-3006 NIRHS
+3006 
-3011 APLTVTI
+3011 
-3018 DTQITIDH
+3018 
-3026 IELVNDSGIPDD
+3026 
-3038 NLTNNVRPHFQVTVP
+3038 RPHFQVTVP

-3173 TATKGATGI
+3173 TATKDATGNWSVTPTGTWADGDYTLTVRVEDEAGNEKHSASLTVTVDTQITIDAIELVNDNGIPGDNMTNDAHPQFRVTVPGDVNEVSLSIDGGVTWVKATQSATPGVWNYTWPGTVPDGDYTLNVKATDNAGNTVTETLHFTIDTTLSTPVIVLDSADDTGIQGDNMTNRTQPTFNLQHIDDDAVRVTVSVEHGGVTTTFDATKGVGGWTFTPPTSWGAGDYTLSVSVEDKAGNTSHSASLTVTVDTQIAINNIELVNDSGIPDDNLTNNVRPQFQVKVPTDVNEVRLSIDGGKTWFNATQSATPGVWDYTWLADVGEGKHTLTVEATDKAGNQTTQKLDFIIDTLLSEPTIVLDSTDDSGTKGDNLTNANKPTFLLGNIDADARYVTVEVQHGSTKEVLTATKGATGI

-3203 DDAGNVKYSAPL
+3203 DEAGNVKYSAPL

-3224 IDVIELV
+3224 IDAIELV

-3325 AMDSRDD
+3325 TMDSRDD

-3351 NIDADAHS
+3351 NIDSDAQS

-3403 NAGNVRQSTPLVVT
+3403 NAGNVRQSTPLIVT

-3462 IDGGANWVSATQGI
+3462 IDGGANWVSAAQGI

-3493 TLTVMVTDRAGNT
+3493 ILTVMVTDRAGNT

-3617 DTQIAIDRI
+3617 DTQIAIDHI

-3690 GQHTLTVE
+3690 GQHTLIVE

-3707 TETLNFTID
+3707 TGTLDFTID

-3741 SVTQPVFVLG
+3741 SVTQPIFVLG

-3845 DRPVFDIHQV
+3845 DRPVFDIRQV

-3955 GDVVQVRV
+3955 GDVIQVRV

-4001 TDEAGNIANKDLVFN
+4001 TDQAGNIANKDLVFN

-4181 NVGSALPDGQ
+4181 NVGSALPDGK

-4255 VSHIVVHID
+4255 VSHIVVHSD

-4300 GNTKTSAELR
+4300 GNTKTSAELQ

-4534 TTPRFVI
+4534 TKPRFVI

-4560 SVTANGNNLWEF
+4560 PVTANGNNLWEF

-4619 DTGNS
+4619 DTGSS

-4650 IVDDKSGREVLKQT
+4650 IVDDKSGREVLKHT

-4721 SIDDQHEATSLRP
+4721 SIDDQYEATSLRP
-4734 EFKGFAEA
+4734 EFKGLAEA

-4829 NKTPTLIG
+4829 NKTPTLVG
-4837 STLPNTIV
+4837 NTLPNAIV

-4966 NDGNYELTFKV
+4966 NDGNYVLTFKV

-5079 NSQQKEILIE
+5079 NSQQKDILIE

-5302 TNHNKP
+5302 TSHNKP

-5377 TSTFIDNPAMVAGS
+5377 TSTFIDNPVMMAGS

-5398 DSITSQTRPTFSIFG
+5398 DSITSQTRPAFSIYG

-5533 EVWVNEKGHWQM
+5533 EVWVNDKGHWQM

-5578 VDTHIKVFTSELDD
+5578 VDTHIQVFTSELDD
-5592 NKSSSKTE
+5592 NKSSSKTD
-5600 WWSNSDLITM
+5600 WWSNSSTITM
-5610 RGTGEIGATVSLIVA
+5610 RGMGEIGATVSLIVA
-5625 GVTLATAVVAATGRW
+5625 GVTLATAVVAANGQW
-5640 ELSTDKLPE
+5640 ELSTDQLPE
-5649 GTYDISLV
+5649 GKYDITLS
-5657 IEDSA
+5657 IEDNA
-5662 GNRWED
+5662 GNRKEE
-5668 VREIFIDRTPPNAPV
+5668 VHEIFIDRTPPNAPV

-5704 QLIITDSE
+5704 QLIITDSN

-5757 MKEVPVISLSPD
+5757 MKETPVISLSPD
-5769 SDSGTVGDNITRDKQ
+5769 SDSGTVGDNITRDNQ

-5866 AGEDNGASDSDNVT
+5866 AGEGNGASDSDNVT
-5880 NHTQPKFTLQHIDA
+5880 NHNHTQPKFTLQHIDA

-5924 PPAAWNDGNY
+5924 PPAAWNDGTY
-5934 TLSVTVVDRAGNSQ
+5934 TLSVTVVDRAGNSL
-5948 QSASLAVTVD
+5948 QSASLEVTVD

-5996 LRTEPSAAEESVVK
+5996 LRTVPSAAEESVVK
-6010 VTAYSITLLNA
+6010 ETAYSITLLNA

-6044 IVNVSIMFEGE
+6044 IVNVSVMFEGE

-6082 VKFIDKDNDFLI
+6082 VKFIDKDDDFLI

-6113 VRGKTED
+6113 ARGKTED

>member
-30 VSLSGPDMNITTP
+30 VSLSGPDMNITTS

-157 NSSKQIEEMLQ
+157 NSSKQMEEMLQ
-168 NFLAD
+168 EFLAD

-431 APEKPTIELDD
+431 PPEKPTIELDD

-532 YFSAEIETTNDSG
+532 YFSAEIETTDDSG

-596 DSVEGI
+596 DSVEGV

-853 TGMAEANAKVSIYV
+853 TGMAEANAKISIYV

-950 TGTAAPYSTVKLYI
+950 TGTAAPYSTVKLYV

-1104 DIAGNKANSAI
+1104 DIAGNKANSAV

-1186 LFIPGNTWAD
+1186 LFTPGNTWAD

-1248 RPHFRVTVPTD
+1248 RPHFRVAVPTD

-1330 DSADDTG
+1330 NSADDTG
-1337 IQGDNMTN
+1337 VQGDNMTN
-1345 STQPTFAL
+1345 RTQPTFAL

-1384 WTFTPPTSW
+1384 WTFTPPALW
-1393 ADGDYTLSV
+1393 EDGDYTLSV

-1438 PDDNLTN
+1438 PNDNLTN

-1466 DGGKTWF
+1466 DGGKTWVTAAQK
-1473 NATQSA
+1473 AT
-1479 TPGVW
+1479 GVW
-1484 DYIWP
+1484 EYIWP
-1489 DDVADGGYT
+1489 DDVTDGSHT

-1540 DNITNVKTPGFTLNN
+1540 DNVTNVKTPGFTLNN

-1702 ASDKAGNK
+1702 ATDKAGNQ

-1716 FTIDTILSEP
+1716 FIIDTLLSEP

-1905 GNTATETLNFIID
+1905 GNTATETLNFTID

-2005 AGNIRHSAPLTVTID
+2005 AGNIRHSAPLKVTVD
-2020 TQITIDHIE
+2020 TQIGIDNIE

-2034 GIPDDNL
+2034 GIPNDNL
-2041 TNNVRPHFQ
+2041 TNNVRPQFQ

-2082 DYTWLADV
+2082 DYTWLTDV
-2090 GEGKHTLT
+2090 ANGSHTLT

-2103 KAGNKTTQQL
+2103 AAGNKATQNL
-2113 DFIIDT
+2113 EFNIDT
-2119 LLSEPTIVL
+2119 LLSEPTIAL
-2128 DNTDDSGT
+2128 DSTDDSGT
-2136 KGDHLTNV
+2136 KGDNLTNV
-2144 NKPTFLLGNIDADA
+2144 NKPTFILGNIDADA

-2173 LTATKDA
+2173 LTATKGA
-2180 TGNWSVTPTGTWA
+2180 TGIWSVTPTGMWA
-2193 DGDYTLTVRVEDEAG
+2193 DGSHTLTVRVEDEAG
-2208 NEKHSASLTVTVDTQ
+2208 NVKYSVPLTITVDTQ
-2223 ITIDVIELVNDNGI
+2223 ITIDDIELVNDSGTK
-2237 PGDNMTNDAHPQFR
+2237 GDNLTNDANPHFR
-2251 VTVPGDVN
+2251 ITVPGDVN

-2271 VKATQSATP
+2271 VKAMQSSTS
-2280 GVWNYTWPGT
+2280 GVWNYTWPKT
-2290 VPDGDYTLNVKAT
+2290 LADDDYTLTVKAT
-2303 DNAGNTVTETLHFTI
+2303 DNAGNTVTRTLDFTI

-2329 DSADDSGVHG
+2329 DSADDTGVQG
-2339 DNMTNHTQP
+2339 DNMTNRTQP
-2348 TFALQHIDDDA
+2348 TFNLQHIDDDA

-2374 FDATKDAG
+2374 FDATKGTG
-2382 GWTFTPTGAWADGD
+2382 GWTFTPPTSWGAGD

-2446 RPHFQVTVPTDVN
+2446 RPQFQVKVPTDVN
-2459 VVRLSIDGGKTW
+2459 
-2471 FNATQSATP
+2471 
-2480 GVWDYIWP
+2480 
-2488 DDVADGGYTLTVEA
+2488 E
-2502 TDEAGNKATQT
+2502 
-2513 LDFTIDT
+2513 
-2520 TLSVPTLSLDSA
+2520 
-2532 DDSGI
+2532 
-2537 AGDNITNVKTP
+2537 
-2548 GFTLNNIDT
+2548 
-2557 DVSRVIVEV
+2557 
-2566 MHNGIKQ
+2566 
-2573 EVPLVQTGGQWR
+2573 
-2585 FAPTSDWADGD
+2585 
-2596 YILTVKV
+2596 
-2603 EDRAGN
+2603 
-2609 VKQSAPL
+2609 
-2616 TVTVDTHIAIDRIEL
+2616 
-2631 VNDSG
+2631 
-2636 IPGDNLTNEARPHF
+2636 
-2650 QVTVPAD
+2650 
-2657 VNGVRL
+2657 
-2663 SIDGGKTWFDA
+2663 
-2674 TQSAT
+2674 
-2679 SGVWDYTWLTNV
+2679 
-2691 ANGPH
+2691 
-2696 TLMVEASDKA
+2696 
-2706 GNKTTQKLDFTIDT
+2706 
-2720 ILSEPTITLDSADD
+2720 
-2734 SAAGDNIT
+2734 
-2742 NVKMPGFTLGNID
+2742 
-2755 ADVTKVVVTVA
+2755 
-2766 HDGKNQQIELIKNGG
+2766 
-2781 VWRFTPGAAWTD
+2781 
-2793 GDYTL
+2793 
-2798 TVKVEDKAGNTNYS
+2798 
-2812 APLTVTID
+2812 
-2820 TQTSIDRIEL
+2820 
-2830 LNDTGIV
+2830 
-2837 GDNLTNE
+2837 
-2844 ARPQFHIT
+2844 
-2852 VPTDVNSV
+2852 
-2860 QLSLDGGI
+2860 
-2868 NWVNATLT
+2868 
-2876 SDGVWEYI
+2876 
-2884 WPTDLVENTYT
+2884 
-2895 LTVKATDVAGNTAT
+2895 
-2909 ETLNF
+2909 
-2914 IIDTTLSTPTITLD
+2914 
-2928 SADDSGTANDNKT
+2928 
-2941 NVKTPGFI
+2941 
-2949 IGGIDSDV
+2949 
-2957 TQVVVQVMRDGHSEE
+2957 
-2972 VELTQTNGQ
+2972 
-2981 WRFVP
+2981 
-2986 GSAWT
+2986 
-2991 DGDYTLTVTVKDEAG
+2991 
-3006 NIRHS
+3006 
-3011 APLTVTI
+3011 
-3018 DTQITIDH
+3018 
-3026 IELVNDSGIPDD
+3026 
-3038 NLTNNVRPHFQVTVP
+3038 
-3053 TDVNVVRLS
+3053 VRLS

-3099 ATDKAGNKTTQQLD
+3099 ATDKAGNQTTQKLD
-3113 FIIDTLLSEPTIV
+3113 FIIDTLLSEPTIA
-3126 LDNTD
+3126 LDSTD
-3131 DSGTKGDNLTNVNKP
+3131 DSGTKGDNLTSVNKP
-3146 TFLLGNIDADARY
+3146 TFILGNIDADARY

-3188 GTWADGDYTLTVRVE
+3188 GMWADGSHTLTVRVE

-3215 TVTVDTQIT
+3215 TVTVDTHIA
-3224 IDVIELV
+3224 IDDIELV

-3303 AGNKTTQTLDF
+3303 AGNQTTQTLDF

-3393 SYTLTVEVTD
+3393 SYTLTVEVQD
-3403 NAGNVRQSTPLVVT
+3403 NAGNVRQSTPLIVT

-3462 IDGGANWVSATQGI
+3462 IDGGANWVSAAQGI

-3813 LKVTIDGTL
+3813 LKVTIDGSL

-3839 DRLTNH
+3839 DRLTKH
-3845 DRPVFDIHQV
+3845 DRPVFDIRQV

-3869 GKTHEEAA
+3869 GKTHEETA

-3915 FEVRI
+3915 LEVRI

-3955 GDVVQVRV
+3955 GDVIQVRV

-4255 VSHIVVHID
+4255 VSHIVVHLD

-4300 GNTKTSAELR
+4300 GNTKTSAELK

-4362 NWTPISKNAAGQWEF
+4362 NWTPVSKNAAGQWQF

-4382 LPDGHYTLHVQA
+4382 LSDGHYTLHVQA

-4506 DTIVSDPSIDLLDAD
+4506 DTVVSDPRIDLLDAD

-4534 TTPRFVI
+4534 TKPRFVI

-4560 SVTANGNNLWEF
+4560 PVTANGNNLWEF

-4619 DTGNS
+4619 DTGSS

-4650 IVDDKSGREVLKQT
+4650 IVDDKSGREVLKHT

-4721 SIDDQHEATSLRP
+4721 SIDDQYEATSLRP
-4734 EFKGFAEA
+4734 EFKGLAEA

-4829 NKTPTLIG
+4829 NKTPTLVG
-4837 STLPNTIV
+4837 NTLPNAIV

-4953 GAGHWGVVLPALG
+4953 GTGHWGVVLPALG

-5079 NSQQKEILIE
+5079 NSQQKDILIE

-5246 ILLQDDGTFNIHFSI
+5246 ILLQDDGKFNIHFSI

-5302 TNHNKP
+5302 TSHNKP

-5377 TSTFIDNPAMVAGS
+5377 TSTFIDNPVMMAGS

-5398 DSITSQTRPTFSIFG
+5398 DSITSQTRPAFSIFG

-5533 EVWVNEKGHWQM
+5533 EVWVNDKGHWQM

-5578 VDTHIKVFTSELDD
+5578 VDTHIQVFTSELDD
-5592 NKSSSKTE
+5592 NKSSSKTD
-5600 WWSNSDLITM
+5600 WWSNSSTITM
-5610 RGTGEIGATVSLIVA
+5610 RGMGEIGATVSLIVA
-5625 GVTLATAVVAATGRW
+5625 GVTLATAVVAANGQW
-5640 ELSTDKLPE
+5640 ELSTDQLPE
-5649 GTYDISLV
+5649 GKYDITLS
-5657 IEDSA
+5657 IEDNA
-5662 GNRWED
+5662 GNRKEE
-5668 VREIFIDRTPPNAPV
+5668 VHEIFIDRTPPNAPV

-5704 QLIITDSE
+5704 QLIITDSN

-5757 MKEVPVISLSPD
+5757 MKETPVISLSPD

-5880 NHTQPKFTLQHIDA
+5880 NHNHTQPKFTLQHIDA

-5924 PPAAWNDGNY
+5924 PPAAWNDGTY
-5934 TLSVTVVDRAGNSQ
+5934 TLSVTVVDRAGNSL
-5948 QSASLAVTVD
+5948 QSASLEVTVD

-5964 ADSQHDDASDD
+5964 ADSQHDDEIDD

-5996 LRTEPSAAEESVVK
+5996 LRTVPSAAEESVVK
-6010 VTAYSITLLNA
+6010 ETAYSITLLNA

-6044 IVNVSIMFEGE
+6044 IVNVSVMFEGE

-6082 VKFIDKDNDFLI
+6082 VKFIDKDDDFLI

-6113 VRGKTED
+6113 ARGKTED

>member
-2128 DNTDDSGT
+2128 DSTDDSGT

-2422 QIAINNIELVN
+2422 QIAINN
-2433 DSGIPDDNLTNNV
+2433 
-2446 RPHFQVTVPTDVN
+2446 
-2459 VVRLSIDGGKTW
+2459 
-2471 FNATQSATP
+2471 
-2480 GVWDYIWP
+2480 
-2488 DDVADGGYTLTVEA
+2488 
-2502 TDEAGNKATQT
+2502 
-2513 LDFTIDT
+2513 
-2520 TLSVPTLSLDSA
+2520 
-2532 DDSGI
+2532 
-2537 AGDNITNVKTP
+2537 
-2548 GFTLNNIDT
+2548 
-2557 DVSRVIVEV
+2557 
-2566 MHNGIKQ
+2566 
-2573 EVPLVQTGGQWR
+2573 
-2585 FAPTSDWADGD
+2585 
-2596 YILTVKV
+2596 
-2603 EDRAGN
+2603 
-2609 VKQSAPL
+2609 
-2616 TVTVDTHIAIDRIEL
+2616 
-2631 VNDSG
+2631 
-2636 IPGDNLTNEARPHF
+2636 
-2650 QVTVPAD
+2650 
-2657 VNGVRL
+2657 
-2663 SIDGGKTWFDA
+2663 
-2674 TQSAT
+2674 
-2679 SGVWDYTWLTNV
+2679 
-2691 ANGPH
+2691 
-2696 TLMVEASDKA
+2696 
-2706 GNKTTQKLDFTIDT
+2706 
-2720 ILSEPTITLDSADD
+2720 
-2734 SAAGDNIT
+2734 
-2742 NVKMPGFTLGNID
+2742 
-2755 ADVTKVVVTVA
+2755 
-2766 HDGKNQQIELIKNGG
+2766 
-2781 VWRFTPGAAWTD
+2781 
-2793 GDYTL
+2793 
-2798 TVKVEDKAGNTNYS
+2798 
-2812 APLTVTID
+2812 
-2820 TQTSIDRIEL
+2820 
-2830 LNDTGIV
+2830 
-2837 GDNLTNE
+2837 
-2844 ARPQFHIT
+2844 
-2852 VPTDVNSV
+2852 
-2860 QLSLDGGI
+2860 
-2868 NWVNATLT
+2868 
-2876 SDGVWEYI
+2876 
-2884 WPTDLVENTYT
+2884 
-2895 LTVKATDVAGNTAT
+2895 
-2909 ETLNF
+2909 
-2914 IIDTTLSTPTITLD
+2914 
-2928 SADDSGTANDNKT
+2928 
-2941 NVKTPGFI
+2941 
-2949 IGGIDSDV
+2949 
-2957 TQVVVQVMRDGHSEE
+2957 
-2972 VELTQTNGQ
+2972 
-2981 WRFVP
+2981 
-2986 GSAWT
+2986 
-2991 DGDYTLTVTVKDEAG
+2991 
-3006 NIRHS
+3006 
-3011 APLTVTI
+3011 
-3018 DTQITIDH
+3018 

-3781 WRYRPDSALADGSY
+3781 WRYRPDSALVDGSY

-4560 SVTANGNNLWEF
+4560 PVTANGNNLWEF

>member
-660 AEPKSTILLMR
+660 TEPKSTILLMR

-2128 DNTDDSGT
+2128 DSTDDSGT

-2480 GVWDYIWP
+2480 GVWDY
-2488 DDVADGGYTLTVEA
+2488 
-2502 TDEAGNKATQT
+2502 
-2513 LDFTIDT
+2513 
-2520 TLSVPTLSLDSA
+2520 
-2532 DDSGI
+2532 
-2537 AGDNITNVKTP
+2537 
-2548 GFTLNNIDT
+2548 
-2557 DVSRVIVEV
+2557 
-2566 MHNGIKQ
+2566 
-2573 EVPLVQTGGQWR
+2573 
-2585 FAPTSDWADGD
+2585 
-2596 YILTVKV
+2596 
-2603 EDRAGN
+2603 
-2609 VKQSAPL
+2609 
-2616 TVTVDTHIAIDRIEL
+2616 
-2631 VNDSG
+2631 
-2636 IPGDNLTNEARPHF
+2636 
-2650 QVTVPAD
+2650 
-2657 VNGVRL
+2657 
-2663 SIDGGKTWFDA
+2663 
-2674 TQSAT
+2674 
-2679 SGVWDYTWLTNV
+2679 
-2691 ANGPH
+2691 
-2696 TLMVEASDKA
+2696 
-2706 GNKTTQKLDFTIDT
+2706 
-2720 ILSEPTITLDSADD
+2720 
-2734 SAAGDNIT
+2734 
-2742 NVKMPGFTLGNID
+2742 
-2755 ADVTKVVVTVA
+2755 
-2766 HDGKNQQIELIKNGG
+2766 
-2781 VWRFTPGAAWTD
+2781 
-2793 GDYTL
+2793 
-2798 TVKVEDKAGNTNYS
+2798 
-2812 APLTVTID
+2812 
-2820 TQTSIDRIEL
+2820 
-2830 LNDTGIV
+2830 
-2837 GDNLTNE
+2837 
-2844 ARPQFHIT
+2844 
-2852 VPTDVNSV
+2852 
-2860 QLSLDGGI
+2860 
-2868 NWVNATLT
+2868 
-2876 SDGVWEYI
+2876 
-2884 WPTDLVENTYT
+2884 
-2895 LTVKATDVAGNTAT
+2895 
-2909 ETLNF
+2909 
-2914 IIDTTLSTPTITLD
+2914 
-2928 SADDSGTANDNKT
+2928 
-2941 NVKTPGFI
+2941 
-2949 IGGIDSDV
+2949 
-2957 TQVVVQVMRDGHSEE
+2957 
-2972 VELTQTNGQ
+2972 
-2981 WRFVP
+2981 
-2986 GSAWT
+2986 
-2991 DGDYTLTVTVKDEAG
+2991 
-3006 NIRHS
+3006 
-3011 APLTVTI
+3011 
-3018 DTQITIDH
+3018 
-3026 IELVNDSGIPDD
+3026 
-3038 NLTNNVRPHFQVTVP
+3038 
-3053 TDVNVVRLS
+3053 
-3062 IDGGKTWFN
+3062 
-3071 ATQSATP
+3071 
-3078 GVWDYTWLADV
+3078 TWLADV

-3264 DGGNTWVRATQGTA
+3264 DGGNTWGRATQGTA

-4560 SVTANGNNLWEF
+4560 PVTANGNNLWEF

>member
-2128 DNTDDSGT
+2128 DSTDDSGT

-2422 QIAINNIELVN
+2422 QIAINN
-2433 DSGIPDDNLTNNV
+2433 
-2446 RPHFQVTVPTDVN
+2446 
-2459 VVRLSIDGGKTW
+2459 
-2471 FNATQSATP
+2471 
-2480 GVWDYIWP
+2480 
-2488 DDVADGGYTLTVEA
+2488 
-2502 TDEAGNKATQT
+2502 
-2513 LDFTIDT
+2513 
-2520 TLSVPTLSLDSA
+2520 
-2532 DDSGI
+2532 
-2537 AGDNITNVKTP
+2537 
-2548 GFTLNNIDT
+2548 
-2557 DVSRVIVEV
+2557 
-2566 MHNGIKQ
+2566 
-2573 EVPLVQTGGQWR
+2573 
-2585 FAPTSDWADGD
+2585 
-2596 YILTVKV
+2596 
-2603 EDRAGN
+2603 
-2609 VKQSAPL
+2609 
-2616 TVTVDTHIAIDRIEL
+2616 
-2631 VNDSG
+2631 
-2636 IPGDNLTNEARPHF
+2636 
-2650 QVTVPAD
+2650 
-2657 VNGVRL
+2657 
-2663 SIDGGKTWFDA
+2663 
-2674 TQSAT
+2674 
-2679 SGVWDYTWLTNV
+2679 
-2691 ANGPH
+2691 
-2696 TLMVEASDKA
+2696 
-2706 GNKTTQKLDFTIDT
+2706 
-2720 ILSEPTITLDSADD
+2720 
-2734 SAAGDNIT
+2734 
-2742 NVKMPGFTLGNID
+2742 
-2755 ADVTKVVVTVA
+2755 
-2766 HDGKNQQIELIKNGG
+2766 
-2781 VWRFTPGAAWTD
+2781 
-2793 GDYTL
+2793 
-2798 TVKVEDKAGNTNYS
+2798 
-2812 APLTVTID
+2812 
-2820 TQTSIDRIEL
+2820 
-2830 LNDTGIV
+2830 
-2837 GDNLTNE
+2837 
-2844 ARPQFHIT
+2844 
-2852 VPTDVNSV
+2852 
-2860 QLSLDGGI
+2860 
-2868 NWVNATLT
+2868 
-2876 SDGVWEYI
+2876 
-2884 WPTDLVENTYT
+2884 
-2895 LTVKATDVAGNTAT
+2895 
-2909 ETLNF
+2909 
-2914 IIDTTLSTPTITLD
+2914 
-2928 SADDSGTANDNKT
+2928 
-2941 NVKTPGFI
+2941 
-2949 IGGIDSDV
+2949 
-2957 TQVVVQVMRDGHSEE
+2957 
-2972 VELTQTNGQ
+2972 
-2981 WRFVP
+2981 
-2986 GSAWT
+2986 
-2991 DGDYTLTVTVKDEAG
+2991 
-3006 NIRHS
+3006 
-3011 APLTVTI
+3011 
-3018 DTQITIDH
+3018 

-4560 SVTANGNNLWEF
+4560 PVTANGNNLWEF

-5413 EMNQSVQ
+5413 EMSQSVQ

>member
-43 RGSVII
+43 HGSVII

-115 EELKKQLDDAENAK
+115 EELKKQLDEAENAK

-449 NDNITNSTLP
+449 NDSITNSTLP

-532 YFSAEIETTNDSG
+532 YFSAEIETTDDSG

-596 DSVEGI
+596 DSVEGV

-627 IAPVPPTVSLEDYV
+627 VAPVPPTVSLEDFV

-1058 IISVQVWDAM
+1058 IISVQVWDAA

-1104 DIAGNKANSAI
+1104 DIAGNKANSAV

-1186 LFIPGNTWAD
+1186 LFTPGNTWAD

-1330 DSADDTG
+1330 NSADDTG
-1337 IQGDNMTN
+1337 VQGDNMTN

-1377 ATKGTGG
+1377 ATKGVGG
-1384 WTFTPPTSW
+1384 WSFTPTGAW

-1438 PDDNLTN
+1438 PNDNLTN

-1473 NATQSA
+1473 NATQNA

-1498 LTVEATDEAGNKAT
+1498 LTVEATDEAGNKTT

-1555 IDTDVSRVIVEVMH
+1555 IDTDVSRVTVEVMH
-1569 NGIKQEVPLVQ
+1569 NGIKQEEPLVQ

-1639 GDNLTNEARPHF
+1639 DDNLTNEARPHF

-1666 DGGKTWFDATQSATS
+1666 DGGKTWFDATQSATP

-1716 FTIDTILSEP
+1716 FIIDTMLSEP

-2020 TQITIDHIE
+2020 TQIAIDHIE

-2136 KGDHLTNV
+2136 KGDNLTNV

-2329 DSADDSGVHG
+2329 DSADDTGIQG
-2339 DNMTNHTQP
+2339 DNMTNRTQP
-2348 TFALQHIDDDA
+2348 TFNLQHIDDDA

-2374 FDATKDAG
+2374 FDATKGVG
-2382 GWTFTPTGAWADGD
+2382 GWTFTPPTSWGAGD

-2446 RPHFQVTVPTDVN
+2446 RPQFQVKVPTDVN
-2459 VVRLSIDGGKTW
+2459 
-2471 FNATQSATP
+2471 
-2480 GVWDYIWP
+2480 
-2488 DDVADGGYTLTVEA
+2488 E
-2502 TDEAGNKATQT
+2502 
-2513 LDFTIDT
+2513 
-2520 TLSVPTLSLDSA
+2520 
-2532 DDSGI
+2532 
-2537 AGDNITNVKTP
+2537 
-2548 GFTLNNIDT
+2548 
-2557 DVSRVIVEV
+2557 
-2566 MHNGIKQ
+2566 
-2573 EVPLVQTGGQWR
+2573 
-2585 FAPTSDWADGD
+2585 
-2596 YILTVKV
+2596 
-2603 EDRAGN
+2603 
-2609 VKQSAPL
+2609 
-2616 TVTVDTHIAIDRIEL
+2616 
-2631 VNDSG
+2631 
-2636 IPGDNLTNEARPHF
+2636 
-2650 QVTVPAD
+2650 
-2657 VNGVRL
+2657 
-2663 SIDGGKTWFDA
+2663 
-2674 TQSAT
+2674 
-2679 SGVWDYTWLTNV
+2679 
-2691 ANGPH
+2691 
-2696 TLMVEASDKA
+2696 
-2706 GNKTTQKLDFTIDT
+2706 
-2720 ILSEPTITLDSADD
+2720 
-2734 SAAGDNIT
+2734 
-2742 NVKMPGFTLGNID
+2742 
-2755 ADVTKVVVTVA
+2755 
-2766 HDGKNQQIELIKNGG
+2766 
-2781 VWRFTPGAAWTD
+2781 
-2793 GDYTL
+2793 
-2798 TVKVEDKAGNTNYS
+2798 
-2812 APLTVTID
+2812 
-2820 TQTSIDRIEL
+2820 
-2830 LNDTGIV
+2830 
-2837 GDNLTNE
+2837 
-2844 ARPQFHIT
+2844 
-2852 VPTDVNSV
+2852 
-2860 QLSLDGGI
+2860 
-2868 NWVNATLT
+2868 
-2876 SDGVWEYI
+2876 
-2884 WPTDLVENTYT
+2884 
-2895 LTVKATDVAGNTAT
+2895 
-2909 ETLNF
+2909 
-2914 IIDTTLSTPTITLD
+2914 
-2928 SADDSGTANDNKT
+2928 
-2941 NVKTPGFI
+2941 
-2949 IGGIDSDV
+2949 
-2957 TQVVVQVMRDGHSEE
+2957 
-2972 VELTQTNGQ
+2972 
-2981 WRFVP
+2981 
-2986 GSAWT
+2986 
-2991 DGDYTLTVTVKDEAG
+2991 
-3006 NIRHS
+3006 
-3011 APLTVTI
+3011 
-3018 DTQITIDH
+3018 
-3026 IELVNDSGIPDD
+3026 
-3038 NLTNNVRPHFQVTVP
+3038 
-3053 TDVNVVRLS
+3053 VRLS

-3099 ATDKAGNKTTQQLD
+3099 ATDKAGNQTTQKLD
-3113 FIIDTLLSEPTIV
+3113 FIIDTMLSEPTIV
-3126 LDNTD
+3126 LDSTD
-3131 DSGTKGDNLTNVNKP
+3131 DSGTKGDNLTNANKP
-3146 TFLLGNIDADARY
+3146 TFILGNIDADARY

-3203 DDAGNVKYSAPL
+3203 DEAGNVKYSAPL

-3325 AMDSRDD
+3325 TMDSRDD

-3351 NIDADAHS
+3351 NIDSDAQS

-3403 NAGNVRQSTPLVVT
+3403 NAGNVRQSTPLIVT

-3462 IDGGANWVSATQGI
+3462 IDGGANWVSAAQGI

-3617 DTQIAIDRI
+3617 DTQIAIDHI

-3638 VTKHVRPQFQI
+3638 ITKHVRPQFQI

-3690 GQHTLTVE
+3690 GQHTLIVE

-3707 TETLNFTID
+3707 TGTLDFTID

-3845 DRPVFDIHQV
+3845 DRPVFDIRQV

-3915 FEVRI
+3915 LEVRI

-3955 GDVVQVRV
+3955 GDVIQVRV

-4181 NVGSALPDGQ
+4181 NVGSALPDGK

-4300 GNTKTSAELR
+4300 GNTKTSAELQ

-4534 TTPRFVI
+4534 TKPRFVI

-4560 SVTANGNNLWEF
+4560 PVTANGNNLWEF

-4619 DTGNS
+4619 DTGSS

-4650 IVDDKSGREVLKQT
+4650 IVDDKSGREVLKHT

-4721 SIDDQHEATSLRP
+4721 SIDDQYEATSLRP
-4734 EFKGFAEA
+4734 EFKGLAEA

-4829 NKTPTLIG
+4829 NKTPTLVG
-4837 STLPNTIV
+4837 NTLPNAIV

-4966 NDGNYELTFKV
+4966 NDGNYVLTFKV

-5079 NSQQKEILIE
+5079 NSQQKDILIE

-5302 TNHNKP
+5302 TSHNKP

-5377 TSTFIDNPAMVAGS
+5377 TSTFIDNPVMMAGS

-5398 DSITSQTRPTFSIFG
+5398 DSITSQTRPAFSIYG

-5533 EVWVNEKGHWQM
+5533 EVWVNDKGHWQM

-5578 VDTHIKVFTSELDD
+5578 VDTHIQVFTSELDD
-5592 NKSSSKTE
+5592 NKSSSKTD
-5600 WWSNSDLITM
+5600 WWSNSSTITM
-5610 RGTGEIGATVSLIVA
+5610 RGMGEIGATVSLIVA
-5625 GVTLATAVVAATGRW
+5625 GVTLATAVVAANGQW
-5640 ELSTDKLPE
+5640 ELSTDQLPE
-5649 GTYDISLV
+5649 GKYDITLS
-5657 IEDSA
+5657 IEDNA
-5662 GNRWED
+5662 GNRKEE
-5668 VREIFIDRTPPNAPV
+5668 VHEIFIDRTPPNAPV

-5704 QLIITDSE
+5704 QLIITDSN

-5757 MKEVPVISLSPD
+5757 MKETPVISLSPD
-5769 SDSGTVGDNITRDKQ
+5769 SDSGTVGDNITRDNQ

-5866 AGEDNGASDSDNVT
+5866 AGEGNGASDSDNVT
-5880 NHTQPKFTLQHIDA
+5880 NHNHTQPKFTLQHIDA

-5924 PPAAWNDGNY
+5924 PPAAWNDGTY
-5934 TLSVTVVDRAGNSQ
+5934 TLSVTVVDRAGNSL
-5948 QSASLAVTVD
+5948 QSASLEVTVD

-5975 ATATAVTPPESETV
+5975 ATPTAVTPPESETV

-5996 LRTEPSAAEESVVK
+5996 LRTVPSAAEESVVK
-6010 VTAYSITLLNA
+6010 ETAYSITLLNA

-6044 IVNVSIMFEGE
+6044 IVNVSVMFEGE

-6082 VKFIDKDNDFLI
+6082 VKFLDKDDDFLI

-6113 VRGKTED
+6113 ARGKTED

-6134 NNGAIDV
+6134 NNGAIEV

>member
-532 YFSAEIETTNDSG
+532 YFSAEIETTDDSG

-596 DSVEGI
+596 DSVEGV

-627 IAPVPPTVSLEDYV
+627 VAPVPPTVSLEDFV

-1031 DSDSGISDDNLTNI
+1031 DSDSGIADDNLTNI

-1104 DIAGNKANSAI
+1104 DIAGNKANSAV

-1186 LFIPGNTWAD
+1186 LFTPGNTWAD

-1203 KVEDKAGNTN
+1203 KVEDKAGNTS

-1384 WTFTPPTSW
+1384 WSFTPTGAW

-1438 PDDNLTN
+1438 PNDNLTN

-1479 TPGVW
+1479 TPGAW

-1498 LTVEATDEAGNKAT
+1498 LTVEATDKAGNKTT
-1512 QTLDFTIDTTLSVP
+1512 QELDFTIDTTLSVP

-1888 DLVENTYT
+1888 DLIENTYT

-2020 TQITIDHIE
+2020 TQI
-2029 LVNDS
+2029 
-2034 GIPDDNL
+2034 
-2041 TNNVRPHFQ
+2041 
-2050 VTVPTDVNVVR
+2050 
-2061 LSIDGGK
+2061 
-2068 TWFNATQSATPGVW
+2068 A
-2082 DYTWLADV
+2082 
-2090 GEGKHTLT
+2090 
-2098 VEATD
+2098 
-2103 KAGNKTTQQL
+2103 
-2113 DFIIDT
+2113 
-2119 LLSEPTIVL
+2119 
-2128 DNTDDSGT
+2128 
-2136 KGDHLTNV
+2136 
-2144 NKPTFLLGNIDADA
+2144 
-2158 RYVTVEVQHGGTKEV
+2158 
-2173 LTATKDA
+2173 
-2180 TGNWSVTPTGTWA
+2180 
-2193 DGDYTLTVRVEDEAG
+2193 
-2208 NEKHSASLTVTVDTQ
+2208 
-2223 ITIDVIELVNDNGI
+2223 
-2237 PGDNMTNDAHPQFR
+2237 
-2251 VTVPGDVN
+2251 
-2259 EVSLSI
+2259 
-2265 DGGVTW
+2265 
-2271 VKATQSATP
+2271 
-2280 GVWNYTWPGT
+2280 
-2290 VPDGDYTLNVKAT
+2290 
-2303 DNAGNTVTETLHFTI
+2303 
-2318 DTTLSTPVIVL
+2318 
-2329 DSADDSGVHG
+2329 
-2339 DNMTNHTQP
+2339 
-2348 TFALQHIDDDA
+2348 
-2359 VRVTVSVEHGGVTTT
+2359 
-2374 FDATKDAG
+2374 
-2382 GWTFTPTGAWADGD
+2382 
-2396 YTLSVSVEDKAGNT
+2396 
-2410 SHSASLTVTVDT
+2410 
-2422 QIAINNIELVN
+2422 
-2433 DSGIPDDNLTNNV
+2433 
-2446 RPHFQVTVPTDVN
+2446 
-2459 VVRLSIDGGKTW
+2459 
-2471 FNATQSATP
+2471 
-2480 GVWDYIWP
+2480 
-2488 DDVADGGYTLTVEA
+2488 
-2502 TDEAGNKATQT
+2502 
-2513 LDFTIDT
+2513 
-2520 TLSVPTLSLDSA
+2520 
-2532 DDSGI
+2532 
-2537 AGDNITNVKTP
+2537 
-2548 GFTLNNIDT
+2548 
-2557 DVSRVIVEV
+2557 
-2566 MHNGIKQ
+2566 
-2573 EVPLVQTGGQWR
+2573 
-2585 FAPTSDWADGD
+2585 
-2596 YILTVKV
+2596 
-2603 EDRAGN
+2603 
-2609 VKQSAPL
+2609 
-2616 TVTVDTHIAIDRIEL
+2616 
-2631 VNDSG
+2631 
-2636 IPGDNLTNEARPHF
+2636 
-2650 QVTVPAD
+2650 
-2657 VNGVRL
+2657 
-2663 SIDGGKTWFDA
+2663 
-2674 TQSAT
+2674 
-2679 SGVWDYTWLTNV
+2679 
-2691 ANGPH
+2691 
-2696 TLMVEASDKA
+2696 
-2706 GNKTTQKLDFTIDT
+2706 
-2720 ILSEPTITLDSADD
+2720 
-2734 SAAGDNIT
+2734 
-2742 NVKMPGFTLGNID
+2742 
-2755 ADVTKVVVTVA
+2755 
-2766 HDGKNQQIELIKNGG
+2766 
-2781 VWRFTPGAAWTD
+2781 
-2793 GDYTL
+2793 
-2798 TVKVEDKAGNTNYS
+2798 
-2812 APLTVTID
+2812 
-2820 TQTSIDRIEL
+2820 
-2830 LNDTGIV
+2830 
-2837 GDNLTNE
+2837 
-2844 ARPQFHIT
+2844 
-2852 VPTDVNSV
+2852 
-2860 QLSLDGGI
+2860 
-2868 NWVNATLT
+2868 
-2876 SDGVWEYI
+2876 
-2884 WPTDLVENTYT
+2884 
-2895 LTVKATDVAGNTAT
+2895 
-2909 ETLNF
+2909 
-2914 IIDTTLSTPTITLD
+2914 
-2928 SADDSGTANDNKT
+2928 
-2941 NVKTPGFI
+2941 
-2949 IGGIDSDV
+2949 
-2957 TQVVVQVMRDGHSEE
+2957 
-2972 VELTQTNGQ
+2972 
-2981 WRFVP
+2981 
-2986 GSAWT
+2986 
-2991 DGDYTLTVTVKDEAG
+2991 
-3006 NIRHS
+3006 
-3011 APLTVTI
+3011 
-3018 DTQITIDH
+3018 IDH

-3159 VTVEVQHGGTKEVL
+3159 VTVEVQHGGTKEVLTATKDATGNWSVTPTGTWADGDYTLTVRVEDEAGNEKHSASLTVTVDTQITIDAIELVNDNGIPGDNMTNDAHPQFRVTVPGDVNEVSLSIDGGVTWVKATQSATPGVWNYTWPGTVPDGDYTLNVKATDNAGNTVTETLHFTIDTTLSVPVIVLNSADDTGIQGDNMTNSTQPTFALQHIDDDAVRVTVSVEHGGVTTTFDATKGTGGWSFTPTGAWADGDYTLSVSVEDKAGNTSHSASLTVTVDTQIAINNIELVNDSGIPDDNLTNNVRPHFQVKVPTDVNEVRLSIDGGKTWFNATQSATPGVWDYTWLADVGEGKHTLTVEATDKAGNQTTQKLDFIIDTMLSEPTIVLDSTDDSGTKGDNLTNANKPTFILGNIDADARYVTVEVQYGGTKEVL

-3325 AMDSRDD
+3325 TMDSRDD

-3351 NIDADAHS
+3351 NIDSDAQS

-3403 NAGNVRQSTPLVVT
+3403 NAGNVRQSTPLIVT

-3462 IDGGANWVSATQGI
+3462 IDGGANWVSAAQGI

-3617 DTQIAIDRI
+3617 DTQIAIDHI

-3716 ITLLTPTIELAPDQ
+3716 ITLMTPTIELAPDQ

-3845 DRPVFDIHQV
+3845 DRPVFDIRQV
-3855 DSDVTRVM
+3855 DSDVTRVT

-4300 GNTKTSAELR
+4300 GNTKTSAELK

-4534 TTPRFVI
+4534 TKPRFVI

-4560 SVTANGNNLWEF
+4560 PVTANGNNLWEF

-4829 NKTPTLIG
+4829 NKTPTLVG
-4837 STLPNTIV
+4837 NTLPNAIV

-4966 NDGNYELTFKV
+4966 NDGNYVLTFKV

-5037 IRNPQGV
+5037 IRSPQGV

-5079 NSQQKEILIE
+5079 NSQQKDILIE

-5398 DSITSQTRPTFSIFG
+5398 DSITSQTRPTFSISG

-5578 VDTHIKVFTSELDD
+5578 VDTHIQVFTSELDD
-5592 NKSSSKTE
+5592 NKSSSKTD
-5600 WWSNSDLITM
+5600 WWSNSSTITM
-5610 RGTGEIGATVSLIVA
+5610 RGMGEIGATVSLIVA
-5625 GVTLATAVVAATGRW
+5625 GVTLATAVVAANGQW
-5640 ELSTDKLPE
+5640 ELSTDQLPE
-5649 GTYDISLV
+5649 GKYDITLS
-5657 IEDSA
+5657 IEDNA
-5662 GNRWED
+5662 GNRKEE
-5668 VREIFIDRTPPNAPV
+5668 VHEIFIDRTPPNAPV

-5704 QLIITDSE
+5704 QLIITDSN

-5746 GNRSDDVPLDI
+5746 GNRSDDVSLDI

-5866 AGEDNGASDSDNVT
+5866 AGEDNGVSDSDNVT

-5909 DIYQATQGA
+5909 DTYQATQGA

-5924 PPAAWNDGNY
+5924 PPAAWNDGTY

-5996 LRTEPSAAEESVVK
+5996 LRTVPSAAEESVVK
-6010 VTAYSITLLNA
+6010 ETAYSITLLNA

-6113 VRGKTED
+6113 ARGKTED

>member
-96 DSAQV
+96 DFAQV

-449 NDNITNSTLP
+449 NDSITNSTLP

-1031 DSDSGISDDNLTNI
+1031 DSDSGIADDNLTNI

-1058 IISVQVWDAM
+1058 IISVQVWDAA

-1104 DIAGNKANSAI
+1104 DIAGNKANSAV

-1384 WTFTPPTSW
+1384 WSFTPTGAW

-1438 PDDNLTN
+1438 PNDNLTN

-1479 TPGVW
+1479 TPGAW

-1498 LTVEATDEAGNKAT
+1498 LTVEATDKAGNKTT
-1512 QTLDFTIDTTLSVP
+1512 QELDFTIDTTLSVP

-2020 TQITIDHIE
+2020 TQI
-2029 LVNDS
+2029 
-2034 GIPDDNL
+2034 
-2041 TNNVRPHFQ
+2041 
-2050 VTVPTDVNVVR
+2050 
-2061 LSIDGGK
+2061 
-2068 TWFNATQSATPGVW
+2068 A
-2082 DYTWLADV
+2082 
-2090 GEGKHTLT
+2090 
-2098 VEATD
+2098 
-2103 KAGNKTTQQL
+2103 
-2113 DFIIDT
+2113 
-2119 LLSEPTIVL
+2119 
-2128 DNTDDSGT
+2128 
-2136 KGDHLTNV
+2136 
-2144 NKPTFLLGNIDADA
+2144 
-2158 RYVTVEVQHGGTKEV
+2158 
-2173 LTATKDA
+2173 
-2180 TGNWSVTPTGTWA
+2180 
-2193 DGDYTLTVRVEDEAG
+2193 
-2208 NEKHSASLTVTVDTQ
+2208 
-2223 ITIDVIELVNDNGI
+2223 
-2237 PGDNMTNDAHPQFR
+2237 
-2251 VTVPGDVN
+2251 
-2259 EVSLSI
+2259 
-2265 DGGVTW
+2265 
-2271 VKATQSATP
+2271 
-2280 GVWNYTWPGT
+2280 
-2290 VPDGDYTLNVKAT
+2290 
-2303 DNAGNTVTETLHFTI
+2303 
-2318 DTTLSTPVIVL
+2318 
-2329 DSADDSGVHG
+2329 
-2339 DNMTNHTQP
+2339 
-2348 TFALQHIDDDA
+2348 
-2359 VRVTVSVEHGGVTTT
+2359 
-2374 FDATKDAG
+2374 
-2382 GWTFTPTGAWADGD
+2382 
-2396 YTLSVSVEDKAGNT
+2396 
-2410 SHSASLTVTVDT
+2410 
-2422 QIAINNIELVN
+2422 
-2433 DSGIPDDNLTNNV
+2433 
-2446 RPHFQVTVPTDVN
+2446 
-2459 VVRLSIDGGKTW
+2459 
-2471 FNATQSATP
+2471 
-2480 GVWDYIWP
+2480 
-2488 DDVADGGYTLTVEA
+2488 
-2502 TDEAGNKATQT
+2502 
-2513 LDFTIDT
+2513 
-2520 TLSVPTLSLDSA
+2520 
-2532 DDSGI
+2532 
-2537 AGDNITNVKTP
+2537 
-2548 GFTLNNIDT
+2548 
-2557 DVSRVIVEV
+2557 
-2566 MHNGIKQ
+2566 
-2573 EVPLVQTGGQWR
+2573 
-2585 FAPTSDWADGD
+2585 
-2596 YILTVKV
+2596 
-2603 EDRAGN
+2603 
-2609 VKQSAPL
+2609 
-2616 TVTVDTHIAIDRIEL
+2616 
-2631 VNDSG
+2631 
-2636 IPGDNLTNEARPHF
+2636 
-2650 QVTVPAD
+2650 
-2657 VNGVRL
+2657 
-2663 SIDGGKTWFDA
+2663 
-2674 TQSAT
+2674 
-2679 SGVWDYTWLTNV
+2679 
-2691 ANGPH
+2691 
-2696 TLMVEASDKA
+2696 
-2706 GNKTTQKLDFTIDT
+2706 
-2720 ILSEPTITLDSADD
+2720 
-2734 SAAGDNIT
+2734 
-2742 NVKMPGFTLGNID
+2742 
-2755 ADVTKVVVTVA
+2755 
-2766 HDGKNQQIELIKNGG
+2766 
-2781 VWRFTPGAAWTD
+2781 
-2793 GDYTL
+2793 
-2798 TVKVEDKAGNTNYS
+2798 
-2812 APLTVTID
+2812 
-2820 TQTSIDRIEL
+2820 
-2830 LNDTGIV
+2830 
-2837 GDNLTNE
+2837 
-2844 ARPQFHIT
+2844 
-2852 VPTDVNSV
+2852 
-2860 QLSLDGGI
+2860 
-2868 NWVNATLT
+2868 
-2876 SDGVWEYI
+2876 
-2884 WPTDLVENTYT
+2884 
-2895 LTVKATDVAGNTAT
+2895 
-2909 ETLNF
+2909 
-2914 IIDTTLSTPTITLD
+2914 
-2928 SADDSGTANDNKT
+2928 
-2941 NVKTPGFI
+2941 
-2949 IGGIDSDV
+2949 
-2957 TQVVVQVMRDGHSEE
+2957 
-2972 VELTQTNGQ
+2972 
-2981 WRFVP
+2981 
-2986 GSAWT
+2986 
-2991 DGDYTLTVTVKDEAG
+2991 
-3006 NIRHS
+3006 
-3011 APLTVTI
+3011 
-3018 DTQITIDH
+3018 IDH

-3173 TATKGATGI
+3173 TATKDATGNWSVTPTGTWADGDYTLTVRVEDEAGNEKHSASLTVTVDTQITIDAIELVNDNGIPGDNMTNDAHPQFRVTVPGDVNEVSLSIDGGVTWVKATQSATPGVWNYTWPGTVPDGDYTLNVKATDNAGNTVTETLHFTIDTTLSVPVIVLNSADDTGVQGDNMTNSTQPTFALQHIDDDAVRVTVSVEHGGVTTTFDATKGTGGWSFTPTGAWADGDYTLSVSVEDKAGNTSHSASLTVTVDTQIAINNIELVNDSGIPNDNLTNNVRPHFQVKVPTDVNEVRLSIDGGKTWFNATQSATPGVWDYTWLADVGEGKHTLTVEATDKAGNQTTQKLDFIIDTMLSEPTIVLDSTDDSGTKGDNLTNANKPTFILGNIDADARYVTVEVQYGGTKEVLTATKGATGI

-3188 GTWADGDYTLTVRVE
+3188 GTWADGDYMLTVRVE

-3325 AMDSRDD
+3325 TMDSRDD

-3351 NIDADAHS
+3351 NIDSDAQS

-3403 NAGNVRQSTPLVVT
+3403 NAGNVRQSTPLIVT

-3462 IDGGANWVSATQGI
+3462 IDGGANWVSAAQGI

-3617 DTQIAIDRI
+3617 DTQIAIDHI

-3716 ITLLTPTIELAPDQ
+3716 ITLMTPTIELAPDQ

-3845 DRPVFDIHQV
+3845 DRPVFDIRQV

-4300 GNTKTSAELR
+4300 GNTKTSAELK

-4534 TTPRFVI
+4534 TKPRFVI

-4560 SVTANGNNLWEF
+4560 PVTANGNNLWEF

-4829 NKTPTLIG
+4829 NKTPTLVG
-4837 STLPNTIV
+4837 NTLPNAIV

-5302 TNHNKP
+5302 TSHNKP

-5377 TSTFIDNPAMVAGS
+5377 TSTFIDNPVMMAGS

-5398 DSITSQTRPTFSIFG
+5398 DSITSQTRPAFSIYG

-5475 TFNTTPV
+5475 TLNTTPV

-5533 EVWVNEKGHWQM
+5533 EVWVNDKGHWQM

-5578 VDTHIKVFTSELDD
+5578 VDTHIQVFTSELDD
-5592 NKSSSKTE
+5592 NKSSSKTD
-5600 WWSNSDLITM
+5600 WWSNSSTITM
-5610 RGTGEIGATVSLIVA
+5610 RGMGEIGATVSLIVA
-5625 GVTLATAVVAATGRW
+5625 GVTLATAVVAANGQW
-5640 ELSTDKLPE
+5640 ELSTDQLPE
-5649 GTYDISLV
+5649 GKYDITLS
-5657 IEDSA
+5657 IEDNA
-5662 GNRWED
+5662 GNRKEE
-5668 VREIFIDRTPPNAPV
+5668 VHEIFIDRTPPNAPV

-5704 QLIITDSE
+5704 QLIITDSN

-5924 PPAAWNDGNY
+5924 PPAAWNDGTY

-5964 ADSQHDDASDD
+5964 ADSQHNDASDD

-5996 LRTEPSAAEESVVK
+5996 LRTVPSVAEESVVK
-6010 VTAYSITLLNA
+6010 ETAYSITLLNA

-6044 IVNVSIMFEGE
+6044 IVNVSVMFEGE

-6082 VKFIDKDNDFLI
+6082 VKFIDKDDDFLI

-6113 VRGKTED
+6113 ARGKTED

>member
-292 SLGNFTFTA
+292 SLGNFTFIA

-431 APEKPTIELDD
+431 PPEKPTIELDD

-627 IAPVPPTVSLEDYV
+627 IAPVPPTVSLEDFV

-1031 DSDSGISDDNLTNI
+1031 DSDSGIADDNLTNI

-1058 IISVQVWDAM
+1058 IISVQVWDAA

-1104 DIAGNKANSAI
+1104 DIAGNKANSAV

-1186 LFIPGNTWAD
+1186 LFTPGNTWAD

-1384 WTFTPPTSW
+1384 WSFTPTGAW

-1438 PDDNLTN
+1438 PNDNLTN

-1479 TPGVW
+1479 TPGAW

-1498 LTVEATDEAGNKAT
+1498 LTVEATDKAGNKTT
-1512 QTLDFTIDTTLSVP
+1512 QELDFTIDTTLSVP

-1639 GDNLTNEARPHF
+1639 DDNLTNEARPHF

-2020 TQITIDHIE
+2020 TQIAIDHIE

-2034 GIPDDNL
+2034 GIPNDNL
-2041 TNNVRPHFQ
+2041 TNEARPHFQ

-2113 DFIIDT
+2113 DFIVDT

-2128 DNTDDSGT
+2128 DSTDDSGT
-2136 KGDHLTNV
+2136 KGDNLTNV

-2329 DSADDSGVHG
+2329 DSADDTGIQG
-2339 DNMTNHTQP
+2339 DNMTNRTQP
-2348 TFALQHIDDDA
+2348 TFNLQHIDDDA

-2374 FDATKDAG
+2374 FDATKGVG
-2382 GWTFTPTGAWADGD
+2382 GWTFTPPTSWGAGD

-2446 RPHFQVTVPTDVN
+2446 RPHFQVKVPTDVN
-2459 VVRLSIDGGKTW
+2459 
-2471 FNATQSATP
+2471 
-2480 GVWDYIWP
+2480 
-2488 DDVADGGYTLTVEA
+2488 E
-2502 TDEAGNKATQT
+2502 
-2513 LDFTIDT
+2513 
-2520 TLSVPTLSLDSA
+2520 
-2532 DDSGI
+2532 
-2537 AGDNITNVKTP
+2537 
-2548 GFTLNNIDT
+2548 
-2557 DVSRVIVEV
+2557 
-2566 MHNGIKQ
+2566 
-2573 EVPLVQTGGQWR
+2573 
-2585 FAPTSDWADGD
+2585 
-2596 YILTVKV
+2596 
-2603 EDRAGN
+2603 
-2609 VKQSAPL
+2609 
-2616 TVTVDTHIAIDRIEL
+2616 
-2631 VNDSG
+2631 
-2636 IPGDNLTNEARPHF
+2636 
-2650 QVTVPAD
+2650 
-2657 VNGVRL
+2657 
-2663 SIDGGKTWFDA
+2663 
-2674 TQSAT
+2674 
-2679 SGVWDYTWLTNV
+2679 
-2691 ANGPH
+2691 
-2696 TLMVEASDKA
+2696 
-2706 GNKTTQKLDFTIDT
+2706 
-2720 ILSEPTITLDSADD
+2720 
-2734 SAAGDNIT
+2734 
-2742 NVKMPGFTLGNID
+2742 
-2755 ADVTKVVVTVA
+2755 
-2766 HDGKNQQIELIKNGG
+2766 
-2781 VWRFTPGAAWTD
+2781 
-2793 GDYTL
+2793 
-2798 TVKVEDKAGNTNYS
+2798 
-2812 APLTVTID
+2812 
-2820 TQTSIDRIEL
+2820 
-2830 LNDTGIV
+2830 
-2837 GDNLTNE
+2837 
-2844 ARPQFHIT
+2844 
-2852 VPTDVNSV
+2852 
-2860 QLSLDGGI
+2860 
-2868 NWVNATLT
+2868 
-2876 SDGVWEYI
+2876 
-2884 WPTDLVENTYT
+2884 
-2895 LTVKATDVAGNTAT
+2895 
-2909 ETLNF
+2909 
-2914 IIDTTLSTPTITLD
+2914 
-2928 SADDSGTANDNKT
+2928 
-2941 NVKTPGFI
+2941 
-2949 IGGIDSDV
+2949 
-2957 TQVVVQVMRDGHSEE
+2957 
-2972 VELTQTNGQ
+2972 
-2981 WRFVP
+2981 
-2986 GSAWT
+2986 
-2991 DGDYTLTVTVKDEAG
+2991 
-3006 NIRHS
+3006 
-3011 APLTVTI
+3011 
-3018 DTQITIDH
+3018 
-3026 IELVNDSGIPDD
+3026 
-3038 NLTNNVRPHFQVTVP
+3038 
-3053 TDVNVVRLS
+3053 VRLS

-3099 ATDKAGNKTTQQLD
+3099 ATDKAGNQTTQKLD

-3126 LDNTD
+3126 LDSTD
-3131 DSGTKGDNLTNVNKP
+3131 DSGTKGDNLTNANKP
-3146 TFLLGNIDADARY
+3146 TFILGNIDADARY

-3278 GIWDY
+3278 GTWDY

-3351 NIDADAHS
+3351 NIDSDAQS

-3403 NAGNVRQSTPLVVT
+3403 NAGNVRQSTPLIVT

-3462 IDGGANWVSATQGI
+3462 IDGGANWVSAAQGI

-3493 TLTVMVTDRAGNT
+3493 ILTVMVTDRAGNT

-3617 DTQIAIDRI
+3617 DTQIAIDHI

-3690 GQHTLTVE
+3690 GQHTLIVE

-3707 TETLNFTID
+3707 TGTLDFTID

-3845 DRPVFDIHQV
+3845 DRPVFDIRQV

-4181 NVGSALPDGQ
+4181 NVGSALPDGK

-4300 GNTKTSAELR
+4300 GNTKTSAELQ

-4479 VDGTYKIEIVAE
+4479 VDGTYKIEVVAE

-4534 TTPRFVI
+4534 TKPRFVI

-4560 SVTANGNNLWEF
+4560 PVTANGNNLWEF

-4650 IVDDKSGREVLKQT
+4650 IVDDKSGREVLKHT

-4966 NDGNYELTFKV
+4966 NDGNYVLTFKV

-5079 NSQQKEILIE
+5079 NSQQKDILIE

-5302 TNHNKP
+5302 TSHNKP

-5533 EVWVNEKGHWQM
+5533 EVWANDKGHWQM

-5554 GQLDITVKSTDRA
+5554 GQLDINVKSTDRA

-5578 VDTHIKVFTSELDD
+5578 VDTHIQVFTSELDD
-5592 NKSSSKTE
+5592 NKSSSKTD
-5600 WWSNSDLITM
+5600 WWSNSSTITM
-5610 RGTGEIGATVSLIVA
+5610 RGMGEIGATVSLIVA
-5625 GVTLATAVVAATGRW
+5625 GVTLATAVVAANGKW
-5640 ELSTDKLPE
+5640 ELSTDQLPE
-5649 GTYDISLV
+5649 GKYDITLS
-5657 IEDSA
+5657 IEDNA
-5662 GNRWED
+5662 GNRKEE
-5668 VREIFIDRTPPNAPV
+5668 VHEIFIDRTPPNAPV

-5704 QLIITDSE
+5704 QLIITDSN

-5909 DIYQATQGA
+5909 DTYQATQGA
-5918 DGWTFT
+5918 D
-5924 PPAAWNDGNY
+5924 
-5934 TLSVTVVDRAGNSQ
+5934 
-5948 QSASLAVTVD
+5948 
-5958 STVTVT
+5958 
-5964 ADSQHDDASDD
+5964 
-5975 ATATAVTPPESETV
+5975 
-5989 NAESATH
+5989 
-5996 LRTEPSAAEESVVK
+5996 
-6010 VTAYSITLLNA
+6010 
-6021 DSGDEIDR
+6021 
-6029 SISQTPSF
+6029 
-6037 EISVPEN
+6037 
-6044 IVNVSIMFEGE
+6044 
-6055 EFTLPI
+6055 
-6061 TNQKAIF
+6061 
-6068 EVPLSLEDGEYTMD
+6068 
-6082 VKFIDKDNDFLI
+6082 
-6094 KEKTFSV
+6094 
-6101 DHSSADIVNAMN
+6101 
-6113 VRGKTED
+6113 
-6120 DINDSPSTSSVGHN
+6120 
-6134 NNGAIDV
+6134 
-6141 FAVNEVTLPVDNQ
+6141 
-6154 EEHA
+6154 

>member
-2128 DNTDDSGT
+2128 DSTDDSGT

-2422 QIAINNIELVN
+2422 QIAINN
-2433 DSGIPDDNLTNNV
+2433 
-2446 RPHFQVTVPTDVN
+2446 
-2459 VVRLSIDGGKTW
+2459 
-2471 FNATQSATP
+2471 
-2480 GVWDYIWP
+2480 
-2488 DDVADGGYTLTVEA
+2488 
-2502 TDEAGNKATQT
+2502 
-2513 LDFTIDT
+2513 
-2520 TLSVPTLSLDSA
+2520 
-2532 DDSGI
+2532 
-2537 AGDNITNVKTP
+2537 
-2548 GFTLNNIDT
+2548 
-2557 DVSRVIVEV
+2557 
-2566 MHNGIKQ
+2566 
-2573 EVPLVQTGGQWR
+2573 
-2585 FAPTSDWADGD
+2585 
-2596 YILTVKV
+2596 
-2603 EDRAGN
+2603 
-2609 VKQSAPL
+2609 
-2616 TVTVDTHIAIDRIEL
+2616 
-2631 VNDSG
+2631 
-2636 IPGDNLTNEARPHF
+2636 
-2650 QVTVPAD
+2650 
-2657 VNGVRL
+2657 
-2663 SIDGGKTWFDA
+2663 
-2674 TQSAT
+2674 
-2679 SGVWDYTWLTNV
+2679 
-2691 ANGPH
+2691 
-2696 TLMVEASDKA
+2696 
-2706 GNKTTQKLDFTIDT
+2706 
-2720 ILSEPTITLDSADD
+2720 
-2734 SAAGDNIT
+2734 
-2742 NVKMPGFTLGNID
+2742 
-2755 ADVTKVVVTVA
+2755 
-2766 HDGKNQQIELIKNGG
+2766 
-2781 VWRFTPGAAWTD
+2781 
-2793 GDYTL
+2793 
-2798 TVKVEDKAGNTNYS
+2798 
-2812 APLTVTID
+2812 
-2820 TQTSIDRIEL
+2820 
-2830 LNDTGIV
+2830 
-2837 GDNLTNE
+2837 
-2844 ARPQFHIT
+2844 
-2852 VPTDVNSV
+2852 
-2860 QLSLDGGI
+2860 
-2868 NWVNATLT
+2868 
-2876 SDGVWEYI
+2876 
-2884 WPTDLVENTYT
+2884 
-2895 LTVKATDVAGNTAT
+2895 
-2909 ETLNF
+2909 
-2914 IIDTTLSTPTITLD
+2914 
-2928 SADDSGTANDNKT
+2928 
-2941 NVKTPGFI
+2941 
-2949 IGGIDSDV
+2949 
-2957 TQVVVQVMRDGHSEE
+2957 
-2972 VELTQTNGQ
+2972 
-2981 WRFVP
+2981 
-2986 GSAWT
+2986 
-2991 DGDYTLTVTVKDEAG
+2991 
-3006 NIRHS
+3006 
-3011 APLTVTI
+3011 
-3018 DTQITIDH
+3018 

-4560 SVTANGNNLWEF
+4560 PVTANGNNLWEF

-5359 EDPAGNTA
+5359 KDPAGNTA

>member
-157 NSSKQIEEMLQ
+157 NSSKQMEEMLQ
-168 NFLAD
+168 EFLAD

-431 APEKPTIELDD
+431 PPEKPTIELDD

-532 YFSAEIETTNDSG
+532 YFSAEIETTDDSG

-627 IAPVPPTVSLEDYV
+627 IAPVPPTVSLEDFV

-950 TGTAAPYSTVKLYI
+950 TGTAAPYSTVKLYV

-1031 DSDSGISDDNLTNI
+1031 DSDSGIADDNLTNI

-1058 IISVQVWDAM
+1058 IISVQVWDAA

-1104 DIAGNKANSAI
+1104 DIAGNKANSAV

-1186 LFIPGNTWAD
+1186 LFTPGNTWTD

-1330 DSADDTG
+1330 NSADDTG
-1337 IQGDNMTN
+1337 VQGDNMTN
-1345 STQPTFAL
+1345 RTQPTFAL

-1384 WTFTPPTSW
+1384 WTFTPTASW
-1393 ADGDYTLSV
+1393 TDGDYILSV

-1425 AINNIEL
+1425 AIDNIEL

-1438 PDDNLTN
+1438 PNDNLTN
-1445 NVRPHFQVTVPTDV
+1445 NVRPQFQVTVPTDV

-1466 DGGKTWF
+1466 DGGKTWVTAAQK
-1473 NATQSA
+1473 AT
-1479 TPGVW
+1479 GVW
-1484 DYIWP
+1484 EYIWP
-1489 DDVADGGYT
+1489 DDVTDGSHT

-1716 FTIDTILSEP
+1716 FTIDTLLSEP

-1861 QLSLDGGINWVN
+1861 QLSLDGGTNWVN

-1905 GNTATETLNFIID
+1905 GNTATETLNFTID

-1967 DGHSEEVELTQTNG
+1967 DGHSEEVELTQIGG

-2041 TNNVRPHFQ
+2041 TNNVRPQFQ

-2068 TWFNATQSATPGVW
+2068 TWFNATQS
-2082 DYTWLADV
+2082 
-2090 GEGKHTLT
+2090 
-2098 VEATD
+2098 
-2103 KAGNKTTQQL
+2103 
-2113 DFIIDT
+2113 
-2119 LLSEPTIVL
+2119 S
-2128 DNTDDSGT
+2128 
-2136 KGDHLTNV
+2136 
-2144 NKPTFLLGNIDADA
+2144 
-2158 RYVTVEVQHGGTKEV
+2158 
-2173 LTATKDA
+2173 
-2180 TGNWSVTPTGTWA
+2180 
-2193 DGDYTLTVRVEDEAG
+2193 
-2208 NEKHSASLTVTVDTQ
+2208 
-2223 ITIDVIELVNDNGI
+2223 
-2237 PGDNMTNDAHPQFR
+2237 
-2251 VTVPGDVN
+2251 
-2259 EVSLSI
+2259 
-2265 DGGVTW
+2265 
-2271 VKATQSATP
+2271 
-2280 GVWNYTWPGT
+2280 
-2290 VPDGDYTLNVKAT
+2290 
-2303 DNAGNTVTETLHFTI
+2303 
-2318 DTTLSTPVIVL
+2318 
-2329 DSADDSGVHG
+2329 
-2339 DNMTNHTQP
+2339 
-2348 TFALQHIDDDA
+2348 
-2359 VRVTVSVEHGGVTTT
+2359 
-2374 FDATKDAG
+2374 
-2382 GWTFTPTGAWADGD
+2382 
-2396 YTLSVSVEDKAGNT
+2396 
-2410 SHSASLTVTVDT
+2410 
-2422 QIAINNIELVN
+2422 
-2433 DSGIPDDNLTNNV
+2433 
-2446 RPHFQVTVPTDVN
+2446 
-2459 VVRLSIDGGKTW
+2459 
-2471 FNATQSATP
+2471 
-2480 GVWDYIWP
+2480 
-2488 DDVADGGYTLTVEA
+2488 
-2502 TDEAGNKATQT
+2502 
-2513 LDFTIDT
+2513 
-2520 TLSVPTLSLDSA
+2520 
-2532 DDSGI
+2532 
-2537 AGDNITNVKTP
+2537 
-2548 GFTLNNIDT
+2548 
-2557 DVSRVIVEV
+2557 
-2566 MHNGIKQ
+2566 
-2573 EVPLVQTGGQWR
+2573 
-2585 FAPTSDWADGD
+2585 
-2596 YILTVKV
+2596 
-2603 EDRAGN
+2603 
-2609 VKQSAPL
+2609 
-2616 TVTVDTHIAIDRIEL
+2616 
-2631 VNDSG
+2631 
-2636 IPGDNLTNEARPHF
+2636 
-2650 QVTVPAD
+2650 
-2657 VNGVRL
+2657 
-2663 SIDGGKTWFDA
+2663 
-2674 TQSAT
+2674 
-2679 SGVWDYTWLTNV
+2679 
-2691 ANGPH
+2691 
-2696 TLMVEASDKA
+2696 
-2706 GNKTTQKLDFTIDT
+2706 
-2720 ILSEPTITLDSADD
+2720 
-2734 SAAGDNIT
+2734 
-2742 NVKMPGFTLGNID
+2742 
-2755 ADVTKVVVTVA
+2755 
-2766 HDGKNQQIELIKNGG
+2766 
-2781 VWRFTPGAAWTD
+2781 
-2793 GDYTL
+2793 
-2798 TVKVEDKAGNTNYS
+2798 
-2812 APLTVTID
+2812 
-2820 TQTSIDRIEL
+2820 
-2830 LNDTGIV
+2830 
-2837 GDNLTNE
+2837 
-2844 ARPQFHIT
+2844 
-2852 VPTDVNSV
+2852 
-2860 QLSLDGGI
+2860 
-2868 NWVNATLT
+2868 
-2876 SDGVWEYI
+2876 
-2884 WPTDLVENTYT
+2884 
-2895 LTVKATDVAGNTAT
+2895 
-2909 ETLNF
+2909 
-2914 IIDTTLSTPTITLD
+2914 
-2928 SADDSGTANDNKT
+2928 
-2941 NVKTPGFI
+2941 
-2949 IGGIDSDV
+2949 
-2957 TQVVVQVMRDGHSEE
+2957 
-2972 VELTQTNGQ
+2972 
-2981 WRFVP
+2981 
-2986 GSAWT
+2986 
-2991 DGDYTLTVTVKDEAG
+2991 
-3006 NIRHS
+3006 
-3011 APLTVTI
+3011 
-3018 DTQITIDH
+3018 
-3026 IELVNDSGIPDD
+3026 
-3038 NLTNNVRPHFQVTVP
+3038 
-3053 TDVNVVRLS
+3053 
-3062 IDGGKTWFN
+3062 
-3071 ATQSATP
+3071 TP

-3173 TATKGATGI
+3173 TATKDATGNWSVTPTGTWADGDYTLTVRVEDDAGNVKHSASLTVTVDTQITIDDIELVNDSGTRGDNLTNNANPHFRITVPGDVNEVSLSIDGGVTWVKATQSVTPGVWNYTWPGTVPDGDYTLNVKATDNAGNTVTETLHFTIDTTLSTPVIVLDSADDTGIQGDNMTNRTQPTFNLQHIDDDAVRVTVSVEHGGVTTTFDATKDAGGWTFTPPTSWGAGDYTLSVSVEDKAGNTSHSASLTVTVDTQIAINNIELVNDSGIPDDNLTNNVRPHFQVTVPTDVNVVRLSIDGGKTWFNATQSATPGVWDYTWLADVGEGKHTLTVEATDKAGNQTTQKLDFIIDTLLSEPTIALDSTDDSGTKGDNLTNVNKPTFILGNIDADARYVTVEVQHGGTGTKEVLTATKGATGI

-3224 IDVIELV
+3224 IDDIELV

-3278 GIWDY
+3278 GTWDY

-3325 AMDSRDD
+3325 TMDSRDD

-3351 NIDADAHS
+3351 NIDSDAHS

-3376 QVGGQWR
+3376 QAGGQWR

-3393 SYTLTVEVTD
+3393 SYTLTVEVQD
-3403 NAGNVRQSTPLVVT
+3403 NAGNVRQSTPLIVT

-3462 IDGGANWVSATQGI
+3462 IDGGANWVSAAQGI

-3506 ATQTLEFFIDTRLST
+3506 ATQTLEFSIDTRLST

-3574 TQGAGGWSF
+3574 TQGAAGWSF

-3617 DTQIAIDRI
+3617 DTQIAIDHI

-3716 ITLLTPTIELAPDQ
+3716 ITLMTPTIELAPDQ

-3741 SVTQPVFVLG
+3741 SVTQPIFVLG

-3845 DRPVFDIHQV
+3845 DRPVFDIRQV

-4212 TIDTTLREPTIVLD
+4212 TIDTTLQEPTIVLD

-4255 VSHIVVHID
+4255 VSHIVVHLD

-4300 GNTKTSAELR
+4300 GNTKTSAELK

-4362 NWTPISKNAAGQWEF
+4362 NWTPVSKNAAGQWQF

-4382 LPDGHYTLHVQA
+4382 LSDGHYTLHVQA

-4506 DTIVSDPSIDLLDAD
+4506 DTVVSDPRIDLLDAD

-4534 TTPRFVI
+4534 TKPRFVI

-4560 SVTANGNNLWEF
+4560 PVTANGNNLWEF

-4619 DTGNS
+4619 DTGSS

-4721 SIDDQHEATSLRP
+4721 SIDDQYEATSLRP
-4734 EFKGFAEA
+4734 EFKGLAEA

-4837 STLPNTIV
+4837 NTLPNAIV

-4983 IREFGPQNVILD
+4983 IREFGPQSVILD

-5246 ILLQDDGTFNIHFSI
+5246 ILLQDDGKFNIHFSI

-5302 TNHNKP
+5302 TSHNKP

-5377 TSTFIDNPAMVAGS
+5377 TSTFIDNPAMMAGS

-5398 DSITSQTRPTFSIFG
+5398 DSVTSQTRPAFSIFG

-5578 VDTHIKVFTSELDD
+5578 VDTHIQVFTSELDD
-5592 NKSSSKTE
+5592 NKSSSKTD
-5600 WWSNSDLITM
+5600 WWSNSSTITM
-5610 RGTGEIGATVSLIVA
+5610 RGMGEIGATVSLIVA
-5625 GVTLATAVVAATGRW
+5625 GVTLATAVVAANGQW
-5640 ELSTDKLPE
+5640 ELSTDQLPE
-5649 GTYDISLV
+5649 GKYDITLS
-5657 IEDSA
+5657 IEDNA
-5662 GNRWED
+5662 GNRKEE
-5668 VREIFIDRTPPNAPV
+5668 VHEIFIDRTPPNAPV

-5704 QLIITDSE
+5704 QLIITDSN

-5757 MKEVPVISLSPD
+5757 MKETPVISLSPD
-5769 SDSGTVGDNITRDKQ
+5769 SDSGTAGDNITRDNQ

-5838 DAAGNQKNS
+5838 DAVGNQKNS

-5866 AGEDNGASDSDNVT
+5866 AGEDNGASHSDNVT
-5880 NHTQPKFTLQHIDA
+5880 NHNHTQPKFTLQHIDA

-5909 DIYQATQGA
+5909 DTYQATQGA

-5964 ADSQHDDASDD
+5964 ADSQHNDASDD
-5975 ATATAVTPPESETV
+5975 ATAIAVTPPESETV

-5996 LRTEPSAAEESVVK
+5996 LRTVPSAAEESVVK
-6010 VTAYSITLLNA
+6010 ETAYSITLLNA

-6044 IVNVSIMFEGE
+6044 IVNVSVMFEGE

-6082 VKFIDKDNDFLI
+6082 VKFIDKDDDFLI

-6113 VRGKTED
+6113 ARGKTED

>member
-2128 DNTDDSGT
+2128 DSTDDSGT

-2208 NEKHSASLTVTVDTQ
+2208 EEKHSASLTVTVDTQ

-2422 QIAINNIELVN
+2422 QIAINN
-2433 DSGIPDDNLTNNV
+2433 
-2446 RPHFQVTVPTDVN
+2446 
-2459 VVRLSIDGGKTW
+2459 
-2471 FNATQSATP
+2471 
-2480 GVWDYIWP
+2480 
-2488 DDVADGGYTLTVEA
+2488 
-2502 TDEAGNKATQT
+2502 
-2513 LDFTIDT
+2513 
-2520 TLSVPTLSLDSA
+2520 
-2532 DDSGI
+2532 
-2537 AGDNITNVKTP
+2537 
-2548 GFTLNNIDT
+2548 
-2557 DVSRVIVEV
+2557 
-2566 MHNGIKQ
+2566 
-2573 EVPLVQTGGQWR
+2573 
-2585 FAPTSDWADGD
+2585 
-2596 YILTVKV
+2596 
-2603 EDRAGN
+2603 
-2609 VKQSAPL
+2609 
-2616 TVTVDTHIAIDRIEL
+2616 
-2631 VNDSG
+2631 
-2636 IPGDNLTNEARPHF
+2636 
-2650 QVTVPAD
+2650 
-2657 VNGVRL
+2657 
-2663 SIDGGKTWFDA
+2663 
-2674 TQSAT
+2674 
-2679 SGVWDYTWLTNV
+2679 
-2691 ANGPH
+2691 
-2696 TLMVEASDKA
+2696 
-2706 GNKTTQKLDFTIDT
+2706 
-2720 ILSEPTITLDSADD
+2720 
-2734 SAAGDNIT
+2734 
-2742 NVKMPGFTLGNID
+2742 
-2755 ADVTKVVVTVA
+2755 
-2766 HDGKNQQIELIKNGG
+2766 
-2781 VWRFTPGAAWTD
+2781 
-2793 GDYTL
+2793 
-2798 TVKVEDKAGNTNYS
+2798 
-2812 APLTVTID
+2812 
-2820 TQTSIDRIEL
+2820 
-2830 LNDTGIV
+2830 
-2837 GDNLTNE
+2837 
-2844 ARPQFHIT
+2844 
-2852 VPTDVNSV
+2852 
-2860 QLSLDGGI
+2860 
-2868 NWVNATLT
+2868 
-2876 SDGVWEYI
+2876 
-2884 WPTDLVENTYT
+2884 
-2895 LTVKATDVAGNTAT
+2895 
-2909 ETLNF
+2909 
-2914 IIDTTLSTPTITLD
+2914 
-2928 SADDSGTANDNKT
+2928 
-2941 NVKTPGFI
+2941 
-2949 IGGIDSDV
+2949 
-2957 TQVVVQVMRDGHSEE
+2957 
-2972 VELTQTNGQ
+2972 
-2981 WRFVP
+2981 
-2986 GSAWT
+2986 
-2991 DGDYTLTVTVKDEAG
+2991 
-3006 NIRHS
+3006 
-3011 APLTVTI
+3011 
-3018 DTQITIDH
+3018 

-3897 QLAVVVEDLAGN
+3897 QLAVVVEDLAGD

-4032 DTGANTADNI
+4032 DPGANTADNI

-4560 SVTANGNNLWEF
+4560 PVTANGNNLWEF

>member
-1 MGNKSIQKFFAD
+1 MGNKSIQKFFAV

-43 RGSVII
+43 HGSVII

-532 YFSAEIETTNDSG
+532 YFSAEIETTDDSG

-596 DSVEGI
+596 DSVEGV

-627 IAPVPPTVSLEDYV
+627 VAPVPPTVSLEDFV

-1031 DSDSGISDDNLTNI
+1031 DSDSGIADDNLTNI

-1104 DIAGNKANSAI
+1104 DIAGNKANSAV

-1384 WTFTPPTSW
+1384 WSFTPTGAW

-1438 PDDNLTN
+1438 PNDNLTN

-1479 TPGVW
+1479 TPGAW

-1498 LTVEATDEAGNKAT
+1498 LTVEATDKAGNKTT
-1512 QTLDFTIDTTLSVP
+1512 QELDFTIDTTLSVP

-2128 DNTDDSGT
+2128 DSTDDSGT
-2136 KGDHLTNV
+2136 KGDNLTNV

-2318 DTTLSTPVIVL
+2318 DTTLSVPVIVL
-2329 DSADDSGVHG
+2329 NSADDTGVQG
-2339 DNMTNHTQP
+2339 DNMTNSTQP

-2374 FDATKDAG
+2374 FDATKGTG
-2382 GWTFTPTGAWADGD
+2382 GWSFTPTGAWADGD

-2433 DSGIPDDNLTNNV
+2433 DSGIPNDNLTNNV
-2446 RPHFQVTVPTDVN
+2446 RPHFQVKVPTDVN
-2459 VVRLSIDGGKTW
+2459 
-2471 FNATQSATP
+2471 
-2480 GVWDYIWP
+2480 
-2488 DDVADGGYTLTVEA
+2488 E
-2502 TDEAGNKATQT
+2502 
-2513 LDFTIDT
+2513 
-2520 TLSVPTLSLDSA
+2520 
-2532 DDSGI
+2532 
-2537 AGDNITNVKTP
+2537 
-2548 GFTLNNIDT
+2548 
-2557 DVSRVIVEV
+2557 
-2566 MHNGIKQ
+2566 
-2573 EVPLVQTGGQWR
+2573 
-2585 FAPTSDWADGD
+2585 
-2596 YILTVKV
+2596 
-2603 EDRAGN
+2603 
-2609 VKQSAPL
+2609 
-2616 TVTVDTHIAIDRIEL
+2616 
-2631 VNDSG
+2631 
-2636 IPGDNLTNEARPHF
+2636 
-2650 QVTVPAD
+2650 
-2657 VNGVRL
+2657 
-2663 SIDGGKTWFDA
+2663 
-2674 TQSAT
+2674 
-2679 SGVWDYTWLTNV
+2679 
-2691 ANGPH
+2691 
-2696 TLMVEASDKA
+2696 
-2706 GNKTTQKLDFTIDT
+2706 
-2720 ILSEPTITLDSADD
+2720 
-2734 SAAGDNIT
+2734 
-2742 NVKMPGFTLGNID
+2742 
-2755 ADVTKVVVTVA
+2755 
-2766 HDGKNQQIELIKNGG
+2766 
-2781 VWRFTPGAAWTD
+2781 
-2793 GDYTL
+2793 
-2798 TVKVEDKAGNTNYS
+2798 
-2812 APLTVTID
+2812 
-2820 TQTSIDRIEL
+2820 
-2830 LNDTGIV
+2830 
-2837 GDNLTNE
+2837 
-2844 ARPQFHIT
+2844 
-2852 VPTDVNSV
+2852 
-2860 QLSLDGGI
+2860 
-2868 NWVNATLT
+2868 
-2876 SDGVWEYI
+2876 
-2884 WPTDLVENTYT
+2884 
-2895 LTVKATDVAGNTAT
+2895 
-2909 ETLNF
+2909 
-2914 IIDTTLSTPTITLD
+2914 
-2928 SADDSGTANDNKT
+2928 
-2941 NVKTPGFI
+2941 
-2949 IGGIDSDV
+2949 
-2957 TQVVVQVMRDGHSEE
+2957 
-2972 VELTQTNGQ
+2972 
-2981 WRFVP
+2981 
-2986 GSAWT
+2986 
-2991 DGDYTLTVTVKDEAG
+2991 
-3006 NIRHS
+3006 
-3011 APLTVTI
+3011 
-3018 DTQITIDH
+3018 
-3026 IELVNDSGIPDD
+3026 
-3038 NLTNNVRPHFQVTVP
+3038 
-3053 TDVNVVRLS
+3053 VRLS

-3099 ATDKAGNKTTQQLD
+3099 ATDKAGNQTTQKLD
-3113 FIIDTLLSEPTIV
+3113 FIIDTMLSEPTIV
-3126 LDNTD
+3126 LDSTD
-3131 DSGTKGDNLTNVNKP
+3131 DSGTKGDNLTNANKP
-3146 TFLLGNIDADARY
+3146 TFILGNIDADARY
-3159 VTVEVQHGGTKEVL
+3159 VTVEVQYGGTKEVL

-3325 AMDSRDD
+3325 TMDSRDD

-3351 NIDADAHS
+3351 NIDSDAQS

-3403 NAGNVRQSTPLVVT
+3403 NAGNVRQSTPLIVT

-3462 IDGGANWVSATQGI
+3462 IDGGANWVSAAQGI

-3617 DTQIAIDRI
+3617 DTQIAIDHI

-3716 ITLLTPTIELAPDQ
+3716 ITLMTPTIELAPDQ

-3845 DRPVFDIHQV
+3845 DRPVFDIRQV

-4270 ENTGG
+4270 ENTWG

-4300 GNTKTSAELR
+4300 GNTKTSAELK

-4534 TTPRFVI
+4534 TKPRFVI

-4560 SVTANGNNLWEF
+4560 PVTANGNNLWEF

-4887 DNSELRSTAVDVTI
+4887 DNSELRSTAVDLTI

-5059 ELDLREG
+5059 KLDLREG

-5302 TNHNKP
+5302 TSHNKP

-5377 TSTFIDNPAMVAGS
+5377 TSTFIDNPVMMAGS

-5398 DSITSQTRPTFSIFG
+5398 DSITSQTRPAFSIYG

-5475 TFNTTPV
+5475 TLNTTPV

-5533 EVWVNEKGHWQM
+5533 EVWVNDKGHWQM

-5578 VDTHIKVFTSELDD
+5578 VDTHIQVFTSELDD
-5592 NKSSSKTE
+5592 NKSSSKTD
-5600 WWSNSDLITM
+5600 WWSNSSTITM
-5610 RGTGEIGATVSLIVA
+5610 RGMGEIGATVSLIVA
-5625 GVTLATAVVAATGRW
+5625 GVTLATAVVAANGQW
-5640 ELSTDKLPE
+5640 ELSTDQLPE
-5649 GTYDISLV
+5649 GKYDITLS
-5657 IEDSA
+5657 IEDNA
-5662 GNRWED
+5662 GNRKEE
-5668 VREIFIDRTPPNAPV
+5668 VHEIFIDRTPPNAPV

-5704 QLIITDSE
+5704 QLIITDSN

-5924 PPAAWNDGNY
+5924 PPAAWNDGTY

-5964 ADSQHDDASDD
+5964 ADSQHNDASDD

-5996 LRTEPSAAEESVVK
+5996 LRTVPSVAEESVVK
-6010 VTAYSITLLNA
+6010 ETAYSITLLNA

-6044 IVNVSIMFEGE
+6044 IVNVSVMFEGE

-6082 VKFIDKDNDFLI
+6082 VKFIDKDDDFLI

-6113 VRGKTED
+6113 ARGKAED

>member
-2128 DNTDDSGT
+2128 DSTDDSGT

-2480 GVWDYIWP
+2480 GVWDY
-2488 DDVADGGYTLTVEA
+2488 
-2502 TDEAGNKATQT
+2502 
-2513 LDFTIDT
+2513 
-2520 TLSVPTLSLDSA
+2520 
-2532 DDSGI
+2532 
-2537 AGDNITNVKTP
+2537 
-2548 GFTLNNIDT
+2548 
-2557 DVSRVIVEV
+2557 
-2566 MHNGIKQ
+2566 
-2573 EVPLVQTGGQWR
+2573 
-2585 FAPTSDWADGD
+2585 
-2596 YILTVKV
+2596 
-2603 EDRAGN
+2603 
-2609 VKQSAPL
+2609 
-2616 TVTVDTHIAIDRIEL
+2616 
-2631 VNDSG
+2631 
-2636 IPGDNLTNEARPHF
+2636 
-2650 QVTVPAD
+2650 
-2657 VNGVRL
+2657 
-2663 SIDGGKTWFDA
+2663 
-2674 TQSAT
+2674 
-2679 SGVWDYTWLTNV
+2679 
-2691 ANGPH
+2691 
-2696 TLMVEASDKA
+2696 
-2706 GNKTTQKLDFTIDT
+2706 
-2720 ILSEPTITLDSADD
+2720 
-2734 SAAGDNIT
+2734 
-2742 NVKMPGFTLGNID
+2742 
-2755 ADVTKVVVTVA
+2755 
-2766 HDGKNQQIELIKNGG
+2766 
-2781 VWRFTPGAAWTD
+2781 
-2793 GDYTL
+2793 
-2798 TVKVEDKAGNTNYS
+2798 
-2812 APLTVTID
+2812 
-2820 TQTSIDRIEL
+2820 
-2830 LNDTGIV
+2830 
-2837 GDNLTNE
+2837 
-2844 ARPQFHIT
+2844 
-2852 VPTDVNSV
+2852 
-2860 QLSLDGGI
+2860 
-2868 NWVNATLT
+2868 
-2876 SDGVWEYI
+2876 
-2884 WPTDLVENTYT
+2884 
-2895 LTVKATDVAGNTAT
+2895 
-2909 ETLNF
+2909 
-2914 IIDTTLSTPTITLD
+2914 
-2928 SADDSGTANDNKT
+2928 
-2941 NVKTPGFI
+2941 
-2949 IGGIDSDV
+2949 
-2957 TQVVVQVMRDGHSEE
+2957 
-2972 VELTQTNGQ
+2972 
-2981 WRFVP
+2981 
-2986 GSAWT
+2986 
-2991 DGDYTLTVTVKDEAG
+2991 
-3006 NIRHS
+3006 
-3011 APLTVTI
+3011 
-3018 DTQITIDH
+3018 
-3026 IELVNDSGIPDD
+3026 
-3038 NLTNNVRPHFQVTVP
+3038 
-3053 TDVNVVRLS
+3053 
-3062 IDGGKTWFN
+3062 
-3071 ATQSATP
+3071 
-3078 GVWDYTWLADV
+3078 TWLADV

-3126 LDNTD
+3126 LDSTD
-3131 DSGTKGDNLTNVNKP
+3131 DSGTKGDHLTNVNKP

-3173 TATKGATGI
+3173 TATKDATGN

-3203 DDAGNVKYSAPL
+3203 DEAGNEKHSASL

-3238 DNLTNDVRPH
+3238 DNMTNDVRPH

-4560 SVTANGNNLWEF
+4560 PVTANGNNLWEF

>member
-1031 DSDSGISDDNLTNI
+1031 DSDSGIADDNLTNI

-1058 IISVQVWDAM
+1058 IISVQVWDAA

-1104 DIAGNKANSAI
+1104 DIAGNKANSAV

-1384 WTFTPPTSW
+1384 WSFTPTGAW

-1479 TPGVW
+1479 TPGAW

-1498 LTVEATDEAGNKAT
+1498 LTVEATDKAGNKTT
-1512 QTLDFTIDTTLSVP
+1512 QELDFTIDTTLSVP

-1639 GDNLTNEARPHF
+1639 DDNLTNEARPHF

-1702 ASDKAGNK
+1702 ATDKAGNK

-1789 AAWTDGD
+1789 AAWTDGN

-2020 TQITIDHIE
+2020 TQI
-2029 LVNDS
+2029 
-2034 GIPDDNL
+2034 
-2041 TNNVRPHFQ
+2041 
-2050 VTVPTDVNVVR
+2050 
-2061 LSIDGGK
+2061 
-2068 TWFNATQSATPGVW
+2068 A
-2082 DYTWLADV
+2082 
-2090 GEGKHTLT
+2090 
-2098 VEATD
+2098 
-2103 KAGNKTTQQL
+2103 
-2113 DFIIDT
+2113 
-2119 LLSEPTIVL
+2119 
-2128 DNTDDSGT
+2128 
-2136 KGDHLTNV
+2136 
-2144 NKPTFLLGNIDADA
+2144 
-2158 RYVTVEVQHGGTKEV
+2158 
-2173 LTATKDA
+2173 
-2180 TGNWSVTPTGTWA
+2180 
-2193 DGDYTLTVRVEDEAG
+2193 
-2208 NEKHSASLTVTVDTQ
+2208 
-2223 ITIDVIELVNDNGI
+2223 
-2237 PGDNMTNDAHPQFR
+2237 
-2251 VTVPGDVN
+2251 
-2259 EVSLSI
+2259 
-2265 DGGVTW
+2265 
-2271 VKATQSATP
+2271 
-2280 GVWNYTWPGT
+2280 
-2290 VPDGDYTLNVKAT
+2290 
-2303 DNAGNTVTETLHFTI
+2303 
-2318 DTTLSTPVIVL
+2318 
-2329 DSADDSGVHG
+2329 
-2339 DNMTNHTQP
+2339 
-2348 TFALQHIDDDA
+2348 
-2359 VRVTVSVEHGGVTTT
+2359 
-2374 FDATKDAG
+2374 
-2382 GWTFTPTGAWADGD
+2382 
-2396 YTLSVSVEDKAGNT
+2396 
-2410 SHSASLTVTVDT
+2410 
-2422 QIAINNIELVN
+2422 
-2433 DSGIPDDNLTNNV
+2433 
-2446 RPHFQVTVPTDVN
+2446 
-2459 VVRLSIDGGKTW
+2459 
-2471 FNATQSATP
+2471 
-2480 GVWDYIWP
+2480 
-2488 DDVADGGYTLTVEA
+2488 
-2502 TDEAGNKATQT
+2502 
-2513 LDFTIDT
+2513 
-2520 TLSVPTLSLDSA
+2520 
-2532 DDSGI
+2532 
-2537 AGDNITNVKTP
+2537 
-2548 GFTLNNIDT
+2548 
-2557 DVSRVIVEV
+2557 
-2566 MHNGIKQ
+2566 
-2573 EVPLVQTGGQWR
+2573 
-2585 FAPTSDWADGD
+2585 
-2596 YILTVKV
+2596 
-2603 EDRAGN
+2603 
-2609 VKQSAPL
+2609 
-2616 TVTVDTHIAIDRIEL
+2616 
-2631 VNDSG
+2631 
-2636 IPGDNLTNEARPHF
+2636 
-2650 QVTVPAD
+2650 
-2657 VNGVRL
+2657 
-2663 SIDGGKTWFDA
+2663 
-2674 TQSAT
+2674 
-2679 SGVWDYTWLTNV
+2679 
-2691 ANGPH
+2691 
-2696 TLMVEASDKA
+2696 
-2706 GNKTTQKLDFTIDT
+2706 
-2720 ILSEPTITLDSADD
+2720 
-2734 SAAGDNIT
+2734 
-2742 NVKMPGFTLGNID
+2742 
-2755 ADVTKVVVTVA
+2755 
-2766 HDGKNQQIELIKNGG
+2766 
-2781 VWRFTPGAAWTD
+2781 
-2793 GDYTL
+2793 
-2798 TVKVEDKAGNTNYS
+2798 
-2812 APLTVTID
+2812 
-2820 TQTSIDRIEL
+2820 
-2830 LNDTGIV
+2830 
-2837 GDNLTNE
+2837 
-2844 ARPQFHIT
+2844 
-2852 VPTDVNSV
+2852 
-2860 QLSLDGGI
+2860 
-2868 NWVNATLT
+2868 
-2876 SDGVWEYI
+2876 
-2884 WPTDLVENTYT
+2884 
-2895 LTVKATDVAGNTAT
+2895 
-2909 ETLNF
+2909 
-2914 IIDTTLSTPTITLD
+2914 
-2928 SADDSGTANDNKT
+2928 
-2941 NVKTPGFI
+2941 
-2949 IGGIDSDV
+2949 
-2957 TQVVVQVMRDGHSEE
+2957 
-2972 VELTQTNGQ
+2972 
-2981 WRFVP
+2981 
-2986 GSAWT
+2986 
-2991 DGDYTLTVTVKDEAG
+2991 
-3006 NIRHS
+3006 
-3011 APLTVTI
+3011 
-3018 DTQITIDH
+3018 IDH

-3173 TATKGATGI
+3173 TATKDATGNWSVTPTGTWADGDYTLTVRVEDEAGNEKHSASLTVTVDTQITIDAIELVNDNGIPGDNMTNDAHPQFRVTVPGDVNEVSLSIDGGVTWVKATQSATPGVWNYTWPGTVPDGDYTLNVKATDNAGNTVTETLHFTIDTTLSVPVIVLNSADDTGVQGDNMTNSTQPTFALQHIDDDAVRVTVSVEHGGVTTTFDATKGVGGWSFTPTGAWADGDYTLSVSVEDKAGNTSHSASLTVTVDTQIAINNIELVNDSGIPDDNLTNNVRPHFQVKVPTDVNEVRLSIDGGKTWFNATQSATPGVWDYTWLADVGEGKHTLTVEATDKAGNQTTQKLDFIIDTMLSEPTIVLDSTDDSGTKGDNLTNANKPTFILGNIDADARYVTVEVQYGGTKEVLTATKGATGI

-3188 GTWADGDYTLTVRVE
+3188 GTWADGDYMLTVRVE

-3325 AMDSRDD
+3325 TMDSRDD

-3351 NIDADAHS
+3351 NIDSDAQS

-3403 NAGNVRQSTPLVVT
+3403 NAGNVRQSTPLIVT

-3462 IDGGANWVSATQGI
+3462 IDGGANWVSAAQGI

-3617 DTQIAIDRI
+3617 DTQIAIDHI

-3716 ITLLTPTIELAPDQ
+3716 ITLMTPTIELAPDQ

-3845 DRPVFDIHQV
+3845 DRPVFDIRQV

-4300 GNTKTSAELR
+4300 GNTKTSAELK

-4534 TTPRFVI
+4534 TKPRFVI

-4560 SVTANGNNLWEF
+4560 PVTANGNNLWEF

-4829 NKTPTLIG
+4829 NKTPTLVG
-4837 STLPNTIV
+4837 NTLPNAIV

-4966 NDGNYELTFKV
+4966 NDGNYVLTFKV

-5037 IRNPQGV
+5037 IRSPQGV

-5079 NSQQKEILIE
+5079 NSQQKDILIE

-5398 DSITSQTRPTFSIFG
+5398 DSITSQTRPTFSISG

-5533 EVWVNEKGHWQM
+5533 EVWVNDKGHWQM

-5578 VDTHIKVFTSELDD
+5578 VDTHIQVFTSELDD
-5592 NKSSSKTE
+5592 NKSSSKTD
-5600 WWSNSDLITM
+5600 WWSNSSTITM
-5610 RGTGEIGATVSLIVA
+5610 RGMGEIGATVSLIVA
-5625 GVTLATAVVAATGRW
+5625 GVTLATAVVAANGQW
-5640 ELSTDKLPE
+5640 ELSTDQLPE
-5649 GTYDISLV
+5649 GKYDITLS
-5657 IEDSA
+5657 IEDNA
-5662 GNRWED
+5662 GNLKEE
-5668 VREIFIDRTPPNAPV
+5668 VHEIFIDRTPPNAPV

-5704 QLIITDSE
+5704 QLIITDSN

-5996 LRTEPSAAEESVVK
+5996 LRTVPSAAEESVVK
-6010 VTAYSITLLNA
+6010 ETAYSITLLNA

-6113 VRGKTED
+6113 ARGKTED

>member
-43 RGSVII
+43 HGSVII

-532 YFSAEIETTNDSG
+532 YFSAEIETTDDSG

-596 DSVEGI
+596 DSVEGV

-627 IAPVPPTVSLEDYV
+627 VAPVPPTVSLEDFV

-1031 DSDSGISDDNLTNI
+1031 DSDSGIADDNLTNI

-1104 DIAGNKANSAI
+1104 DIAGNKANSAV

-1384 WTFTPPTSW
+1384 WSFTPTGAW

-1438 PDDNLTN
+1438 PNDNLTN

-1479 TPGVW
+1479 TPGAW

-1498 LTVEATDEAGNKAT
+1498 LTVEATDKAGNKTT
-1512 QTLDFTIDTTLSVP
+1512 QELDFTIDTTLSVP

-2128 DNTDDSGT
+2128 DSTDDSGT
-2136 KGDHLTNV
+2136 KGDNLTNV

-2318 DTTLSTPVIVL
+2318 DTTLSVPVIVL
-2329 DSADDSGVHG
+2329 NSADDTGVQG
-2339 DNMTNHTQP
+2339 DNMTNSTQP

-2374 FDATKDAG
+2374 FDATKGVG
-2382 GWTFTPTGAWADGD
+2382 GWSFTPTGAWADGD

-2446 RPHFQVTVPTDVN
+2446 RPHFQVKVPTDVN
-2459 VVRLSIDGGKTW
+2459 
-2471 FNATQSATP
+2471 
-2480 GVWDYIWP
+2480 
-2488 DDVADGGYTLTVEA
+2488 E
-2502 TDEAGNKATQT
+2502 
-2513 LDFTIDT
+2513 
-2520 TLSVPTLSLDSA
+2520 
-2532 DDSGI
+2532 
-2537 AGDNITNVKTP
+2537 
-2548 GFTLNNIDT
+2548 
-2557 DVSRVIVEV
+2557 
-2566 MHNGIKQ
+2566 
-2573 EVPLVQTGGQWR
+2573 
-2585 FAPTSDWADGD
+2585 
-2596 YILTVKV
+2596 
-2603 EDRAGN
+2603 
-2609 VKQSAPL
+2609 
-2616 TVTVDTHIAIDRIEL
+2616 
-2631 VNDSG
+2631 
-2636 IPGDNLTNEARPHF
+2636 
-2650 QVTVPAD
+2650 
-2657 VNGVRL
+2657 
-2663 SIDGGKTWFDA
+2663 
-2674 TQSAT
+2674 
-2679 SGVWDYTWLTNV
+2679 
-2691 ANGPH
+2691 
-2696 TLMVEASDKA
+2696 
-2706 GNKTTQKLDFTIDT
+2706 
-2720 ILSEPTITLDSADD
+2720 
-2734 SAAGDNIT
+2734 
-2742 NVKMPGFTLGNID
+2742 
-2755 ADVTKVVVTVA
+2755 
-2766 HDGKNQQIELIKNGG
+2766 
-2781 VWRFTPGAAWTD
+2781 
-2793 GDYTL
+2793 
-2798 TVKVEDKAGNTNYS
+2798 
-2812 APLTVTID
+2812 
-2820 TQTSIDRIEL
+2820 
-2830 LNDTGIV
+2830 
-2837 GDNLTNE
+2837 
-2844 ARPQFHIT
+2844 
-2852 VPTDVNSV
+2852 
-2860 QLSLDGGI
+2860 
-2868 NWVNATLT
+2868 
-2876 SDGVWEYI
+2876 
-2884 WPTDLVENTYT
+2884 
-2895 LTVKATDVAGNTAT
+2895 
-2909 ETLNF
+2909 
-2914 IIDTTLSTPTITLD
+2914 
-2928 SADDSGTANDNKT
+2928 
-2941 NVKTPGFI
+2941 
-2949 IGGIDSDV
+2949 
-2957 TQVVVQVMRDGHSEE
+2957 
-2972 VELTQTNGQ
+2972 
-2981 WRFVP
+2981 
-2986 GSAWT
+2986 
-2991 DGDYTLTVTVKDEAG
+2991 
-3006 NIRHS
+3006 
-3011 APLTVTI
+3011 
-3018 DTQITIDH
+3018 
-3026 IELVNDSGIPDD
+3026 
-3038 NLTNNVRPHFQVTVP
+3038 
-3053 TDVNVVRLS
+3053 VRLS

-3099 ATDKAGNKTTQQLD
+3099 ATDKAGNQTTQKLD
-3113 FIIDTLLSEPTIV
+3113 FIIDTMLSEPTIV
-3126 LDNTD
+3126 LDSTD
-3131 DSGTKGDNLTNVNKP
+3131 DSGTKGDNLTNANKP
-3146 TFLLGNIDADARY
+3146 TFILGNIDADARY
-3159 VTVEVQHGGTKEVL
+3159 VTVEVQYGGTKEVL

-3325 AMDSRDD
+3325 TMDSRDD

-3351 NIDADAHS
+3351 NIDSDAQS

-3403 NAGNVRQSTPLVVT
+3403 NAGNVRQSTPLIVT

-3462 IDGGANWVSATQGI
+3462 IDGGANWVSAAQGI

-3617 DTQIAIDRI
+3617 DTQIAIDHI

-3716 ITLLTPTIELAPDQ
+3716 ITLMTPTIELAPDQ

-3845 DRPVFDIHQV
+3845 DRPVFDIRQV

-4270 ENTGG
+4270 ENTGE

-4300 GNTKTSAELR
+4300 GNTKTSAELK

-4534 TTPRFVI
+4534 TKPRFVI

-4560 SVTANGNNLWEF
+4560 PVTANGNNLWEF

-4887 DNSELRSTAVDVTI
+4887 DNSELRSTAVDLTI

-4966 NDGNYELTFKV
+4966 NDGNYEVTFKV

-5302 TNHNKP
+5302 TSHNKP

-5377 TSTFIDNPAMVAGS
+5377 TSTFIDNPVMMAGS

-5398 DSITSQTRPTFSIFG
+5398 DSITSQTRPAFSIYG

-5475 TFNTTPV
+5475 TLNTTPV

-5533 EVWVNEKGHWQM
+5533 EVWVNDKGHWQM

-5578 VDTHIKVFTSELDD
+5578 VDTHIQVFTSELDD
-5592 NKSSSKTE
+5592 NKSSSKTD
-5600 WWSNSDLITM
+5600 WWSNSSTITM
-5610 RGTGEIGATVSLIVA
+5610 RGMGEIGATVSLIVA
-5625 GVTLATAVVAATGRW
+5625 GVTLATAVVAANGQW
-5640 ELSTDKLPE
+5640 ELSTDQLPE
-5649 GTYDISLV
+5649 GKYDITLS
-5657 IEDSA
+5657 IEDNA
-5662 GNRWED
+5662 GNRKEE
-5668 VREIFIDRTPPNAPV
+5668 VHEIFIDRTPPNAPV

-5704 QLIITDSE
+5704 QLIITDSN

-5924 PPAAWNDGNY
+5924 PPAAWNDGTY

-5964 ADSQHDDASDD
+5964 ADSQHNDASDD

-5996 LRTEPSAAEESVVK
+5996 LRTVPSVAEESVVK
-6010 VTAYSITLLNA
+6010 ETAYSITLLNA

-6044 IVNVSIMFEGE
+6044 IVNVSVMFEGE

-6082 VKFIDKDNDFLI
+6082 VKFIDKDDDFLI

-6113 VRGKTED
+6113 ARGKAED

>member
-43 RGSVII
+43 HGSVII

-532 YFSAEIETTNDSG
+532 YFSAEIETTDDSG

-596 DSVEGI
+596 DSVEGV

-627 IAPVPPTVSLEDYV
+627 VAPVPPTVSLEDFV

-1031 DSDSGISDDNLTNI
+1031 DSDSGIADDNLTNI

-1104 DIAGNKANSAI
+1104 DIAGNKANSAV

-1384 WTFTPPTSW
+1384 WSFTPTGAW

-1438 PDDNLTN
+1438 PNDNLTN

-1479 TPGVW
+1479 TPGAW

-1498 LTVEATDEAGNKAT
+1498 LTVEATDKAGNKTT
-1512 QTLDFTIDTTLSVP
+1512 QELDFTIDTTLSVP

-2128 DNTDDSGT
+2128 DSTDDSGT
-2136 KGDHLTNV
+2136 KGDNLTNV

-2318 DTTLSTPVIVL
+2318 DTTLSVPVIVL
-2329 DSADDSGVHG
+2329 NSADDTGVQG
-2339 DNMTNHTQP
+2339 DNMTNSTQP

-2374 FDATKDAG
+2374 FDATKGVG
-2382 GWTFTPTGAWADGD
+2382 GWSFTPTGAWADGD

-2480 GVWDYIWP
+2480 GVWDY
-2488 DDVADGGYTLTVEA
+2488 
-2502 TDEAGNKATQT
+2502 
-2513 LDFTIDT
+2513 
-2520 TLSVPTLSLDSA
+2520 
-2532 DDSGI
+2532 
-2537 AGDNITNVKTP
+2537 
-2548 GFTLNNIDT
+2548 
-2557 DVSRVIVEV
+2557 
-2566 MHNGIKQ
+2566 
-2573 EVPLVQTGGQWR
+2573 
-2585 FAPTSDWADGD
+2585 
-2596 YILTVKV
+2596 
-2603 EDRAGN
+2603 
-2609 VKQSAPL
+2609 
-2616 TVTVDTHIAIDRIEL
+2616 
-2631 VNDSG
+2631 
-2636 IPGDNLTNEARPHF
+2636 
-2650 QVTVPAD
+2650 
-2657 VNGVRL
+2657 
-2663 SIDGGKTWFDA
+2663 
-2674 TQSAT
+2674 
-2679 SGVWDYTWLTNV
+2679 
-2691 ANGPH
+2691 
-2696 TLMVEASDKA
+2696 
-2706 GNKTTQKLDFTIDT
+2706 
-2720 ILSEPTITLDSADD
+2720 
-2734 SAAGDNIT
+2734 
-2742 NVKMPGFTLGNID
+2742 
-2755 ADVTKVVVTVA
+2755 
-2766 HDGKNQQIELIKNGG
+2766 
-2781 VWRFTPGAAWTD
+2781 
-2793 GDYTL
+2793 
-2798 TVKVEDKAGNTNYS
+2798 
-2812 APLTVTID
+2812 
-2820 TQTSIDRIEL
+2820 
-2830 LNDTGIV
+2830 
-2837 GDNLTNE
+2837 
-2844 ARPQFHIT
+2844 
-2852 VPTDVNSV
+2852 
-2860 QLSLDGGI
+2860 
-2868 NWVNATLT
+2868 
-2876 SDGVWEYI
+2876 
-2884 WPTDLVENTYT
+2884 
-2895 LTVKATDVAGNTAT
+2895 
-2909 ETLNF
+2909 
-2914 IIDTTLSTPTITLD
+2914 
-2928 SADDSGTANDNKT
+2928 
-2941 NVKTPGFI
+2941 
-2949 IGGIDSDV
+2949 
-2957 TQVVVQVMRDGHSEE
+2957 
-2972 VELTQTNGQ
+2972 
-2981 WRFVP
+2981 
-2986 GSAWT
+2986 
-2991 DGDYTLTVTVKDEAG
+2991 
-3006 NIRHS
+3006 
-3011 APLTVTI
+3011 
-3018 DTQITIDH
+3018 
-3026 IELVNDSGIPDD
+3026 
-3038 NLTNNVRPHFQVTVP
+3038 
-3053 TDVNVVRLS
+3053 
-3062 IDGGKTWFN
+3062 
-3071 ATQSATP
+3071 
-3078 GVWDYTWLADV
+3078 TWLADV

-3099 ATDKAGNKTTQQLD
+3099 ATDKAGNQTTQKLD
-3113 FIIDTLLSEPTIV
+3113 FIIDTMLSEPTIV
-3126 LDNTD
+3126 LDSTD
-3131 DSGTKGDNLTNVNKP
+3131 DSGTKGDNLTNANKP
-3146 TFLLGNIDADARY
+3146 TFILGNIDADARY
-3159 VTVEVQHGGTKEVL
+3159 VTVEVQYGGTKEVL

-3325 AMDSRDD
+3325 TMDSRDD

-3351 NIDADAHS
+3351 NIDSDAQS

-3403 NAGNVRQSTPLVVT
+3403 NAGNVRQSTPLIVT

-3462 IDGGANWVSATQGI
+3462 IDGGANWVSAAQGI

-3617 DTQIAIDRI
+3617 DTQIAIDHI

-3716 ITLLTPTIELAPDQ
+3716 ITLMTPTIELAPDQ

-3845 DRPVFDIHQV
+3845 DRPVFDIRQV

-4300 GNTKTSAELR
+4300 GNTKTSAELK

-4534 TTPRFVI
+4534 TKPRFVI

-4560 SVTANGNNLWEF
+4560 PVTANGNNLWEF

-4887 DNSELRSTAVDVTI
+4887 DNSELRSTAVDLTI

-5302 TNHNKP
+5302 TSHNKP

-5377 TSTFIDNPAMVAGS
+5377 TSTFIDNPVMMAGS

-5398 DSITSQTRPTFSIFG
+5398 DSITSQTRPAFSIYG

-5475 TFNTTPV
+5475 TLNTTPV

-5533 EVWVNEKGHWQM
+5533 EVWVNDKGHWQM

-5578 VDTHIKVFTSELDD
+5578 VDTHIQVFTSELDD
-5592 NKSSSKTE
+5592 NKSSSKTD
-5600 WWSNSDLITM
+5600 WWSNSSTITM
-5610 RGTGEIGATVSLIVA
+5610 RGMGEIGATVSLIVA
-5625 GVTLATAVVAATGRW
+5625 GVTLATAVVAANGQW
-5640 ELSTDKLPE
+5640 ELSTDQLPE
-5649 GTYDISLV
+5649 GKYDITLS
-5657 IEDSA
+5657 IEDNA
-5662 GNRWED
+5662 GNRKEE
-5668 VREIFIDRTPPNAPV
+5668 VHEIFIDRTPPNAPV

-5704 QLIITDSE
+5704 QLIITDSN

-5924 PPAAWNDGNY
+5924 PPAAWNDGTY

-5964 ADSQHDDASDD
+5964 ADSQHNDASDD

-5996 LRTEPSAAEESVVK
+5996 LRTVPSVAEESVVK
-6010 VTAYSITLLNA
+6010 ETAYSITLLNA

-6044 IVNVSIMFEGE
+6044 IVNVSVMFEGE

-6082 VKFIDKDNDFLI
+6082 VKFIDKDDDFLI

-6113 VRGKTED
+6113 ARGKAED

>member
-157 NSSKQIEEMLQ
+157 NSSKQMEEMLQ
-168 NFLAD
+168 EFLAD

-431 APEKPTIELDD
+431 PPEKPTIELDD

-532 YFSAEIETTNDSG
+532 YFSAEIETTDDSG

-573 SETGEEVIFKANDKG
+573 SETGEEVVFKANDQG

-950 TGTAAPYSTVKLYI
+950 TGTAAPYSTVKLYV

-1031 DSDSGISDDNLTNI
+1031 DSDSGIADDNLTNI

-1058 IISVQVWDAM
+1058 IISVQVWDAA

-1104 DIAGNKANSAI
+1104 DIAGNKANSAV

-1165 VQVMHNGVSEEIE
+1165 VQVMHNSVSEEIE

-1186 LFIPGNTWAD
+1186 LFTPGNTWAD

-1330 DSADDTG
+1330 NSADDTG
-1337 IQGDNMTN
+1337 VQGDNMTN

-1384 WTFTPPTSW
+1384 WTFTPPALW

-1438 PDDNLTN
+1438 PNDNLTN

-1473 NATQSA
+1473 NATQGA
-1479 TPGVW
+1479 TPGAW

-1498 LTVEATDEAGNKAT
+1498 LTVEATDKAGNQTT
-1512 QTLDFTIDTTLSVP
+1512 QELDFTIDTTLSVP

-1589 TSDWADGD
+1589 TSDWGDGD

-1716 FTIDTILSEP
+1716 FIIDTILSEP

-1744 VKMPGFTLGNI
+1744 IKMPGFTLGNI

-2005 AGNIRHSAPLTVTID
+2005 AGNIRHSAPLKVTVD
-2020 TQITIDHIE
+2020 TQIGIDNIE

-2034 GIPDDNL
+2034 GIPNDNL
-2041 TNNVRPHFQ
+2041 TNNARPQFQ

-2082 DYTWLADV
+2082 DYTWLTDV
-2090 GEGKHTLT
+2090 ANGSHTLT

-2103 KAGNKTTQQL
+2103 AAGNKATQNL
-2113 DFIIDT
+2113 EFNIDT
-2119 LLSEPTIVL
+2119 LLSEPTIAL
-2128 DNTDDSGT
+2128 DSTDDSGT
-2136 KGDHLTNV
+2136 KGDNLTSV
-2144 NKPTFLLGNIDADA
+2144 NKPTFILGNIDADA

-2173 LTATKDA
+2173 LTATKGA
-2180 TGNWSVTPTGTWA
+2180 TGIWSVTPTGMWA
-2193 DGDYTLTVRVEDEAG
+2193 DGSHTLTVRVEDEAG
-2208 NEKHSASLTVTVDTQ
+2208 NVKYSVPLTITVDTH
-2223 ITIDVIELVNDNGI
+2223 IAIDDIELVNDSGTK
-2237 PGDNMTNDAHPQFR
+2237 GDNLTNDANPHFR
-2251 VTVPGDVN
+2251 ITVPGDVN

-2271 VKATQSATP
+2271 VKAMQSSTS
-2280 GVWNYTWPGT
+2280 GVWNYTWPKT
-2290 VPDGDYTLNVKAT
+2290 LADDDYTLTVKAT
-2303 DNAGNTVTETLHFTI
+2303 DNAGNTVTRTLDFTI

-2329 DSADDSGVHG
+2329 DSADDTGVQG
-2339 DNMTNHTQP
+2339 DNMTNRTQP
-2348 TFALQHIDDDA
+2348 TFNLQHIDDDA

-2374 FDATKDAG
+2374 FDVTKDAG
-2382 GWTFTPTGAWADGD
+2382 GWTFTPPTSWGAGD

-2446 RPHFQVTVPTDVN
+2446 RPQFQVKVPTDVN
-2459 VVRLSIDGGKTW
+2459 
-2471 FNATQSATP
+2471 
-2480 GVWDYIWP
+2480 
-2488 DDVADGGYTLTVEA
+2488 E
-2502 TDEAGNKATQT
+2502 
-2513 LDFTIDT
+2513 
-2520 TLSVPTLSLDSA
+2520 
-2532 DDSGI
+2532 
-2537 AGDNITNVKTP
+2537 
-2548 GFTLNNIDT
+2548 
-2557 DVSRVIVEV
+2557 
-2566 MHNGIKQ
+2566 
-2573 EVPLVQTGGQWR
+2573 
-2585 FAPTSDWADGD
+2585 
-2596 YILTVKV
+2596 
-2603 EDRAGN
+2603 
-2609 VKQSAPL
+2609 
-2616 TVTVDTHIAIDRIEL
+2616 
-2631 VNDSG
+2631 
-2636 IPGDNLTNEARPHF
+2636 
-2650 QVTVPAD
+2650 
-2657 VNGVRL
+2657 
-2663 SIDGGKTWFDA
+2663 
-2674 TQSAT
+2674 
-2679 SGVWDYTWLTNV
+2679 
-2691 ANGPH
+2691 
-2696 TLMVEASDKA
+2696 
-2706 GNKTTQKLDFTIDT
+2706 
-2720 ILSEPTITLDSADD
+2720 
-2734 SAAGDNIT
+2734 
-2742 NVKMPGFTLGNID
+2742 
-2755 ADVTKVVVTVA
+2755 
-2766 HDGKNQQIELIKNGG
+2766 
-2781 VWRFTPGAAWTD
+2781 
-2793 GDYTL
+2793 
-2798 TVKVEDKAGNTNYS
+2798 
-2812 APLTVTID
+2812 
-2820 TQTSIDRIEL
+2820 
-2830 LNDTGIV
+2830 
-2837 GDNLTNE
+2837 
-2844 ARPQFHIT
+2844 
-2852 VPTDVNSV
+2852 
-2860 QLSLDGGI
+2860 
-2868 NWVNATLT
+2868 
-2876 SDGVWEYI
+2876 
-2884 WPTDLVENTYT
+2884 
-2895 LTVKATDVAGNTAT
+2895 
-2909 ETLNF
+2909 
-2914 IIDTTLSTPTITLD
+2914 
-2928 SADDSGTANDNKT
+2928 
-2941 NVKTPGFI
+2941 
-2949 IGGIDSDV
+2949 
-2957 TQVVVQVMRDGHSEE
+2957 
-2972 VELTQTNGQ
+2972 
-2981 WRFVP
+2981 
-2986 GSAWT
+2986 
-2991 DGDYTLTVTVKDEAG
+2991 
-3006 NIRHS
+3006 
-3011 APLTVTI
+3011 
-3018 DTQITIDH
+3018 
-3026 IELVNDSGIPDD
+3026 
-3038 NLTNNVRPHFQVTVP
+3038 
-3053 TDVNVVRLS
+3053 VRLS

-3099 ATDKAGNKTTQQLD
+3099 ATDKAGNQTTQKLD
-3113 FIIDTLLSEPTIV
+3113 FIIDTLLSEPTIA
-3126 LDNTD
+3126 LDSTD
-3131 DSGTKGDNLTNVNKP
+3131 DSGTKGDNLTSVNKP
-3146 TFLLGNIDADARY
+3146 TFILGNIDADARY

-3188 GTWADGDYTLTVRVE
+3188 GMWADGSHTLTVRVE

-3215 TVTVDTQIT
+3215 TVTVDTHIA
-3224 IDVIELV
+3224 IDDIELV

-3303 AGNKTTQTLDF
+3303 AGNQTTQTLDF

-3393 SYTLTVEVTD
+3393 SYTLTVEVQD
-3403 NAGNVRQSTPLVVT
+3403 NAGNVRQSTPLIVT

-3462 IDGGANWVSATQGI
+3462 IDGGANWVSAAQGI

-3813 LKVTIDGTL
+3813 LKVTIDGSL

-3839 DRLTNH
+3839 DRLTKH
-3845 DRPVFDIHQV
+3845 DRPVFDIRQV

-3915 FEVRI
+3915 LEVRI

-3955 GDVVQVRV
+3955 GDVIQVRV

-3976 NADGQWIFDSPNTL
+3976 NADGQWIFDTPNTL

-4001 TDEAGNIANKDLVFN
+4001 TDQAGNIANKDLVFN

-4300 GNTKTSAELR
+4300 GNTKTSAELK

-4362 NWTPISKNAAGQWEF
+4362 NWTPVSKNAAGQWQF

-4382 LPDGHYTLHVQA
+4382 LSDGHYTLHVQA

-4506 DTIVSDPSIDLLDAD
+4506 DTVVSDPRIDLLDAD

-4534 TTPRFVI
+4534 TKPRFVI

-4560 SVTANGNNLWEF
+4560 PVTANGNNLWEF

-4619 DTGNS
+4619 DTGSS

-4650 IVDDKSGREVLKQT
+4650 IVDDKSGREVLKHT

-4721 SIDDQHEATSLRP
+4721 SIDDQYEATSLRP
-4734 EFKGFAEA
+4734 EFKGLAEA

-4829 NKTPTLIG
+4829 NKTPTLVG
-4837 STLPNTIV
+4837 NTLPNAIV

-4953 GAGHWGVVLPALG
+4953 GTGHWGVVLPALG

-5079 NSQQKEILIE
+5079 NSQQKDILIE

-5246 ILLQDDGTFNIHFSI
+5246 ILLQDDGKFNIHFSI

-5302 TNHNKP
+5302 TSHNKP

-5377 TSTFIDNPAMVAGS
+5377 TSTFIDNPVMMAGS

-5398 DSITSQTRPTFSIFG
+5398 DSITSQTRPAFSIFG

-5533 EVWVNEKGHWQM
+5533 EVWVNDKGHWQM

-5578 VDTHIKVFTSELDD
+5578 VDTHIQVFTSELDD
-5592 NKSSSKTE
+5592 NKSSSKTD
-5600 WWSNSDLITM
+5600 WWSNSSTITM
-5610 RGTGEIGATVSLIVA
+5610 RGMGEIGATVSLIVA
-5625 GVTLATAVVAATGRW
+5625 GVTLATAVVAANGQW
-5640 ELSTDKLPE
+5640 ELSTDQLPE
-5649 GTYDISLV
+5649 GKYDITLS
-5657 IEDSA
+5657 IEDNA
-5662 GNRWED
+5662 GNRKEE
-5668 VREIFIDRTPPNAPV
+5668 VHEIFIDRTPPNAPV

-5704 QLIITDSE
+5704 QLIITDSN

-5757 MKEVPVISLSPD
+5757 MKETPVISLSPD
-5769 SDSGTVGDNITRDKQ
+5769 SDSGTAGDNITRDNQ

-5880 NHTQPKFTLQHIDA
+5880 NHNHTQPKFTLQHIDA

-5924 PPAAWNDGNY
+5924 PPAAWNDGTY
-5934 TLSVTVVDRAGNSQ
+5934 TLSVTVVDRAGNSL
-5948 QSASLAVTVD
+5948 QSASLEVTVD

-5989 NAESATH
+5989 NAESDTH
-5996 LRTEPSAAEESVVK
+5996 LRTVPSAAEESVVK
-6010 VTAYSITLLNA
+6010 ETAYSITLLNA

-6044 IVNVSIMFEGE
+6044 IVNVSVMFEGE

-6082 VKFIDKDNDFLI
+6082 VKFIDKDDDFLI

-6113 VRGKTED
+6113 ARGKTED

>member
-431 APEKPTIELDD
+431 PPEKPTIELDD

-532 YFSAEIETTNDSG
+532 YFSAEIETTDDSG

-596 DSVEGI
+596 DSVEGV

-627 IAPVPPTVSLEDYV
+627 VAPVPPTVSLEDFV

-1031 DSDSGISDDNLTNI
+1031 DSDSGIADDNLTNI

-1104 DIAGNKANSAI
+1104 DIAGNKANSAV

-1186 LFIPGNTWAD
+1186 LFTPGNTWAD

-1203 KVEDKAGNTN
+1203 KVEDKAGNTS

-1330 DSADDTG
+1330 NSADDTG
-1337 IQGDNMTN
+1337 VQGDNMTN
-1345 STQPTFAL
+1345 RTQPTFAL

-1438 PDDNLTN
+1438 PNDNLTN

-1614 APLTVTVDTHI
+1614 APLTVTVDTYI

-1702 ASDKAGNK
+1702 ATDKAGNK

-1716 FTIDTILSEP
+1716 FIIDTLLSEP

-2020 TQITIDHIE
+2020 TQI
-2029 LVNDS
+2029 
-2034 GIPDDNL
+2034 
-2041 TNNVRPHFQ
+2041 
-2050 VTVPTDVNVVR
+2050 
-2061 LSIDGGK
+2061 
-2068 TWFNATQSATPGVW
+2068 A
-2082 DYTWLADV
+2082 
-2090 GEGKHTLT
+2090 
-2098 VEATD
+2098 
-2103 KAGNKTTQQL
+2103 
-2113 DFIIDT
+2113 
-2119 LLSEPTIVL
+2119 
-2128 DNTDDSGT
+2128 
-2136 KGDHLTNV
+2136 
-2144 NKPTFLLGNIDADA
+2144 
-2158 RYVTVEVQHGGTKEV
+2158 
-2173 LTATKDA
+2173 
-2180 TGNWSVTPTGTWA
+2180 
-2193 DGDYTLTVRVEDEAG
+2193 
-2208 NEKHSASLTVTVDTQ
+2208 
-2223 ITIDVIELVNDNGI
+2223 
-2237 PGDNMTNDAHPQFR
+2237 
-2251 VTVPGDVN
+2251 
-2259 EVSLSI
+2259 
-2265 DGGVTW
+2265 
-2271 VKATQSATP
+2271 
-2280 GVWNYTWPGT
+2280 
-2290 VPDGDYTLNVKAT
+2290 
-2303 DNAGNTVTETLHFTI
+2303 
-2318 DTTLSTPVIVL
+2318 
-2329 DSADDSGVHG
+2329 
-2339 DNMTNHTQP
+2339 
-2348 TFALQHIDDDA
+2348 
-2359 VRVTVSVEHGGVTTT
+2359 
-2374 FDATKDAG
+2374 
-2382 GWTFTPTGAWADGD
+2382 
-2396 YTLSVSVEDKAGNT
+2396 
-2410 SHSASLTVTVDT
+2410 
-2422 QIAINNIELVN
+2422 
-2433 DSGIPDDNLTNNV
+2433 
-2446 RPHFQVTVPTDVN
+2446 
-2459 VVRLSIDGGKTW
+2459 
-2471 FNATQSATP
+2471 
-2480 GVWDYIWP
+2480 
-2488 DDVADGGYTLTVEA
+2488 
-2502 TDEAGNKATQT
+2502 
-2513 LDFTIDT
+2513 
-2520 TLSVPTLSLDSA
+2520 
-2532 DDSGI
+2532 
-2537 AGDNITNVKTP
+2537 
-2548 GFTLNNIDT
+2548 
-2557 DVSRVIVEV
+2557 
-2566 MHNGIKQ
+2566 
-2573 EVPLVQTGGQWR
+2573 
-2585 FAPTSDWADGD
+2585 
-2596 YILTVKV
+2596 
-2603 EDRAGN
+2603 
-2609 VKQSAPL
+2609 
-2616 TVTVDTHIAIDRIEL
+2616 
-2631 VNDSG
+2631 
-2636 IPGDNLTNEARPHF
+2636 
-2650 QVTVPAD
+2650 
-2657 VNGVRL
+2657 
-2663 SIDGGKTWFDA
+2663 
-2674 TQSAT
+2674 
-2679 SGVWDYTWLTNV
+2679 
-2691 ANGPH
+2691 
-2696 TLMVEASDKA
+2696 
-2706 GNKTTQKLDFTIDT
+2706 
-2720 ILSEPTITLDSADD
+2720 
-2734 SAAGDNIT
+2734 
-2742 NVKMPGFTLGNID
+2742 
-2755 ADVTKVVVTVA
+2755 
-2766 HDGKNQQIELIKNGG
+2766 
-2781 VWRFTPGAAWTD
+2781 
-2793 GDYTL
+2793 
-2798 TVKVEDKAGNTNYS
+2798 
-2812 APLTVTID
+2812 
-2820 TQTSIDRIEL
+2820 
-2830 LNDTGIV
+2830 
-2837 GDNLTNE
+2837 
-2844 ARPQFHIT
+2844 
-2852 VPTDVNSV
+2852 
-2860 QLSLDGGI
+2860 
-2868 NWVNATLT
+2868 
-2876 SDGVWEYI
+2876 
-2884 WPTDLVENTYT
+2884 
-2895 LTVKATDVAGNTAT
+2895 
-2909 ETLNF
+2909 
-2914 IIDTTLSTPTITLD
+2914 
-2928 SADDSGTANDNKT
+2928 
-2941 NVKTPGFI
+2941 
-2949 IGGIDSDV
+2949 
-2957 TQVVVQVMRDGHSEE
+2957 
-2972 VELTQTNGQ
+2972 
-2981 WRFVP
+2981 
-2986 GSAWT
+2986 
-2991 DGDYTLTVTVKDEAG
+2991 
-3006 NIRHS
+3006 
-3011 APLTVTI
+3011 
-3018 DTQITIDH
+3018 IDH

-3224 IDVIELV
+3224 IDIIELV

-3462 IDGGANWVSATQGI
+3462 IDGGANWVSAAQGI

-4255 VSHIVVHID
+4255 VSHIVVHLD

-4270 ENTGG
+4270 ENKGG

-4300 GNTKTSAELR
+4300 GNTKTSAELQ

-4560 SVTANGNNLWEF
+4560 PVTANGNNLWEF

-5079 NSQQKEILIE
+5079 NSQQKDILIE

-5475 TFNTTPV
+5475 TLNTTPV

-5578 VDTHIKVFTSELDD
+5578 VDTHIQVFTSELDD
-5592 NKSSSKTE
+5592 NKSSSKTD
-5600 WWSNSDLITM
+5600 WWSNSSTITM
-5610 RGTGEIGATVSLIVA
+5610 RGMGEIGATVSLIVA
-5625 GVTLATAVVAATGRW
+5625 GVTLATAVVAANGQW
-5640 ELSTDKLPE
+5640 ELSTDQLPE
-5649 GTYDISLV
+5649 GKYDITLS
-5657 IEDSA
+5657 IEDNA
-5662 GNRWED
+5662 GNRKEE
-5668 VREIFIDRTPPNAPV
+5668 VHEIFIDRTPPNAPV

-5704 QLIITDSE
+5704 QLIITDSN

-5824 PLADGSYTISVIAS
+5824 PLTDGSYTISVIAS

-5996 LRTEPSAAEESVVK
+5996 LRTVPSAAEESVVK
-6010 VTAYSITLLNA
+6010 ETAYSITLLNA

-6044 IVNVSIMFEGE
+6044 IVNVSVMFEGE

-6113 VRGKTED
+6113 ARGKTED

>member
-157 NSSKQIEEMLQ
+157 NSSKQMEEMLQ
-168 NFLAD
+168 EFLAD

-431 APEKPTIELDD
+431 PPEKPTIELDD

-532 YFSAEIETTNDSG
+532 YFSAEIETTDDSG

-1104 DIAGNKANSAI
+1104 DIAGNKANSAV

-1384 WTFTPPTSW
+1384 WSFTPTGTW

-1438 PDDNLTN
+1438 PNDNLTN

-1479 TPGVW
+1479 TPGAW

-1498 LTVEATDEAGNKAT
+1498 LTVEATDKAGNKTT
-1512 QTLDFTIDTTLSVP
+1512 QELDFTIDTTLSVP

-1716 FTIDTILSEP
+1716 FIIDTLLSEP

-2113 DFIIDT
+2113 DFIVDT

-2128 DNTDDSGT
+2128 DSTDDSGT
-2136 KGDHLTNV
+2136 KGDNLTNV

-2329 DSADDSGVHG
+2329 DSADDTGIQG
-2339 DNMTNHTQP
+2339 DNMTNRTQP
-2348 TFALQHIDDDA
+2348 TFNLQHIDDDA

-2374 FDATKDAG
+2374 FDATKGTG
-2382 GWTFTPTGAWADGD
+2382 GWSFTPTGAWADGD

-2433 DSGIPDDNLTNNV
+2433 DSGIPN
-2446 RPHFQVTVPTDVN
+2446 
-2459 VVRLSIDGGKTW
+2459 
-2471 FNATQSATP
+2471 
-2480 GVWDYIWP
+2480 
-2488 DDVADGGYTLTVEA
+2488 
-2502 TDEAGNKATQT
+2502 
-2513 LDFTIDT
+2513 
-2520 TLSVPTLSLDSA
+2520 
-2532 DDSGI
+2532 
-2537 AGDNITNVKTP
+2537 
-2548 GFTLNNIDT
+2548 
-2557 DVSRVIVEV
+2557 
-2566 MHNGIKQ
+2566 
-2573 EVPLVQTGGQWR
+2573 
-2585 FAPTSDWADGD
+2585 
-2596 YILTVKV
+2596 
-2603 EDRAGN
+2603 
-2609 VKQSAPL
+2609 
-2616 TVTVDTHIAIDRIEL
+2616 
-2631 VNDSG
+2631 
-2636 IPGDNLTNEARPHF
+2636 
-2650 QVTVPAD
+2650 
-2657 VNGVRL
+2657 
-2663 SIDGGKTWFDA
+2663 
-2674 TQSAT
+2674 
-2679 SGVWDYTWLTNV
+2679 
-2691 ANGPH
+2691 
-2696 TLMVEASDKA
+2696 
-2706 GNKTTQKLDFTIDT
+2706 
-2720 ILSEPTITLDSADD
+2720 
-2734 SAAGDNIT
+2734 
-2742 NVKMPGFTLGNID
+2742 
-2755 ADVTKVVVTVA
+2755 
-2766 HDGKNQQIELIKNGG
+2766 
-2781 VWRFTPGAAWTD
+2781 
-2793 GDYTL
+2793 
-2798 TVKVEDKAGNTNYS
+2798 
-2812 APLTVTID
+2812 
-2820 TQTSIDRIEL
+2820 
-2830 LNDTGIV
+2830 
-2837 GDNLTNE
+2837 
-2844 ARPQFHIT
+2844 
-2852 VPTDVNSV
+2852 
-2860 QLSLDGGI
+2860 
-2868 NWVNATLT
+2868 
-2876 SDGVWEYI
+2876 
-2884 WPTDLVENTYT
+2884 
-2895 LTVKATDVAGNTAT
+2895 
-2909 ETLNF
+2909 
-2914 IIDTTLSTPTITLD
+2914 
-2928 SADDSGTANDNKT
+2928 
-2941 NVKTPGFI
+2941 
-2949 IGGIDSDV
+2949 
-2957 TQVVVQVMRDGHSEE
+2957 
-2972 VELTQTNGQ
+2972 
-2981 WRFVP
+2981 
-2986 GSAWT
+2986 
-2991 DGDYTLTVTVKDEAG
+2991 
-3006 NIRHS
+3006 
-3011 APLTVTI
+3011 
-3018 DTQITIDH
+3018 
-3026 IELVNDSGIPDD
+3026 D

-3099 ATDKAGNKTTQQLD
+3099 ATDKAGNQTTQKLD

-3131 DSGTKGDNLTNVNKP
+3131 DSGIKGDNLTNANKP

-3159 VTVEVQHGGTKEVL
+3159 VTVEVQHGSTKEVL

-3203 DDAGNVKYSAPL
+3203 DEAGNVKYSAPL

-3325 AMDSRDD
+3325 TMDSRDD

-3351 NIDADAHS
+3351 NIDSDAQS

-3403 NAGNVRQSTPLVVT
+3403 NAGNVRQSTPLIVT

-3462 IDGGANWVSATQGI
+3462 IDGGANWVSAAQGI

-3813 LKVTIDGTL
+3813 LKVTIDGSL

-3839 DRLTNH
+3839 DRLTKH
-3845 DRPVFDIHQV
+3845 DRPVFDIRQV

-3955 GDVVQVRV
+3955 GDVIQVRV

-3976 NADGQWIFDSPNTL
+3976 NADGQWIFDTPNTL

-4001 TDEAGNIANKDLVFN
+4001 TDQAGNIANKDLVFN

-4300 GNTKTSAELR
+4300 GNTKTSAELK

-4382 LPDGHYTLHVQA
+4382 LSDGHYTLHVQA

-4506 DTIVSDPSIDLLDAD
+4506 DTVVSDPRIDLLDAD

-4534 TTPRFVI
+4534 TKPRFVI

-4560 SVTANGNNLWEF
+4560 PVTANGNNLWEF

-4619 DTGNS
+4619 DTGSS

-4650 IVDDKSGREVLKQT
+4650 IVDDKSGREVLKHT

-4721 SIDDQHEATSLRP
+4721 SIDDQYEATSLRP
-4734 EFKGFAEA
+4734 EFKGLAEA

-4829 NKTPTLIG
+4829 NKTPTLVG
-4837 STLPNTIV
+4837 NTLPNAIV

-4953 GAGHWGVVLPALG
+4953 GTGHWGVVLPALG

-5037 IRNPQGV
+5037 IRNPQGG

-5079 NSQQKEILIE
+5079 NSQQKDILIE

-5246 ILLQDDGTFNIHFSI
+5246 ILLQDDGKFNIHFSI

-5302 TNHNKP
+5302 TSHNKP

-5377 TSTFIDNPAMVAGS
+5377 TSTFIDNPVMMAGS

-5398 DSITSQTRPTFSIFG
+5398 DSITSQTRPAFSIFG

-5533 EVWVNEKGHWQM
+5533 EVWVNDKGHWQM

-5578 VDTHIKVFTSELDD
+5578 VDTHIQVFTSELDD
-5592 NKSSSKTE
+5592 NKSSSKTD
-5600 WWSNSDLITM
+5600 WWSNSSTITM
-5610 RGTGEIGATVSLIVA
+5610 RGMGEIGATVSLIVA
-5625 GVTLATAVVAATGRW
+5625 GVTLATAVVAANGQW
-5640 ELSTDKLPE
+5640 ELSTDQLPE
-5649 GTYDISLV
+5649 GKYDITLS
-5657 IEDSA
+5657 IEDNA
-5662 GNRWED
+5662 GNRKEE
-5668 VREIFIDRTPPNAPV
+5668 VHEIFIDRTPPNAPV

-5704 QLIITDSE
+5704 QLIITDSN

-5757 MKEVPVISLSPD
+5757 MKETPVISLSPD
-5769 SDSGTVGDNITRDKQ
+5769 SDSGTVGDNITRDNQ

-5880 NHTQPKFTLQHIDA
+5880 NHNHTQPKFTLQHIDA

-5924 PPAAWNDGNY
+5924 PPAAWNDGTY
-5934 TLSVTVVDRAGNSQ
+5934 TLSVTVVDRAGNSL
-5948 QSASLAVTVD
+5948 QSASLEVTVD

-5964 ADSQHDDASDD
+5964 ADSQHDDAIDD

-5996 LRTEPSAAEESVVK
+5996 LRTVPSAAEESVVK
-6010 VTAYSITLLNA
+6010 ETAYSITLLNA

-6044 IVNVSIMFEGE
+6044 IVNVSVMFEGE

-6082 VKFIDKDNDFLI
+6082 VKFIDKDDDFLI

-6113 VRGKTED
+6113 ARGKTED

>member
-2128 DNTDDSGT
+2128 DSTDDSGT

-2422 QIAINNIELVN
+2422 QIAINN
-2433 DSGIPDDNLTNNV
+2433 
-2446 RPHFQVTVPTDVN
+2446 
-2459 VVRLSIDGGKTW
+2459 
-2471 FNATQSATP
+2471 
-2480 GVWDYIWP
+2480 
-2488 DDVADGGYTLTVEA
+2488 
-2502 TDEAGNKATQT
+2502 
-2513 LDFTIDT
+2513 
-2520 TLSVPTLSLDSA
+2520 
-2532 DDSGI
+2532 
-2537 AGDNITNVKTP
+2537 
-2548 GFTLNNIDT
+2548 
-2557 DVSRVIVEV
+2557 
-2566 MHNGIKQ
+2566 
-2573 EVPLVQTGGQWR
+2573 
-2585 FAPTSDWADGD
+2585 
-2596 YILTVKV
+2596 
-2603 EDRAGN
+2603 
-2609 VKQSAPL
+2609 
-2616 TVTVDTHIAIDRIEL
+2616 
-2631 VNDSG
+2631 
-2636 IPGDNLTNEARPHF
+2636 
-2650 QVTVPAD
+2650 
-2657 VNGVRL
+2657 
-2663 SIDGGKTWFDA
+2663 
-2674 TQSAT
+2674 
-2679 SGVWDYTWLTNV
+2679 
-2691 ANGPH
+2691 
-2696 TLMVEASDKA
+2696 
-2706 GNKTTQKLDFTIDT
+2706 
-2720 ILSEPTITLDSADD
+2720 
-2734 SAAGDNIT
+2734 
-2742 NVKMPGFTLGNID
+2742 
-2755 ADVTKVVVTVA
+2755 
-2766 HDGKNQQIELIKNGG
+2766 
-2781 VWRFTPGAAWTD
+2781 
-2793 GDYTL
+2793 
-2798 TVKVEDKAGNTNYS
+2798 
-2812 APLTVTID
+2812 
-2820 TQTSIDRIEL
+2820 
-2830 LNDTGIV
+2830 
-2837 GDNLTNE
+2837 
-2844 ARPQFHIT
+2844 
-2852 VPTDVNSV
+2852 
-2860 QLSLDGGI
+2860 
-2868 NWVNATLT
+2868 
-2876 SDGVWEYI
+2876 
-2884 WPTDLVENTYT
+2884 
-2895 LTVKATDVAGNTAT
+2895 
-2909 ETLNF
+2909 
-2914 IIDTTLSTPTITLD
+2914 
-2928 SADDSGTANDNKT
+2928 
-2941 NVKTPGFI
+2941 
-2949 IGGIDSDV
+2949 
-2957 TQVVVQVMRDGHSEE
+2957 
-2972 VELTQTNGQ
+2972 
-2981 WRFVP
+2981 
-2986 GSAWT
+2986 
-2991 DGDYTLTVTVKDEAG
+2991 
-3006 NIRHS
+3006 
-3011 APLTVTI
+3011 
-3018 DTQITIDH
+3018 

-4560 SVTANGNNLWEF
+4560 PVTANGNNLWEF

-4686 INVVATDVAGNTA
+4686 INIVATDVAGNTA

>member
-30 VSLSGPDMNITTP
+30 VSLSGPDMNITTS

-157 NSSKQIEEMLQ
+157 NSSKQMEEMLQ
-168 NFLAD
+168 EFLAD

-301 PETLTDG
+301 PDTLTDG

-431 APEKPTIELDD
+431 PPEKPTIELDD

-532 YFSAEIETTNDSG
+532 YFSAEIETTDDSG

-596 DSVEGI
+596 DSVEGV

-950 TGTAAPYSTVKLYI
+950 TGTAAPYSTVKLYV

-1104 DIAGNKANSAI
+1104 DIAGNKANSAV

-1186 LFIPGNTWAD
+1186 LFTPGNTWAD

-1248 RPHFRVTVPTD
+1248 RPHFRVAVPTD

-1330 DSADDTG
+1330 NSADDTG
-1337 IQGDNMTN
+1337 VQGDNMTN
-1345 STQPTFAL
+1345 RTQPTFAL

-1393 ADGDYTLSV
+1393 GAGDYTLSV

-1438 PDDNLTN
+1438 PNDNLTN

-1466 DGGKTWF
+1466 DGGKTWVTAAQK
-1473 NATQSA
+1473 AT
-1479 TPGVW
+1479 GVW
-1484 DYIWP
+1484 EYIWP
-1489 DDVADGGYT
+1489 DDVTDGSHT

-1540 DNITNVKTPGFTLNN
+1540 DNVTNVKTPGFTLNN

-1702 ASDKAGNK
+1702 ATDKAGNQ

-1716 FTIDTILSEP
+1716 FIIDTLLSEP

-1905 GNTATETLNFIID
+1905 GNTATETLNFTID

-2005 AGNIRHSAPLTVTID
+2005 AGNIRHSAPLKVTVD
-2020 TQITIDHIE
+2020 TQIGIDNIE

-2034 GIPDDNL
+2034 GIPNDNL
-2041 TNNVRPHFQ
+2041 TNNVRPQFQ

-2082 DYTWLADV
+2082 DYTWLTDV
-2090 GEGKHTLT
+2090 ANGSHTLT

-2103 KAGNKTTQQL
+2103 AAGNKATQNL
-2113 DFIIDT
+2113 EFNIDT
-2119 LLSEPTIVL
+2119 LLSEPTIAL
-2128 DNTDDSGT
+2128 DSTDDSGT
-2136 KGDHLTNV
+2136 KGDNLTNV
-2144 NKPTFLLGNIDADA
+2144 NKPTFILGNIDADA

-2173 LTATKDA
+2173 LTATKGA
-2180 TGNWSVTPTGTWA
+2180 TGIWSVTPTGMWA
-2193 DGDYTLTVRVEDEAG
+2193 DGSHTLTVRVEDEAG
-2208 NEKHSASLTVTVDTQ
+2208 NVKYSVPLTITVDTQ
-2223 ITIDVIELVNDNGI
+2223 ITIDDIELVNDSGTK
-2237 PGDNMTNDAHPQFR
+2237 GDNLTNDANPHFR
-2251 VTVPGDVN
+2251 ITVPGDVN

-2271 VKATQSATP
+2271 VKAMQSSTS
-2280 GVWNYTWPGT
+2280 GVWNYTWPKT
-2290 VPDGDYTLNVKAT
+2290 LADDDYTLTVKAT
-2303 DNAGNTVTETLHFTI
+2303 DNAGNTVTRTLDFTI

-2329 DSADDSGVHG
+2329 DSADDTGVQG
-2339 DNMTNHTQP
+2339 DNMTNRTQP
-2348 TFALQHIDDDA
+2348 TFNLQHIDDDA

-2374 FDATKDAG
+2374 FDATKGTG
-2382 GWTFTPTGAWADGD
+2382 GWTFTPPTSWGAGD

-2446 RPHFQVTVPTDVN
+2446 RPQFQVKVPTDVN
-2459 VVRLSIDGGKTW
+2459 
-2471 FNATQSATP
+2471 
-2480 GVWDYIWP
+2480 
-2488 DDVADGGYTLTVEA
+2488 E
-2502 TDEAGNKATQT
+2502 
-2513 LDFTIDT
+2513 
-2520 TLSVPTLSLDSA
+2520 
-2532 DDSGI
+2532 
-2537 AGDNITNVKTP
+2537 
-2548 GFTLNNIDT
+2548 
-2557 DVSRVIVEV
+2557 
-2566 MHNGIKQ
+2566 
-2573 EVPLVQTGGQWR
+2573 
-2585 FAPTSDWADGD
+2585 
-2596 YILTVKV
+2596 
-2603 EDRAGN
+2603 
-2609 VKQSAPL
+2609 
-2616 TVTVDTHIAIDRIEL
+2616 
-2631 VNDSG
+2631 
-2636 IPGDNLTNEARPHF
+2636 
-2650 QVTVPAD
+2650 
-2657 VNGVRL
+2657 
-2663 SIDGGKTWFDA
+2663 
-2674 TQSAT
+2674 
-2679 SGVWDYTWLTNV
+2679 
-2691 ANGPH
+2691 
-2696 TLMVEASDKA
+2696 
-2706 GNKTTQKLDFTIDT
+2706 
-2720 ILSEPTITLDSADD
+2720 
-2734 SAAGDNIT
+2734 
-2742 NVKMPGFTLGNID
+2742 
-2755 ADVTKVVVTVA
+2755 
-2766 HDGKNQQIELIKNGG
+2766 
-2781 VWRFTPGAAWTD
+2781 
-2793 GDYTL
+2793 
-2798 TVKVEDKAGNTNYS
+2798 
-2812 APLTVTID
+2812 
-2820 TQTSIDRIEL
+2820 
-2830 LNDTGIV
+2830 
-2837 GDNLTNE
+2837 
-2844 ARPQFHIT
+2844 
-2852 VPTDVNSV
+2852 
-2860 QLSLDGGI
+2860 
-2868 NWVNATLT
+2868 
-2876 SDGVWEYI
+2876 
-2884 WPTDLVENTYT
+2884 
-2895 LTVKATDVAGNTAT
+2895 
-2909 ETLNF
+2909 
-2914 IIDTTLSTPTITLD
+2914 
-2928 SADDSGTANDNKT
+2928 
-2941 NVKTPGFI
+2941 
-2949 IGGIDSDV
+2949 
-2957 TQVVVQVMRDGHSEE
+2957 
-2972 VELTQTNGQ
+2972 
-2981 WRFVP
+2981 
-2986 GSAWT
+2986 
-2991 DGDYTLTVTVKDEAG
+2991 
-3006 NIRHS
+3006 
-3011 APLTVTI
+3011 
-3018 DTQITIDH
+3018 
-3026 IELVNDSGIPDD
+3026 
-3038 NLTNNVRPHFQVTVP
+3038 
-3053 TDVNVVRLS
+3053 VRLS

-3099 ATDKAGNKTTQQLD
+3099 ATDKAGNQTTQKLD
-3113 FIIDTLLSEPTIV
+3113 FIIDTLLSEPTIA
-3126 LDNTD
+3126 LDSTD
-3131 DSGTKGDNLTNVNKP
+3131 DSGTKGDNLTSVNKP
-3146 TFLLGNIDADARY
+3146 TFILGNIDADARY

-3188 GTWADGDYTLTVRVE
+3188 GMWADGSHTLTVRVE

-3215 TVTVDTQIT
+3215 TVTVDTHIA
-3224 IDVIELV
+3224 IDDIELV

-3303 AGNKTTQTLDF
+3303 AGNQTTQTLDF

-3393 SYTLTVEVTD
+3393 SYTLTVEVQD
-3403 NAGNVRQSTPLVVT
+3403 NAGNVRQSTPLIVT

-3462 IDGGANWVSATQGI
+3462 IDGGANWVSAAQGI

-3813 LKVTIDGTL
+3813 LKVTIDGSL

-3839 DRLTNH
+3839 DRLTKH
-3845 DRPVFDIHQV
+3845 DRPVFDIRQV

-3869 GKTHEEAA
+3869 GKTHEETA

-3915 FEVRI
+3915 LEVRI

-3955 GDVVQVRV
+3955 GDVIQVRV

-4255 VSHIVVHID
+4255 VSHIVVHLD

-4300 GNTKTSAELR
+4300 GNTKTSAELK

-4362 NWTPISKNAAGQWEF
+4362 NWTPVSKNAAGQWQF

-4382 LPDGHYTLHVQA
+4382 LSDGHYTLHVQA

-4506 DTIVSDPSIDLLDAD
+4506 DTVVSDPRIDLLDAD

-4534 TTPRFVI
+4534 TKPRFVI

-4560 SVTANGNNLWEF
+4560 PVTANGNNLWEF

-4619 DTGNS
+4619 DTGSS

-4650 IVDDKSGREVLKQT
+4650 IVDDKSGREVLKHT

-4721 SIDDQHEATSLRP
+4721 SIDDQYEATSLRP
-4734 EFKGFAEA
+4734 EFKGLAEA

-4829 NKTPTLIG
+4829 NKTPTLVG
-4837 STLPNTIV
+4837 NTLPNAIV

-4953 GAGHWGVVLPALG
+4953 GTGHWGVVLPALG

-5079 NSQQKEILIE
+5079 NSQQKDILIE

-5246 ILLQDDGTFNIHFSI
+5246 ILLQDDGKFNIHFSI

-5302 TNHNKP
+5302 TSHNKP

-5377 TSTFIDNPAMVAGS
+5377 TSTFIDNPVMMAGS

-5398 DSITSQTRPTFSIFG
+5398 DSITSQTRPAFSIFG

-5533 EVWVNEKGHWQM
+5533 EVWVNDKGHWQM

-5578 VDTHIKVFTSELDD
+5578 VDTHIQVFTSELDD
-5592 NKSSSKTE
+5592 NKSSSKTD
-5600 WWSNSDLITM
+5600 WWSNSSTITM
-5610 RGTGEIGATVSLIVA
+5610 RGMGEIGATVSLIVA
-5625 GVTLATAVVAATGRW
+5625 GVTLATAVVAANGQW
-5640 ELSTDKLPE
+5640 ELSTDQLPE
-5649 GTYDISLV
+5649 GKYDITLS
-5657 IEDSA
+5657 IEDNA
-5662 GNRWED
+5662 GNRKEE
-5668 VREIFIDRTPPNAPV
+5668 VHEIFIDRTPPNAPV

-5704 QLIITDSE
+5704 QLIITDSN

-5757 MKEVPVISLSPD
+5757 MKETPVISLSPD

-5880 NHTQPKFTLQHIDA
+5880 NHNHTQPKFTLQHIDA

-5924 PPAAWNDGNY
+5924 PPAAWNDGTY
-5934 TLSVTVVDRAGNSQ
+5934 TLSVTVVDRAGNSL
-5948 QSASLAVTVD
+5948 QSASLEVTVD

-5964 ADSQHDDASDD
+5964 ADSQHDDEIDD

-5996 LRTEPSAAEESVVK
+5996 LRTVPSAAEESVVK
-6010 VTAYSITLLNA
+6010 ETAYSITLLNA

-6044 IVNVSIMFEGE
+6044 IVNVSVMFEGE

-6082 VKFIDKDNDFLI
+6082 VKFIDKDDDFLI

-6113 VRGKTED
+6113 ARGKTED

>member
-13 QNSVIDLSSLGN
+13 QNSVIDLSSLSN

-43 RGSVII
+43 HGSVII

-115 EELKKQLDDAENAK
+115 EELKKQLDEAENAK

-144 AAEKALNEAFEVQ
+144 AAEKTLNEAFEVQ

-431 APEKPTIELDD
+431 PPEKPTIELDD

-532 YFSAEIETTNDSG
+532 YFSAEIETTDDSG

-596 DSVEGI
+596 DSVEGV

-627 IAPVPPTVSLEDYV
+627 VAPVPPTVSLEDFV

-762 FATVNILIDG
+762 FATINILIDG

-830 MLHDSADSGVKGDMI
+830 MLHDSAGSGVKGDMI

-950 TGTAAPYSTVKLYI
+950 TGTAAPYSTVKLYV

-971 VRTNKDGRWEYTLKA
+971 VRTNKDSRWEYTLKA

-1031 DSDSGISDDNLTNI
+1031 DSDSGIADDNLTNI
-1045 VKPTL
+1045 VNPTL

-1058 IISVQVWDAM
+1058 IISVQVWDAA

-1073 GVATQQPDGSWA
+1073 GVATQQPDGSWT

-1104 DIAGNKANSAI
+1104 DIAGNKANSAV

-1186 LFIPGNTWAD
+1186 LFTPGNTWAD

-1203 KVEDKAGNTN
+1203 KVEDKAGNTS

-1330 DSADDTG
+1330 NSADDTG
-1337 IQGDNMTN
+1337 VQGDNMTN
-1345 STQPTFAL
+1345 RTQPTFAL

-1438 PDDNLTN
+1438 PNDNLTNNVRPHFQVTVPTDVNVVRLSIDGGKTWFNATQSATPGVWDYTWLADVGEGKHTLTVEATDKAGNKTTQQLDFIIDTLLSEPTIVLDNTDDSGTKGDNLTNVNKPTFLLGNIDADARYVTVEVQHGGTKEVLTATKDATGNWSVTPIGTWADGDYTLTVRVEDEAGNEKHSASLTVTVDTQITIDVIELVNDNGIPGDNMTNDAHPQFRVTVPGDVNEVSLSIDGGVTWVKAMQSATPGVWNYTWPKTVADGDYTLTVKATDNAGNTVTRTLDFTIDTTLSTPVIVLDSADDSGVHGDNMTNRTQPTFALQHIDDDAVRVTVSVEHGGVTTTFDATKDAGGWTFTPTGAWADGDYTLSVSVEDKAGNTSHSASLTVTVDTQIAINNIELVNDSGIPNDNLTN

-1540 DNITNVKTPGFTLNN
+1540 DNITSVKTPGFTLNN

-1589 TSDWADGD
+1589 TSDWADGG

-1625 AIDRIELVNDSGIP
+1625 AIDRIELVNDSSIP
-1639 GDNLTNEARPHF
+1639 DDNLTNEARPHF

-1702 ASDKAGNK
+1702 ATDKAGNK

-1716 FTIDTILSEP
+1716 FIIDTLLSEP

-1825 IDRIELLND
+1825 IDRI
-1834 TGIVGD
+1834 G
-1840 NLTNEAR
+1840 
-1847 PQFHITVPTDVNSV
+1847 
-1861 QLSLDGGINWVN
+1861 
-1873 ATLTS
+1873 
-1878 DGVWEYIWPT
+1878 
-1888 DLVENTYT
+1888 
-1896 LTVKATDVA
+1896 
-1905 GNTATETLNFIID
+1905 
-1918 TTLSTPT
+1918 
-1925 ITLDSADDSGT
+1925 
-1936 ANDNKTNVKT
+1936 
-1946 PGFIIGGIDS
+1946 
-1956 DVTQVVVQVMR
+1956 
-1967 DGHSEEVELTQTNG
+1967 
-1981 QWRFVPGSAW
+1981 
-1991 TDGDYTLTVTVKDE
+1991 
-2005 AGNIRHSAPLTVTID
+2005 
-2020 TQITIDHIE
+2020 
-2029 LVNDS
+2029 
-2034 GIPDDNL
+2034 
-2041 TNNVRPHFQ
+2041 
-2050 VTVPTDVNVVR
+2050 
-2061 LSIDGGK
+2061 
-2068 TWFNATQSATPGVW
+2068 
-2082 DYTWLADV
+2082 
-2090 GEGKHTLT
+2090 
-2098 VEATD
+2098 
-2103 KAGNKTTQQL
+2103 
-2113 DFIIDT
+2113 
-2119 LLSEPTIVL
+2119 
-2128 DNTDDSGT
+2128 
-2136 KGDHLTNV
+2136 
-2144 NKPTFLLGNIDADA
+2144 
-2158 RYVTVEVQHGGTKEV
+2158 
-2173 LTATKDA
+2173 
-2180 TGNWSVTPTGTWA
+2180 
-2193 DGDYTLTVRVEDEAG
+2193 
-2208 NEKHSASLTVTVDTQ
+2208 
-2223 ITIDVIELVNDNGI
+2223 
-2237 PGDNMTNDAHPQFR
+2237 
-2251 VTVPGDVN
+2251 
-2259 EVSLSI
+2259 
-2265 DGGVTW
+2265 
-2271 VKATQSATP
+2271 
-2280 GVWNYTWPGT
+2280 
-2290 VPDGDYTLNVKAT
+2290 
-2303 DNAGNTVTETLHFTI
+2303 
-2318 DTTLSTPVIVL
+2318 
-2329 DSADDSGVHG
+2329 
-2339 DNMTNHTQP
+2339 
-2348 TFALQHIDDDA
+2348 
-2359 VRVTVSVEHGGVTTT
+2359 
-2374 FDATKDAG
+2374 
-2382 GWTFTPTGAWADGD
+2382 
-2396 YTLSVSVEDKAGNT
+2396 
-2410 SHSASLTVTVDT
+2410 
-2422 QIAINNIELVN
+2422 
-2433 DSGIPDDNLTNNV
+2433 
-2446 RPHFQVTVPTDVN
+2446 
-2459 VVRLSIDGGKTW
+2459 
-2471 FNATQSATP
+2471 
-2480 GVWDYIWP
+2480 
-2488 DDVADGGYTLTVEA
+2488 
-2502 TDEAGNKATQT
+2502 
-2513 LDFTIDT
+2513 
-2520 TLSVPTLSLDSA
+2520 
-2532 DDSGI
+2532 
-2537 AGDNITNVKTP
+2537 
-2548 GFTLNNIDT
+2548 
-2557 DVSRVIVEV
+2557 
-2566 MHNGIKQ
+2566 
-2573 EVPLVQTGGQWR
+2573 
-2585 FAPTSDWADGD
+2585 
-2596 YILTVKV
+2596 
-2603 EDRAGN
+2603 
-2609 VKQSAPL
+2609 
-2616 TVTVDTHIAIDRIEL
+2616 
-2631 VNDSG
+2631 
-2636 IPGDNLTNEARPHF
+2636 
-2650 QVTVPAD
+2650 
-2657 VNGVRL
+2657 
-2663 SIDGGKTWFDA
+2663 
-2674 TQSAT
+2674 
-2679 SGVWDYTWLTNV
+2679 
-2691 ANGPH
+2691 
-2696 TLMVEASDKA
+2696 
-2706 GNKTTQKLDFTIDT
+2706 
-2720 ILSEPTITLDSADD
+2720 
-2734 SAAGDNIT
+2734 
-2742 NVKMPGFTLGNID
+2742 
-2755 ADVTKVVVTVA
+2755 
-2766 HDGKNQQIELIKNGG
+2766 
-2781 VWRFTPGAAWTD
+2781 
-2793 GDYTL
+2793 
-2798 TVKVEDKAGNTNYS
+2798 
-2812 APLTVTID
+2812 
-2820 TQTSIDRIEL
+2820 L

-3617 DTQIAIDRI
+3617 DTQIAIDHI

-3671 IKSSTAG
+3671 IKSSTVG

-3690 GQHTLTVE
+3690 GQHTLIVE

-3707 TETLNFTID
+3707 TGTLDFTID

-3845 DRPVFDIHQV
+3845 DRPVFDIRQI

-3877 VFTNGQW
+3877 VFTNG
-3884 RFTPSASWADGSY
+3884 
-3897 QLAVVVEDLAGN
+3897 
-3909 VKESAP
+3909 
-3915 FEVRI
+3915 
-3920 DTTTTINNI
+3920 
-3929 VLLNDTGV
+3929 
-3937 QNDQLTNVAKPS
+3937 
-3949 FRIDVP
+3949 
-3955 GDVVQVRV
+3955 
-3963 TLDGGANWNVIRK
+3963 
-3976 NADGQWIFDSPNTL
+3976 
-3990 VDGTYTLRVEA
+3990 
-4001 TDEAGNIANKDLVFN
+4001 
-4016 IDTNIQVPTI
+4016 
-4026 ALDAGQ
+4026 
-4032 DTGANTADNI
+4032 
-4042 TNISRPT
+4042 
-4049 FTIGNVDPDVIKVV
+4049 
-4063 VTIDGHDYNATKV
+4063 
-4076 GAGWQFTPG
+4076 
-4085 NAIPDGSYNI
+4085 
-4095 TVTVEDKAGNT
+4095 
-4106 ATSKPLPVVI
+4106 
-4116 DTTAEIESVTLVTD
+4116 
-4130 SGDSDVDNITKV
+4130 
-4142 DKPQFSIVTA
+4142 
-4152 DDITHVRVKIDN
+4152 
-4164 AANWIELTKG
+4164 
-4174 GDGRWIF
+4174 
-4181 NVGSALPDGQ
+4181 
-4191 HTLLVDVTDIAGNVA
+4191 
-4206 QETLQF
+4206 
-4212 TIDTTLREPTIVLD
+4212 
-4226 PTHDTGDDTNDNLT
+4226 
-4240 RINKPVFII
+4240 
-4249 GNVDND
+4249 
-4255 VSHIVVHID
+4255 
-4264 GRDYTI
+4264 
-4270 ENTGG
+4270 
-4275 NLTFTPDQP
+4275 
-4284 LSDGQ
+4284 
-4289 HTISVTVTDIA
+4289 
-4300 GNTKTSAELR
+4300 
-4310 IEIDTQVQID
+4310 
-4320 SVTLTTDSG
+4320 
-4329 VNDHDNVTNAT
+4329 
-4340 RPSFEIATPDDVTSV
+4340 
-4355 LVSFDGV
+4355 
-4362 NWTPISKNAAGQWEF
+4362 
-4377 TAGSA
+4377 
-4382 LPDGHYTLHVQA
+4382 
-4394 TDRAG
+4394 
-4399 NTANSTLGFT
+4399 
-4409 VDTQID
+4409 
-4415 GLSVVMLDDAGKDS
+4415 
-4429 TDGITNITSPR
+4429 
-4440 FEISAREPLQS
+4440 
-4451 VTVILNGKSSTL
+4451 
-4463 TQGAGNKWLFT
+4463 
-4474 PDTPL
+4474 
-4479 VDGTYKIEIVAE
+4479 
-4491 DIAGNKISKEVSFTI
+4491 
-4506 DTIVSDPSIDLLDAD
+4506 
-4521 DTGESAVDNITSV
+4521 
-4534 TTPRFVI
+4534 
-4541 GNVPADIDT
+4541 
-4550 VVIRINGVSY
+4550 
-4560 SVTANGNNLWEF
+4560 
-4572 QVPVA
+4572 
-4577 LNDGVYEAVV
+4577 
-4587 VFRDI
+4587 
-4592 AGNTSETKL
+4592 
-4601 PFTID
+4601 
-4606 TTTSVSVRMEPAS
+4606 
-4619 DTGNS
+4619 
-4624 NSDNLTNKQ
+4624 
-4633 NPKFEGTAEPNA
+4633 
-4645 KLVIT
+4645 
-4650 IVDDKSGREVLKQT
+4650 
-4664 ITVGADGNWSVTP
+4664 
-4677 NILPDGMYT
+4677 
-4686 INVVATDVAGNTA
+4686 
-4699 QTQERFTIDTVTIDP
+4699 
-4714 TIRLSDP
+4714 
-4721 SIDDQHEATSLRP
+4721 
-4734 EFKGFAEA
+4734 
-4742 FSTIMIQWDGKV
+4742 
-4754 VGSANANA
+4754 
-4762 NGEWSWTPPSV
+4762 
-4773 LAPGS
+4773 
-4778 YVVSIVAKDKAGNES
+4778 
-4793 SQVDFPVVIPVI
+4793 
-4805 DVTPPTIKLSEESDS
+4805 
-4820 GALGDFTTN
+4820 
-4829 NKTPTLIG
+4829 
-4837 STLPNTIV
+4837 
-4845 SIYVDGVKVGEATAD
+4845 
-4860 TAGRYTFQLS
+4860 
-4870 EMKDGHYV
+4870 
-4878 VQVGIVNPR
+4878 
-4887 DNSELRSTAVDVTI
+4887 
-4901 DTEVAELVWNISG
+4901 
-4914 MHEGG
+4914 
-4919 YINTVTPEI
+4919 
-4928 GGTSEPNSKITIFV
+4928 
-4942 NGVEKAIAYTT
+4942 
-4953 GAGHWGVVLPALG
+4953 
-4966 NDGNYELTFKV
+4966 
-4977 EDVAGN
+4977 
-4983 IREFGPQNVILD
+4983 
-4995 TVISPLTVVLREAD
+4995 
-5009 DSGKVG
+5009 
-5015 DWITNKSHVTIDGT
+5015 
-5029 AEAGSTLT
+5029 
-5037 IRNPQGV
+5037 
-5044 VIATL
+5044 
-5049 VVGNDGRWSA
+5049 
-5059 ELDLREG
+5059 
-5066 SNAFVVVSEDKAG
+5066 
-5079 NSQQKEILIE
+5079 
-5089 HDTQIEISDISLSR
+5089 
-5103 DTNSGDKYDLI
+5103 
-5114 TNNKSPVLV
+5114 
-5123 AMTDPGAT
+5123 
-5131 VQVYING
+5131 
-5138 VLQGTVEASSSGNIS
+5138 
-5153 YTMPA
+5153 
-5158 NSADGEYQVQ
+5158 
-5168 FVATDTAGNRVES
+5168 
-5181 AITTVT
+5181 
-5187 IDSQI
+5187 
-5192 AVFDIDEDSLP
+5192 
-5203 ALSNN
+5203 
-5208 RALSVSGVGE
+5208 
-5218 AGSQVS
+5218 
-5224 IFVDGKLVN
+5224 
-5233 VVMVEA
+5233 
-5239 DGTWRAP
+5239 
-5246 ILLQDDGTFNIHFSI
+5246 
-5261 TDVAGNTEVSKDY
+5261 
-5274 SVDVDSSTDFP
+5274 
-5285 TLNLED
+5285 
-5291 ASNSGSLDDLI
+5291 
-5302 TNHNKP
+5302 
-5308 VLVGT
+5308 
-5313 AEAGATIHIYVDEKI
+5313 
-5328 VANVLVLE
+5328 
-5336 DGTWS
+5336 
-5341 YQFDNA
+5341 
-5347 LKDGEYSIRVVA
+5347 
-5359 EDPAGNTA
+5359 
-5367 ESPRLLVTID
+5367 
-5377 TSTFIDNPAMVAGS
+5377 
-5391 DNGIFSN
+5391 
-5398 DSITSQTRPTFSIFG
+5398 
-5413 EMNQSVQ
+5413 
-5420 IFIDG
+5420 
-5425 VLVDTITV
+5425 
-5433 TDRNQVYRP
+5433 
-5442 ESPLGD
+5442 
-5448 GSHSIYYVIT
+5448 
-5458 DKAGNTATSKT
+5458 
-5469 LNFTID
+5469 
-5475 TFNTTPV
+5475 
-5482 AIDSIGGQTLAE
+5482 
-5494 MTGSDGKIYITDTTR
+5494 
-5509 NLLFSGSAEPNSKIE
+5509 
-5524 IIINGLNVG
+5524 
-5533 EVWVNEKGHWQM
+5533 
-5545 PVNPLYFTE
+5545 
-5554 GQLDITVKSTDRA
+5554 
-5567 GNVNQEKYSIW
+5567 
-5578 VDTHIKVFTSELDD
+5578 
-5592 NKSSSKTE
+5592 
-5600 WWSNSDLITM
+5600 
-5610 RGTGEIGATVSLIVA
+5610 
-5625 GVTLATAVVAATGRW
+5625 
-5640 ELSTDKLPE
+5640 
-5649 GTYDISLV
+5649 
-5657 IEDSA
+5657 
-5662 GNRWED
+5662 
-5668 VREIFIDRTPPNAPV
+5668 
-5683 VTYSDIVNDLIIMQG
+5683 
-5698 TAEAKS
+5698 
-5704 QLIITDSE
+5704 
-5712 GNTYTLTVPDNG
+5712 
-5724 KWSMAIPYPSEGK
+5724 
-5737 FTITSVDAI
+5737 
-5746 GNRSDDVPLDI
+5746 
-5757 MKEVPVISLSPD
+5757 
-5769 SDSGTVGDNITRDKQ
+5769 
-5784 PTFIIGNLESDVV
+5784 
-5797 VVQVDINGTVYNAE
+5797 
-5811 KNADGV
+5811 
-5817 WFFTPGT
+5817 
-5824 PLADGSYTISVIAS
+5824 
-5838 DAAGNQKNS
+5838 
-5847 LPITVTI
+5847 
-5854 DSTLTVPEIALA
+5854 
-5866 AGEDNGASDSDNVT
+5866 
-5880 NHTQPKFTLQHIDA
+5880 
-5894 DVTGVTVNVTHNGVT
+5894 
-5909 DIYQATQGA
+5909 
-5918 DGWTFT
+5918 
-5924 PPAAWNDGNY
+5924 
-5934 TLSVTVVDRAGNSQ
+5934 
-5948 QSASLAVTVD
+5948 
-5958 STVTVT
+5958 
-5964 ADSQHDDASDD
+5964 
-5975 ATATAVTPPESETV
+5975 
-5989 NAESATH
+5989 
-5996 LRTEPSAAEESVVK
+5996 
-6010 VTAYSITLLNA
+6010 
-6021 DSGDEIDR
+6021 
-6029 SISQTPSF
+6029 
-6037 EISVPEN
+6037 
-6044 IVNVSIMFEGE
+6044 
-6055 EFTLPI
+6055 
-6061 TNQKAIF
+6061 
-6068 EVPLSLEDGEYTMD
+6068 
-6082 VKFIDKDNDFLI
+6082 
-6094 KEKTFSV
+6094 
-6101 DHSSADIVNAMN
+6101 
-6113 VRGKTED
+6113 
-6120 DINDSPSTSSVGHN
+6120 
-6134 NNGAIDV
+6134 
-6141 FAVNEVTLPVDNQ
+6141 
-6154 EEHA
+6154 